1 MFNINKIINIIILLL
16 VFISNSA
23 LAASVTGTVFED
35 ITGDGLTDGDATFN
49 DNLGDQRG
57 LPGVTVT
64 IYLDDGD
71 NLPDSGDT
79 VVATDVTDT
88 NGNYSFTG
96 LANAVYWVAS
106 DAPTTAS
113 NGSGGLVAE
122 QTIGMEALSTIPTPF
137 AIQSYCAD
145 GAGGSVLTTNATHS
159 FDVCYGGKTATGVDV
174 TTDAGTRE
182 HITGLYLDYNLGN
195 LSFGFSFNVVVN
207 TEFSGVGSYQQFLL
221 NANAYSGAN
230 TMRFVPVV
238 PPNRASWW
246 EVENQDF
253 DFVMLVFPTITEGN
267 ITIDGTAHDFSDAT
281 LLRDLDSTL
290 LGSVTTV
297 GADWNSRS
305 ISQVDA
311 PDFAINH
318 IADNCLRSYYGQT
331 QAESSTWSGCSG
343 IELAAN
349 VHNVTIRDIAIYAD
363 DSDGTVAGPA
373 FFAPDS
379 IQNFDF
385 TNNVIGVLP
394 TGADANNQIY
404 RGVIINNGISWG
416 AEQDYDAS
424 GQIDN
429 NYFNNTWDTAIIIWY
444 LTGPTDSRTKFV
456 ITDNYIVNVDGSGM
470 VFERGMN
477 ALTVQ
482 GNYIDNAGFAGI
494 DNTSGAAYLDVLQNT
509 VTNTRGFYIKSDNN
523 YDNSTNSE
531 WFPSAGISLGYTAH
545 TNAEFNKV
553 INGAAGVNGIDYAAG
568 ASRAIKVSQNQFD
581 GNGGIAIDIGENNGI
596 ETNSHQGDSTG
607 CYLATYHGSPTVTG
621 PSIPIITTA
630 TIDGNTL
637 TVEGTMCNGAA
648 IQETSYELQFYVITS
663 GAGDTSTASTTAE
676 PVGGWSFMT
685 NIGNEITGLTYG
697 EGTTYLGRLTNQTNG
712 TFSGT
717 ITVSG
722 ISAGAQ
728 IGAISLSDS
737 NSSGSFYA
745 GQTSEFSATQAVTST
760 VADYGDAPDSG
771 AGIGTGNY
779 RTLLADNGPSH
790 TISTSL
796 LIGTNATDEESD
808 ALGTGVTTADGDNND
823 ATNDEDSV
831 SNLTIEDT
839 ATTFSETI
847 DVTNTTGS
855 TAYLYA
861 WIDWDDSG
869 TFDVD
874 EFVSNGTGTDGQI
887 DIADSATS
895 ASIDWSSISGLSS
908 GDQRYMRIRIS
919 DTELALGGASGNTE
933 DPRSFGIG
941 GSGEVEDHIVSVIA
955 TPPPP
960 AIDTDNDGVTDDIDI
975 DDDND
980 GILDIVELES
990 CKDPTEVSINW
1001 DIETERTI
1009 ASVLSKITKGEQFV
1023 TSGPGGN
1030 ISPAGGAW
1038 NFNATSTVNN
1048 ISDAVSS
1055 DAYQQGSFTVG
1066 SDPLYV
1072 TSSLYYTISV
1082 SSFAVYIDDDPAFG
1096 SPDILSDGTT
1106 YTTANSYLTTG
1117 GPSNESSWRRIPLSY
1132 GDSYVLQPNTTY
1144 YVRFYM
1150 LTTNSSHDLLGIGVN
1165 LGLTGCSLDPD
1176 GDGISNHLDLDSDGD
1191 GIPDNIEAQTTLG
1204 YIPSNSDSA
1213 ATYTTNSG
1221 LNSAYTA
1228 TNGLTPENTDT
1239 TDDPDYL
1246 DLDSDNQGGNDT
1258 AEAGLTL
1265 SGTVGT
1271 NGLDNNYDNGDDFAD
1286 VNGSFDNTQADNFP
1300 DFDGDVSSGGDVDW
1314 RDTSVLAD
1322 YGDAPDVGVSVG
1334 GGDYRTIAADNGPFH
1349 SVVSATIFIG
1359 TTAPDGELDGAQST
1373 NADGDDLDGTDDED
1387 SLGITQL
1394 YETSTTFSYNQLVNN
1409 SSGSDAYLYAWVDW
1423 DNSGTFDKDEFVE
1436 GGVST
1441 GDPIVI
1447 PTGSSNVGTSML
1459 WSTLP
1464 ALSSMDEYYLRVRIS
1479 DQILT
1484 DSASG
1489 SDEDPRSLGNGGSG
1503 EVEDQILMV
1512 EIEPTLPQVYCAVSS
1527 NAETGEQ
1534 ITQLDGYNDNPAD
1547 GFSGTSIVGDE
1558 LYSQAGSGQPSKRFE
1573 LEILAP
1579 NQQITYPIGIEI
1591 EMRLRNLNT
1600 GDGDALFWITDHTN
1614 MNGILIGDN
1623 AVYLGVDALWN
1634 GTNSTVAS
1642 YSQSPVT
1649 IMGNTAGYMTTSY
1662 KRYRLKMFVQ
1672 SDNSVTM
1679 QAITMNDDGSIIETS
1694 PVVAGDQTFN
1704 PNNGI
1709 YFAHTGHN
1717 NDPAAQRHIFGEIT
1731 VVATNGLACDYGD
1744 APDANVGTTLGDY
1757 KTRAAS
1763 NGPSHAIDGTIYLGS
1778 TGPDSESDAFGD
1790 GTDTSFD
1797 GSGDDTKG
1805 AVPDD
1810 EDAITGTLSLSGS
1823 DLSFNVACN
1832 DFSSGSGDLGATVHA
1847 WVDANSNGDFEVSE
1861 YTSSTCNDTSATA
1874 NGTASLSWTGLQ
1886 RAAGDSYIRLRI
1898 TNHTL
1903 TDADNLG
1910 SDDRAYD
1917 SVSNGEVED
1926 HPITIN
1932 PFISGFVFND
1942 DGSGGG
1948 TITNGIRDG
1957 TETGLGVAVPIIAYN
1972 TATTA
1977 CYVTTS
1983 DPTTGAY
1990 LIDLPSVGTYKVY
2003 EAANE
2008 TDLISPTC
2016 PPTAGILDSATGTYI
2031 NATIGDPATYASSSA
2046 NIVEVVV
2053 TGGSSSTVDF
2063 GDFVVNSFDVCA
2075 TPAYLTQSNGP
2086 GTTALNAVNLAT
2098 GDVTLLDP
2106 SITMGAALGYSMHT
2120 NTLTAVQG
2128 TSTLTLLDGSYTTF
2142 SLPITNSTLPS
2153 GSNNGDI
2160 DDNGILYTHYS
2171 GNFYLYD
2178 TNPNSETYLT
2188 QIGILPT
2195 TSLNYAD
2202 IAFNPI
2208 DGQIYAVS
2216 VVDNTLYRFDP
2227 TTGTRTSLG
2236 ALVGLPIG
2244 PFGAAYFDDQGYFY
2258 ISENPSPGR
2267 IYRIDVLDGSKP
2279 AGSYT
2284 ATLFSQTN
2292 ASAAG
2297 NDGARCRYAPVPLD
2311 WADAP
2316 TTNGYFTELINNGPR
2331 HQTDVGLPYLGGNTP
2346 DNENDGQPTTI
2357 ADGDDAN
2364 GLTPD
2369 DEDGFLQ
2376 PTISGILV
2384 AGDTLSL
2391 TVPVITSSNDNLYAW
2406 IDFDASGTFD
2416 ADERQTV
2423 NVTASGNEQ
2432 LDFTVP
2438 ADVQLVDT
2446 FVRLRICSSGEACDQ
2461 PTGSAGDGEVEDH
2474 LISLKPPGDLALM
2487 LALDPSANV
2496 TLGIPF
2502 NVVVSVENMGATVA
2516 LNTKVTLPIPA
2527 GYSFVKAYAGDGVT
2541 EITTYDPVTGEL
2553 DLGAVGLGFNDY
2565 AVIRLAPQSLT
2576 APAISAEIIETS
2588 INDIDSTPNNGFGN
2602 GEDDTDTVTPI
2613 ISNTVQPGT
2622 CDAPRAFA
2630 AGNAYLDTN
2639 GEYVVT
2645 PNATNQYGFLW
2656 SYGFIDLNQPFYI
2669 ELAVYL
2675 GDRSANV
2682 VPPFNIEAGGDG
2694 MTFVLSNDPRG
2705 LNAQGGLG
2713 GYLGVDGIGNANIF
2727 GSTET
2732 RIAPSMVV
2740 EFDTFDNTYIAA
2752 TDDAVGGQH
2761 IDHTAVYLNGD
2772 VYTPSAGNTLIA
2784 ATSVANGELED
2795 GRYHITQFEWDPST
2809 NTMMYYMDGVLV
2821 GSFTRDLIA
2830 DLGGNLV
2837 RFGFTGSTGDAYN
2850 LQKGCFTAAPNVLGT
2865 DLGDAP
2871 DTTVGTGINNYT
2883 TTYENDGAMHVQAD
2897 TDDNGFID
2905 LRMGNL
2911 WDADLGNLQDIGAI
2925 ADDNN
2930 NFDDEDGVTLVQS
2943 ATKGENF
2950 DITVN
2955 VVEDSGR
2962 TSTGQR
2968 LYAWLDFNLDGDWD
2982 DAGEQVVADTS
2993 AAIGNNS
3000 YSVPIPA
3007 GAVVG
3012 YSYLRVRLCS
3022 DVGCDSPIGLANDG
3036 EVEDYRVLISDL
3048 VGNNQCDL
3056 IMQTRLPVS
3065 ATDYTYTSLDVPSN
3079 PITFTDIVNPIT
3091 IVNQSNIANINA
3103 LGFNRING
3111 LIYGTFTDMSQADR
3125 IHHLF
3130 VTDKTGTSF
3139 IDLGE
3144 IRAESAT
3151 TIRRLQDGD
3160 SFDFAAGDS
3169 LRHTGYSSTSTVLSS
3184 PTAGDVTADGNH
3196 LIVWRTSWDSLVKI
3210 DLNTQTFTTV
3220 PLDIATMGGSY
3231 GGGSI
3236 EVGADLAI
3244 SSQSGLGYLVDLN
3257 GDNLYTVNLSTGAV
3271 TAQALTYF
3279 GAEPTL
3285 DTNGKLQAGA
3295 LVMDNAVSLYALTN
3309 GGNHDTD
3316 NNGVIDL
3323 NERAVVYR
3331 INVMTQEVE
3340 YVTASD
3346 QGSLQGNDGAGCYD
3360 STDYG
3365 DAAASYG
3372 QASHAY
3378 FDVAVDG
3385 TADLYLGARW
3395 DPEFGPWLSVDA
3407 SGDDNNGQDDED
3419 LVIPAQI
3426 IVETS
3431 TTLPIQVVG
3440 DGFVSIWVD
3449 LNNDGDFADS
3459 NEQLINDQAV
3469 TTGNNSISVILD
3481 AASAEGFN
3489 GNTVMR
3495 VRLCSSANS
3504 CNTFD
3509 GAANDGEVED
3519 HWFELLN
3526 RIVLSGVVFEDNG
3539 VGGATA
3545 AHDGLQEGSEV
3556 GLGNFTVTVTF
3567 NDTGVTG
3574 FTSGDVIAT
3583 DLTSGDGSY
3592 QFVIGVDFSGKD
3604 LLLDV
3609 VKQADWIDISEA
3621 DVTGITQVTSS
3632 SVTDSQMSVNASAG
3646 DDISGL
3652 DFGKVQEP
3660 RMEPDNFSEAEP
3672 GKSVLFSHKFTAAT
3686 AGSVNFSIINT
3697 EVEPANDGWNAV
3709 LYQDNDCNGVID
3721 GADAQIVNPVAVSGN
3736 TAVCLLSKVF
3746 VPADAPLNAL
3756 YHYDIAADMIF
3767 ADSAAT
3773 GHGVTRQV
3781 LDKDTVR
3788 VTFSGAG
3795 ELKLEKTV
3803 RNITQG
3809 TAVGVS
3815 NQGRPGDVLEYT
3827 ITFTNV
3833 GSGDLTEVSI
3843 FDSTPSYTELSQA
3856 IDCTSGSIP
3865 ASLTCIPVTANGTN
3879 AVGYEGE
3886 VRWDMT
3892 GSLLA
3897 GEQGTVVYLV
3907 VIK

>member
-79 VVATDVTDT
+79 VVATDVTDA

-122 QTIGMEALSTIPTPF
+122 QTFGMSAVGSIPTAF
-137 AIQSYCAD
+137 AIQSYCSD
-145 GAGGSVLTTNATHS
+145 GAGGSVLTTDATHS
-159 FDVCYGGKTATGVDV
+159 FDVCYGGKTAIGADV

-182 HITGLYLDYNLGN
+182 HITGLYLDYNLSN

-221 NANAYSGAN
+221 NANTYNGAN

-246 EVENQDF
+246 EVQNLD
-253 DFVMLVFPTITEGN
+253 LLAFPAITDGN

-290 LGSVTTV
+290 LGTATTV

-305 ISQVDA
+305 ISRVDA

-318 IADNCLRSYYGQT
+318 ITNNCERSFYQEPAD
-331 QAESSTWSGCSG
+331 ESSTWTGCAG
-343 IELAAN
+343 IELASN
-349 VHNVTIRDIAIYAD
+349 VHNVTIRDMAIYAD

-373 FFAPDS
+373 FFAPDG

-394 TGADANNQIY
+394 TGVDANNQIY
-404 RGVIINNGISWG
+404 RGVIINNGINWG

-456 ITDNYIVNVDGSGM
+456 ITDNYIINVDGSGM
-470 VFERGMN
+470 VFDRGMN

-494 DNTSGAAYLDVLQNT
+494 DNAAGNSYLDILQNT

-523 YDNSTNSE
+523 YDNSRNSE
-531 WFPSAGISLGYTAH
+531 WYPKSGISLGYGAH
-545 TNAEFNKV
+545 INAEYNKV
-553 INGAAGVNGIDYAAG
+553 INGGTDVNGIDLASG
-568 ASRAIKVSQNQFD
+568 ASRAIKVSQNQFG
-581 GNGGIAIDIGENNGI
+581 GNGGIAIDVGENDGI
-596 ETNSHQGDSTG
+596 DTTSHQGDSTG
-607 CYLATYHGSPTVTG
+607 CYLATYHGTPTVTG

-637 TVEGTMCNGAA
+637 TVTGTMCNGAA

-663 GAGDTSTASTTAE
+663 GTGDTSTASNTPN
-676 PVGGWSFMT
+676 PVGGWSFMPS
-685 NIGNEITGLTYG
+685 IGNEITGLTYG

-712 TFSGT
+712 TFSGS

-722 ISAGAQ
+722 VTAGAQ
-728 IGAISLSDS
+728 IGAIALSDS
-737 NSSGSFYA
+737 NSAGALYA
-745 GQTSEFSATQAVTST
+745 GQTSEFSATELVTLT
-760 VADYGDAPDSG
+760 VADYGDAPD
-771 AGIGTGNY
+771 AGVGTGTGNY
-779 RTLLADNGPSH
+779 RTLLADNGPFH
-790 TISTSL
+790 DTSTTD
-796 LIGTNATDEESD
+796 IYVGT
-808 ALGTGVTTADGDNND
+808 
-823 ATNDEDSV
+823 
-831 SNLTIEDT
+831 
-839 ATTFSETI
+839 
-847 DVTNTTGS
+847 
-855 TAYLYA
+855 
-861 WIDWDDSG
+861 
-869 TFDVD
+869 
-874 EFVSNGTGTDGQI
+874 
-887 DIADSATS
+887 
-895 ASIDWSSISGLSS
+895 
-908 GDQRYMRIRIS
+908 
-919 DTELALGGASGNTE
+919 
-933 DPRSFGIG
+933 
-941 GSGEVEDHIVSVIA
+941 
-955 TPPPP
+955 TPP
-960 AIDTDNDGVTDDIDI
+960 DTD
-975 DDDND
+975 
-980 GILDIVELES
+980 
-990 CKDPTEVSINW
+990 
-1001 DIETERTI
+1001 
-1009 ASVLSKITKGEQFV
+1009 
-1023 TSGPGGN
+1023 
-1030 ISPAGGAW
+1030 
-1038 NFNATSTVNN
+1038 
-1048 ISDAVSS
+1048 
-1055 DAYQQGSFTVG
+1055 
-1066 SDPLYV
+1066 
-1072 TSSLYYTISV
+1072 
-1082 SSFAVYIDDDPAFG
+1082 
-1096 SPDILSDGTT
+1096 
-1106 YTTANSYLTTG
+1106 
-1117 GPSNESSWRRIPLSY
+1117 
-1132 GDSYVLQPNTTY
+1132 
-1144 YVRFYM
+1144 
-1150 LTTNSSHDLLGIGVN
+1150 
-1165 LGLTGCSLDPD
+1165 
-1176 GDGISNHLDLDSDGD
+1176 
-1191 GIPDNIEAQTTLG
+1191 
-1204 YIPSNSDSA
+1204 
-1213 ATYTTNSG
+1213 
-1221 LNSAYTA
+1221 
-1228 TNGLTPENTDT
+1228 
-1239 TDDPDYL
+1239 
-1246 DLDSDNQGGNDT
+1246 
-1258 AEAGLTL
+1258 
-1265 SGTVGT
+1265 
-1271 NGLDNNYDNGDDFAD
+1271 
-1286 VNGSFDNTQADNFP
+1286 
-1300 DFDGDVSSGGDVDW
+1300 
-1314 RDTSVLAD
+1314 
-1322 YGDAPDVGVSVG
+1322 
-1334 GGDYRTIAADNGPFH
+1334 
-1349 SVVSATIFIG
+1349 
-1359 TTAPDGELDGAQST
+1359 LDGLPST

-1387 SLGITQL
+1387 SLGVTQL

-1436 GGVST
+1436 GGVSA

-1464 ALSSMDEYYLRVRIS
+1464 ALSSLDEYYLRVRIS

-1484 DSASG
+1484 DSATG
-1489 SDEDPRSLGNGGSG
+1489 SDEDPRSFGDGGVG
-1503 EVEDQILMV
+1503 EVEDQILTV
-1512 EIEPTLPQVYCAVSS
+1512 EIEPSLPQLLCATSQQT
-1527 NAETGEQ
+1527 ETGAE
-1534 ITQLDGYNDNPAD
+1534 ITTLSNYNANPAD

-1558 LYSQAGSGQPSKRFE
+1558 LYSSAANAAGNPLKRFE
-1573 LEILAP
+1573 LEILEP
-1579 NQQITYPIGIEI
+1579 GQSFTYPIGIEI
-1591 EMRLRNLNT
+1591 EFRLRNT
-1600 GDGDALFWITDHTN
+1600 DGGDSDPMFWLTDHSN
-1614 MNGILIGDN
+1614 MNGVLIGDN
-1623 AVYLGVDALWN
+1623 SLWVGTHATWN
-1634 GTNSTVAS
+1634 GTN
-1642 YSQSPVT
+1642 QT
-1649 IMGNTAGYMTTSY
+1649 INFTNTAVNPMSNTAGMMTTSY
-1662 KRYRLKMFVQ
+1662 KRYRMKMFVQ
-1672 SDNSVTM
+1672 SDNSTTIQLITM
-1679 QAITMNDDGSIIETS
+1679 QDDGTVIETS
-1694 PVVAGDQTFN
+1694 PVHTGVLPLN

-1709 YFAHTGHN
+1709 YFAHTTHF
-1717 NDPAAQRHIFGEIT
+1717 NDPASQNYVFGGT
-1731 VVATNGLACDYGD
+1731 NFVVTDSGNCDYGD
-1744 APDANVGTTLGDY
+1744 APDALAGTSMGNY
-1757 KTRAAS
+1757 ETRAATG
-1763 NGPSHAIDGTIYLGS
+1763 GPAHTIDGVIYLGS
-1778 TGPDSESDAFGD
+1778 NAPDTDSDGFFDGIDDNGNGSDDDSE
-1790 GTDTSFD
+1790 
-1797 GSGDDTKG
+1797 G
-1805 AVPDD
+1805 ATPDD
-1810 EDAITGTLSLSGS
+1810 EDAITGILSLSGS
-1823 DLSFNVACN
+1823 DLSFNVSCN

-1847 WVDANSNGDFEVSE
+1847 WVDANNNGDFEVSE
-1861 YTSSTCNDTSATA
+1861 YTSSACNDTSAAA

-1886 RAAGDSYIRLRI
+1886 RVAGDSYIRLRI

-1948 TITNGIRDG
+1948 TATNGIRDG

-1990 LIDLPSVGTYKVY
+1990 FIDLPSTGTYKVY

-2008 TDLISPTC
+2008 TDLVSPTC
-2016 PPTAGILDSATGTYI
+2016 PPTAGTLDPATGTYI
-2031 NATIGDPATYASSSA
+2031 NATIADPATYLSSSA
-2046 NIVEVVV
+2046 NVVEVNV
-2053 TGGSSSTVDF
+2053 SSGAAVTVDF
-2063 GDFVVNSFDVCA
+2063 GDFVVNSFDTCS
-2075 TPAYLTQSNGP
+2075 TSAYLAQSGE
-2086 GTTALNAVNLAT
+2086 LNAVNLAT

-2106 SITMGAALGYSMHT
+2106 SVTQGSTLGYSMHSNTLAAVQGT
-2120 NTLTAVQG
+2120 NTLTI
-2128 TSTLTLLDGSYTTF
+2128 LDSAYNVY
-2142 SLPITNSTLPS
+2142 SLPISNSTMPS
-2153 GSNNGDI
+2153 ASNNGDI
-2160 DDNGILYTHYS
+2160 DDDGILYVHNS

-2188 QIGILPT
+2188 QVGILPT
-2195 TSLNYAD
+2195 ISLNYAD
-2202 IAFNPI
+2202 IAFNPV

-2216 VVDNTLYRFDP
+2216 TASNTLYRFDP

-2236 ALVGLPIG
+2236 ALASIPSG
-2244 PFGAAYFDDQGYFY
+2244 PFGAMYFDDQGYFY
-2258 ISENPSPGR
+2258 ISENPAPGR

-2316 TTNGYFTELINNGPR
+2316 TVDGYATELTADGPR
-2331 HQTDVGLPYLGGNTP
+2331 HQTDVGLPYLGVNEP
-2346 DNENDGQPTTI
+2346 DNESDGQPTNI
-2357 ADGDDAN
+2357 ADGDDTN

-2369 DEDGFLQ
+2369 DEDGFSQ
-2376 PTISGILV
+2376 PTISDILV

-2446 FVRLRICSSGEACDQ
+2446 FVRLRICSSGEVCDQ
-2461 PTGSAGDGEVEDH
+2461 PTGSSGDGEVEDH
-2474 LISLKPPGDLALM
+2474 LISLKPVGDLELM
-2487 LALDPSANV
+2487 LAMDPSVNV

-2502 NVVVSVENMGATVA
+2502 NVVVSVENKGATTA
-2516 LNTKVTLPIPA
+2516 SDTKVTLPIPT

-2553 DLGAVGLGFNDY
+2553 DLGAIGFGFNDY
-2565 AVIRLAPQSLT
+2565 AVIRLAPQELS
-2576 APAISAEIIETS
+2576 APAINAEIIETGIS
-2588 INDIDSTPNNGFGN
+2588 DIDSTPNNGFGN
-2602 GEDDTDTVTPI
+2602 GEDDTDAVTPV
-2613 ISNTVQPGT
+2613 ISNIIQPNV
-2622 CDAPRAFA
+2622 CDAPVVFE
-2630 AGNAYLDTN
+2630 GGDAYLAAN
-2639 GEYVVT
+2639 GEYIVT
-2645 PNATNQYGFLW
+2645 PNTTNQQGYLW
-2656 SYGFIDLNQPFYI
+2656 SYGYIDLNRPMYA

-2675 GDRSANV
+2675 GDRSCNTGC
-2682 VPPFNIEAGGDG
+2682 PNGIESGADG
-2694 MTFVLSNDPRG
+2694 MTFVLSSDPRD
-2705 LNAQGGLG
+2705 LNAFGAFGGGLG
-2713 GYLGVDGIGNANIF
+2713 VGDIF
-2727 GSTET
+2727 GATPV
-2732 RIAPSMVV
+2732 APSVV
-2740 EFDTFDNTYIAA
+2740 FEFDTFDNTYIGA
-2752 TDDAVGGQH
+2752 TDDAVGGQY

-2772 VYTPSAGNTLIA
+2772 VYTPDAANTLIS
-2784 ATSVANGELED
+2784 ATSVAGGELED
-2795 GRYHITQFEWDPST
+2795 GRYHIAQFEWDPTT
-2809 NTMMYYMDGVLV
+2809 NLFTYYMDGVMV
-2821 GSFTRDLIA
+2821 GQFTRDIRN
-2830 DLGGNLV
+2830 DIGNNMV
-2837 RFGFTGSTGDAYN
+2837 RFGFTGSTGDGYN
-2850 LQKGCFTAAPNVLGT
+2850 LQKGCFTKAPNVLGS

-2883 TTYENDGAMHVQAD
+2883 TTYENDGAQHVQAD
-2897 TDDNGFID
+2897 TDDNGLID

-2930 NFDDEDGVTLVQS
+2930 NFDDEDGVTIVQS

-2950 DITVN
+2950 NISVN
-2955 VVEDSGR
+2955 VVEDAGR
-2962 TSTGQR
+2962 TSIGQR

-3012 YSYLRVRLCS
+3012 YSYLRIRLCS

-3056 IMQTRLPVS
+3056 IVQTRLPIS
-3065 ATDYTYTSLDVPSN
+3065 ATDYSYNSLDVTVD
-3079 PITFTDIVNPIT
+3079 PITFTDIVNPINIT
-3091 IVNQSNIANINA
+3091 NQSNIANINA
-3103 LGFNRING
+3103 IGFNRVNG

-3151 TIRRLQDGD
+3151 TIRRLQDGE

-3184 PTAGDVTADGNH
+3184 PIAGDVTADGNH

-3309 GGNHDTD
+3309 GGNHDTNQD
-3316 NNGVIDL
+3316 GTIDL

-3346 QGSLQGNDGAGCYD
+3346 EGSLQGNDGAGCYD

-3378 FDVAVDG
+3378 LDAALDG
-3385 TADLYLGARW
+3385 IADLSLGSRW
-3395 DPEFGPWLSVDA
+3395 DPEFTQWISADA
-3407 SGDDNNGQDDED
+3407 SGDDTHGQDDED
-3419 LVIPAQI
+3419 LNIPAQI

-3431 TTLPIQVVG
+3431 TTLPIQVIG

-3509 GAANDGEVED
+3509 GAASDGEVED

-3592 QFVIGVDFSGKD
+3592 QFVIDVDFSGKD

-3609 VKQADWIDISEA
+3609 IKQADWIDISEA

-3709 LYQDNDCNGVID
+3709 LYQDNDCNGAID

-3756 YHYDIAADMIF
+3756 YHYDIAADMTF

-3788 VTFSGAG
+3788 ATFSGAG

-3907 VIK
+3907 VIR

>member
-1 MFNINKIINIIILLL
+1 
-16 VFISNSA
+16 
-23 LAASVTGTVFED
+23 
-35 ITGDGLTDGDATFN
+35 
-49 DNLGDQRG
+49 
-57 LPGVTVT
+57 
-64 IYLDDGD
+64 
-71 NLPDSGDT
+71 
-79 VVATDVTDT
+79 
-88 NGNYSFTG
+88 
-96 LANAVYWVAS
+96 
-106 DAPTTAS
+106 
-113 NGSGGLVAE
+113 
-122 QTIGMEALSTIPTPF
+122 
-137 AIQSYCAD
+137 
-145 GAGGSVLTTNATHS
+145 
-159 FDVCYGGKTATGVDV
+159 
-174 TTDAGTRE
+174 
-182 HITGLYLDYNLGN
+182 
-195 LSFGFSFNVVVN
+195 
-207 TEFSGVGSYQQFLL
+207 
-221 NANAYSGAN
+221 
-230 TMRFVPVV
+230 
-238 PPNRASWW
+238 
-246 EVENQDF
+246 
-253 DFVMLVFPTITEGN
+253 
-267 ITIDGTAHDFSDAT
+267 
-281 LLRDLDSTL
+281 
-290 LGSVTTV
+290 
-297 GADWNSRS
+297 
-305 ISQVDA
+305 
-311 PDFAINH
+311 
-318 IADNCLRSYYGQT
+318 
-331 QAESSTWSGCSG
+331 
-343 IELAAN
+343 
-349 VHNVTIRDIAIYAD
+349 
-363 DSDGTVAGPA
+363 
-373 FFAPDS
+373 
-379 IQNFDF
+379 
-385 TNNVIGVLP
+385 
-394 TGADANNQIY
+394 
-404 RGVIINNGISWG
+404 
-416 AEQDYDAS
+416 
-424 GQIDN
+424 
-429 NYFNNTWDTAIIIWY
+429 
-444 LTGPTDSRTKFV
+444 
-456 ITDNYIVNVDGSGM
+456 
-470 VFERGMN
+470 MN

-494 DNTSGAAYLDVLQNT
+494 DNAAGSSYLDILQNT

-523 YDNSTNSE
+523 YDNSRNSE
-531 WFPSAGISLGYTAH
+531 WYPKSGISLGYGAH
-545 TNAEFNKV
+545 INAEYNKV
-553 INGAAGVNGIDYAAG
+553 INGGTDVNGIDLAPG
-568 ASRAIKVSQNQFD
+568 ASRAIKVSQNQFG
-581 GNGGIAIDIGENNGI
+581 GNGGIAIDVGENDGI
-596 ETNSHQGDSTG
+596 DTTSHQGDSTG

-887 DIADSATS
+887 DIADSTTTTALT
-895 ASIDWSSISGLSS
+895 WSGLSGLNI
-908 GDQRYMRIRIS
+908 GDQHYLRIRIS
-919 DTELALGGASGNTE
+919 DTELALGGFSGSTE
-933 DPRSFGIG
+933 DPRSFGAG
-941 GSGEVEDHIVSVIA
+941 GSGEVEDHIITVIEE
-955 TPPPP
+955 TPPVVVPL
-960 AIDTDNDGVTDDIDI
+960 DTDNDGVIDEIDI

-980 GILDIVELES
+980 GILDVDEGYTCSNTPVFES
-990 CKDPTEVSINW
+990 AWEIKVYQGGSGPSCGDQLG
-1001 DIETERTI
+1001 I
-1009 ASVLSKITKGEQFV
+1009 ASAVEIASGTMDEFPGELRV
-1023 TSGPGGN
+1023 DWYNGGASTLLTTLNSNGGN
-1030 ISPAGGAW
+1030 VVGSNPTGTHWIVRHEHTFSAGEAGLYDLLPSSTTHDSKMGIKVEPDGTETLLFCEPQWTVPSPGVTDIQFNEGDKLRLYINEYAGG
-1038 NFNATSTVNN
+1038 N
-1048 ISDAVSS
+1048 
-1055 DAYQQGSFTVG
+1055 QG
-1066 SDPLYV
+1066 L
-1072 TSSLYYTISV
+1072 TINLGGAS
-1082 SSFAVYIDDDPAFG
+1082 G
-1096 SPDILSDGTT
+1096 QT
-1106 YTTANSYLTTG
+1106 YCT
-1117 GPSNESSWRRIPLSY
+1117 PLS
-1132 GDSYVLQPNTTY
+1132 L
-1144 YVRFYM
+1144 
-1150 LTTNSSHDLLGIGVN
+1150 I
-1165 LGLTGCSLDPD
+1165 DPD
-1176 GDGISNHLDLDSDGD
+1176 NDGIPNHLDLDSDGD

-1204 YIPSNSDSA
+1204 YISPNNDDA
-1213 ATYTTNSG
+1213 ATYTANNG
-1221 LNSAYTA
+1221 LNTAYLA
-1228 TNGLTPENTDT
+1228 TNGLSPVNTDT
-1239 TDDPDYL
+1239 TDNPDYL

-1265 SGTVGT
+1265 LGTVGT
-1271 NGLDNNYDNGDDFAD
+1271 NGLDNNYDNGDDFTD
-1286 VNGSFDNTQADNFP
+1286 VNGSFDNTQVDNFP

-1322 YGDAPDVGVSVG
+1322 YGDAPDVGVGVG
-1334 GGDYRTIAADNGPFH
+1334 GGDYRTIAANNGPYH
-1349 SVVSATIFIG
+1349 SIVSGAIFIG
-1359 TTAPDGELDGAQST
+1359 TTAPDGELDGAQSIT
-1373 NADGDDLDGTDDED
+1373 ADGDDLDGTDDED
-1387 SLGITQL
+1387 ALGVTQL

-1484 DSASG
+1484 DSATG

-1503 EVEDQILMV
+1503 EVEDQILTV
-1512 EIEPTLPQVYCAVSS
+1512 EIEPSLPQLLCATSQQT
-1527 NAETGEQ
+1527 ETGAE
-1534 ITQLDGYNDNPAD
+1534 ITTLSNYNANPAD

-1558 LYSQAGSGQPSKRFE
+1558 LYSSAANAAGNPLKRFE
-1573 LEILAP
+1573 LEILEP
-1579 NQQITYPIGIEI
+1579 GQSFTYPIGIEI
-1591 EMRLRNLNT
+1591 EFRLRNT
-1600 GDGDALFWITDHTN
+1600 DGGDSDPMFWLTDHSN
-1614 MNGILIGDN
+1614 MNGVLIGDN
-1623 AVYLGVDALWN
+1623 ALYVGSHATWN
-1634 GTNSTVAS
+1634 GTN
-1642 YSQSPVT
+1642 QT
-1649 IMGNTAGYMTTSY
+1649 INFTNVVVNPMTNTAGMMTTSY
-1662 KRYRLKMFVQ
+1662 KRYRMKMFVQ
-1672 SDNSVTM
+1672 SDNSTTIQLITM
-1679 QAITMNDDGSIIETS
+1679 QDDGTVIETS
-1694 PVVAGDQTFN
+1694 PVHTGVLPLN

-1709 YFAHTGHN
+1709 YFAHTTHF
-1717 NDPAAQRHIFGEIT
+1717 NDPASQNYVFGGT
-1731 VVATNGLACDYGD
+1731 NFVVTDSGNCDYGD
-1744 APDANVGTTLGDY
+1744 APDALAGTSMGNY
-1757 KTRAAS
+1757 ETRAATG
-1763 NGPSHAIDGTIYLGS
+1763 GPAHTIDGVIYLGS
-1778 TGPDSESDAFGD
+1778 NAPDTDTDGFFDGVDDNGNGSDDDSE
-1790 GTDTSFD
+1790 
-1797 GSGDDTKG
+1797 G
-1805 AVPDD
+1805 ATPDD
-1810 EDAITGTLSLSGS
+1810 EDAITGILSLSGS
-1823 DLSFNVACN
+1823 DLSFNVSCN

-1886 RAAGDSYIRLRI
+1886 RVAGDSYIRLRI

-2008 TDLISPTC
+2008 TNLVSPTC
-2016 PPTAGILDSATGTYI
+2016 PPTAGTLDSATGTYI
-2031 NATIGDPATYASSSA
+2031 NATIADPATYLSSSA
-2046 NIVEVVV
+2046 NVVEVNV
-2053 TGGSSSTVDF
+2053 SSGAAVTVDF
-2063 GDFVVNSFDVCA
+2063 GDFVVNSFDTCS
-2075 TPAYLTQSNGP
+2075 TSAYLAQSGE
-2086 GTTALNAVNLAT
+2086 LNAVNLAT

-2106 SITMGAALGYSMHT
+2106 SVTQGSTLGYSMHSNTLAAVQGT
-2120 NTLTAVQG
+2120 NTLTI
-2128 TSTLTLLDGSYTTF
+2128 LDSAYNVY
-2142 SLPITNSTLPS
+2142 SLPISNSTMPS
-2153 GSNNGDI
+2153 ASNNGDI
-2160 DDNGILYTHYS
+2160 DDDGILYVHNS

-2188 QIGILPT
+2188 QVGILPT
-2195 TSLNYAD
+2195 ISLNYAD
-2202 IAFNPI
+2202 IAFNPV

-2216 VVDNTLYRFDP
+2216 TASNTLYRFDP

-2236 ALVGLPIG
+2236 ALAGIPSG
-2244 PFGAAYFDDQGYFY
+2244 PFGAMYFDDQGYFY
-2258 ISENPSPGR
+2258 ISENPAPGR
-2267 IYRIDVLDGSKP
+2267 IYRIDVLNGSKP

-2311 WADAP
+2311 WGDAP
-2316 TTNGYFTELINNGPR
+2316 TADGYATELTEDGPR
-2331 HQTDVGLPYLGGNTP
+2331 HQTDVGLPYLGVNDP
-2346 DNENDGQPTTI
+2346 DNESDGQPTNI
-2357 ADGDDAN
+2357 ADGDDTN

-2369 DEDGFLQ
+2369 DEDGFIQ
-2376 PTISGILV
+2376 PTINGILV
-2384 AGDTLSL
+2384 SGDTVSL
-2391 TVPVITSSNDNLYAW
+2391 TVPVTSSGNDNLYGW

-2416 ADERQTV
+2416 ADEIQTV
-2423 NVTASGNEQ
+2423 TVTASGNEQ
-2432 LDFTVP
+2432 LDFIVP
-2438 ADVQLVDT
+2438 VDVQLADS
-2446 FVRLRICSSGEACDQ
+2446 FVRLRICSSTETCDS
-2461 PTGSAGDGEVEDH
+2461 PTGSAADGEVEDH
-2474 LISLKPPGDLALM
+2474 LISLKPIGDLELS
-2487 LALDPSANV
+2487 LAMDPGVNV

-2502 NVVVSVENMGATVA
+2502 NVIVSVENKGATIA
-2516 LNTKVTLPIPA
+2516 YDTKVTLPIPT

-2553 DLGAVGLGFNDY
+2553 GLGAIGLGFNDY
-2565 AVIRLAPQSLT
+2565 AVIRLAPQDLS
-2576 APAISAEIIETS
+2576 APAINAEIIETGIS
-2588 INDIDSTPNNGFGN
+2588 DIDSTPNNGFGN
-2602 GEDDTDTVTPI
+2602 GEDDTDTVTPV
-2613 ISNTVQPGT
+2613 ISNIIQPNV
-2622 CDAPRAFA
+2622 CDAPVVFE
-2630 AGNAYLDTN
+2630 GGDAYLAAN
-2639 GEYVVT
+2639 GEYIVT
-2645 PNATNQYGFLW
+2645 PNTTNQQGYLW
-2656 SYGFIDLNQPFYI
+2656 SYGYIDLNRPMYA

-2675 GDRSANV
+2675 GDRSCNTGC
-2682 VPPFNIEAGGDG
+2682 PNGIESGADG
-2694 MTFVLSNDPRG
+2694 MTFVLSSDPRD
-2705 LNAQGGLG
+2705 LNAFGAFGGGLG
-2713 GYLGVDGIGNANIF
+2713 VGDIF
-2727 GSTET
+2727 GATPV
-2732 RIAPSMVV
+2732 APSVV
-2740 EFDTFDNTYIAA
+2740 FEFDTFDNTYIGA
-2752 TDDAVGGQH
+2752 TDDAVGGQY

-2772 VYTPSAGNTLIA
+2772 VYTPDVANTLIP
-2784 ATSVANGELED
+2784 ATSVAGGELED
-2795 GRYHITQFEWDPST
+2795 GRYHIAQFEWDPTT
-2809 NTMMYYMDGVLV
+2809 NQFTYYMDGVMV
-2821 GSFTRDLIA
+2821 GQFTRDIRN
-2830 DLGGNLV
+2830 DIGNNMV
-2837 RFGFTGSTGDAYN
+2837 RFGFTGSTGDGYN
-2850 LQKGCFTAAPNVLGT
+2850 LQKGCFTKAPNVLGS

-2883 TTYENDGAMHVQAD
+2883 TTYENDGAQHVQAD

-2905 LRMGNL
+2905 LRIGNL
-2911 WDADLGNLQDIGAI
+2911 WDADLGDLQDIGAI

-3007 GAVVG
+3007 SAVVG

-3056 IMQTRLPVS
+3056 IVQTRLPIA
-3065 ATDYTYTSLDVPSN
+3065 ATDYSYNSLDVTVD
-3079 PITFTDIVNPIT
+3079 PITFSDIVNPISIT
-3091 IVNQSNIANINA
+3091 NQSNIANINA

-3151 TIRRLQDGD
+3151 TIRRLQDGE

-3309 GGNHDTD
+3309 GGNHDTNQD
-3316 NNGVIDL
+3316 GTIEL

-3346 QGSLQGNDGAGCYD
+3346 EGSLQGNDGAGCYD

-3378 FDVAVDG
+3378 LDAALDG
-3385 TADLYLGARW
+3385 IADLALGSRW
-3395 DPEFGPWLSVDA
+3395 DPEFTQWISADA
-3407 SGDDNNGQDDED
+3407 SGDDTHGQDDED
-3419 LVIPAQI
+3419 LNIPAQI

-3459 NEQLINDQAV
+3459 NEQLIDDQAV

-3632 SVTDSQMSVNASAG
+3632 SVTDSQMSVNANAG

-3672 GKSVLFSHKFTAAT
+3672 GKSVLFPHKFTAAT

-3709 LYQDNDCNGVID
+3709 LYQDNDCNGAID

-3756 YHYDIAADMIF
+3756 YHYDIAADMTF

-3788 VTFSGAG
+3788 ATFSGAG

-3843 FDSTPSYTELSQA
+3843 FDSTPSYTELSQE
-3856 IDCTSGSIP
+3856 IDCTSGSVP

-3907 VIK
+3907 VIR

>member
-23 LAASVTGTVFED
+23 LAASVSGTIFED
-35 ITGDGLTDGDATFN
+35 ITGDGLTDGDFTFN

-79 VVATDVTDT
+79 VVATDVTDA
-88 NGNYSFTG
+88 NGEYSFTG

-137 AIQSYCAD
+137 AVQSYCAD
-145 GAGGSVLTTNATHS
+145 GAGGSVLTTNTTHN
-159 FDVCYGGKTATGVDV
+159 FDVCYGGKTATGADV

-182 HITGLYLDYNLGN
+182 HITGLYLDYDLGN
-195 LSFGFSFNVVVN
+195 LSFGFSFNIVVN
-207 TEFSGVGSYQQFLL
+207 TEFDGVGSYQQFLL

-290 LGSVTTV
+290 LGTTTTV

-394 TGADANNQIY
+394 TGVDANNQIY
-404 RGVIINNGISWG
+404 RGVIINNGINWG

-456 ITDNYIVNVDGSGM
+456 ITDNYIINVDGSGM

-494 DNTSGAAYLDVLQNT
+494 DNTSGASYLDILQNT

-553 INGAAGVNGIDYAAG
+553 INGATGVNGIDYAAG
-568 ASRAIKVSQNQFD
+568 ASRAIKVSQNQFG

-596 ETNSHQGDSTG
+596 ETNSHQGDSSG

-663 GAGDTSTASTTAE
+663 GTGDTSTASTTAE
-676 PVGGWSFMT
+676 PVGGWSFMPS
-685 NIGNEITGLTYG
+685 IGNEITGLTYG

-722 ISAGAQ
+722 VSAGAQ
-728 IGAISLSDS
+728 IGAIALSDS
-737 NSSGSFYA
+737 NSAGAFYA

-771 AGIGTGNY
+771 VGIGTGNY
-779 RTLLADNGPSH
+779 RTLLADNGPFH
-790 TISTSL
+790 DTS
-796 LIGTNATDEESD
+796 ATDIYV
-808 ALGTGVTTADGDNND
+808 GT
-823 ATNDEDSV
+823 
-831 SNLTIEDT
+831 
-839 ATTFSETI
+839 
-847 DVTNTTGS
+847 
-855 TAYLYA
+855 
-861 WIDWDDSG
+861 
-869 TFDVD
+869 
-874 EFVSNGTGTDGQI
+874 
-887 DIADSATS
+887 
-895 ASIDWSSISGLSS
+895 
-908 GDQRYMRIRIS
+908 
-919 DTELALGGASGNTE
+919 
-933 DPRSFGIG
+933 
-941 GSGEVEDHIVSVIA
+941 
-955 TPPPP
+955 TPP
-960 AIDTDNDGVTDDIDI
+960 DTD
-975 DDDND
+975 
-980 GILDIVELES
+980 
-990 CKDPTEVSINW
+990 
-1001 DIETERTI
+1001 
-1009 ASVLSKITKGEQFV
+1009 
-1023 TSGPGGN
+1023 
-1030 ISPAGGAW
+1030 
-1038 NFNATSTVNN
+1038 
-1048 ISDAVSS
+1048 
-1055 DAYQQGSFTVG
+1055 
-1066 SDPLYV
+1066 
-1072 TSSLYYTISV
+1072 
-1082 SSFAVYIDDDPAFG
+1082 
-1096 SPDILSDGTT
+1096 
-1106 YTTANSYLTTG
+1106 
-1117 GPSNESSWRRIPLSY
+1117 
-1132 GDSYVLQPNTTY
+1132 
-1144 YVRFYM
+1144 
-1150 LTTNSSHDLLGIGVN
+1150 
-1165 LGLTGCSLDPD
+1165 
-1176 GDGISNHLDLDSDGD
+1176 
-1191 GIPDNIEAQTTLG
+1191 
-1204 YIPSNSDSA
+1204 
-1213 ATYTTNSG
+1213 
-1221 LNSAYTA
+1221 
-1228 TNGLTPENTDT
+1228 
-1239 TDDPDYL
+1239 
-1246 DLDSDNQGGNDT
+1246 
-1258 AEAGLTL
+1258 
-1265 SGTVGT
+1265 
-1271 NGLDNNYDNGDDFAD
+1271 
-1286 VNGSFDNTQADNFP
+1286 
-1300 DFDGDVSSGGDVDW
+1300 
-1314 RDTSVLAD
+1314 
-1322 YGDAPDVGVSVG
+1322 
-1334 GGDYRTIAADNGPFH
+1334 
-1349 SVVSATIFIG
+1349 
-1359 TTAPDGELDGAQST
+1359 LDGLPST

-1464 ALSSMDEYYLRVRIS
+1464 TLSSMDEYYLRVRIS

-1484 DSASG
+1484 DSATG

-1503 EVEDQILMV
+1503 EVEDQILTV
-1512 EIEPTLPQVYCAVSS
+1512 EIEPTLPQVYCAVSN

-1623 AVYLGVDALWN
+1623 TIYLGVDALWN

-1649 IMGNTAGYMTTSY
+1649 TMGNAAGYMTTSY

-1694 PVVAGDQTFN
+1694 PVVAGDQTFD

-1861 YTSSTCNDTSATA
+1861 YTSSSCNDTSAAT

-1886 RAAGDSYIRLRI
+1886 RVAGDSYIRLRI

-2008 TDLISPTC
+2008 TNLVSPTC
-2016 PPTAGILDSATGTYI
+2016 PPTAGTLDSATGTYI
-2031 NATIGDPATYASSSA
+2031 NATIGDPATYTSSSA

-2053 TGGSSSTVDF
+2053 TAGSSSTVDF

-2075 TPAYLTQSNGP
+2075 TPAYLYQSGE
-2086 GTTALNAVNLAT
+2086 LNAVNLAT
-2098 GDVTLLDP
+2098 GNITQLAPSVTVG
-2106 SITMGAALGYSMHT
+2106 TTLGYSMHS
-2120 NTLTAVQG
+2120 NTLAAVQG
-2128 TSTLTLLDGSYTTF
+2128 TNVLTILDAAYNTF
-2142 SLPITNSTLPS
+2142 SLPILNSTMPS

-2160 DDNGILYTHYS
+2160 DDNGILYAHNG
-2171 GNFYLYD
+2171 GNFYLFD

-2188 QIGILPT
+2188 QVGTLPT

-2316 TTNGYFTELINNGPR
+2316 TVDGYATELTADGPR

-2346 DNENDGQPTTI
+2346 DNENDGQPTAT
-2357 ADGDDAN
+2357 ADGDDTN

-2369 DEDGFLQ
+2369 DEDGFSQ

-2446 FVRLRICSSGEACDQ
+2446 FVRLRICSSGEVCAQ

-2474 LISLKPPGDLALM
+2474 LISLKPVGDLELM
-2487 LALDPSANV
+2487 LAMDPSVNV

-2502 NVVVSVENMGATVA
+2502 NVVVSVENKGATTA
-2516 LNTKVTLPIPA
+2516 SDTKVTLPIPT

-2553 DLGAVGLGFNDY
+2553 DLGVIGFGFNDY
-2565 AVIRLAPQSLT
+2565 AVIRLAPQDLS
-2576 APAISAEIIETS
+2576 APAINAEIIETG

-2602 GEDDTDTVTPI
+2602 GEDDTDTVTPV
-2613 ISNTVQPGT
+2613 ISNIIQPNV
-2622 CDAPRAFA
+2622 CDAPVVFE
-2630 AGNAYLDTN
+2630 GGDAYLAAN
-2639 GEYVVT
+2639 GEYIVT
-2645 PNATNQYGFLW
+2645 PNTTNQQGYLW
-2656 SYGFIDLNQPFYI
+2656 SYGYIDLNRPMYA

-2675 GDRSANV
+2675 GDRSCNTGC
-2682 VPPFNIEAGGDG
+2682 PNGIESGADG
-2694 MTFVLSNDPRG
+2694 MTFVLSSDPRD
-2705 LNAQGGLG
+2705 LNAFGAFGGGLG
-2713 GYLGVDGIGNANIF
+2713 VGDIF
-2727 GSTET
+2727 GATPV
-2732 RIAPSMVV
+2732 APSVV
-2740 EFDTFDNTYIAA
+2740 FEFDTFDNTYIGA
-2752 TDDAVGGQH
+2752 TDDAVGGQY

-2772 VYTPSAGNTLIA
+2772 VYTPDVANTLIP
-2784 ATSVANGELED
+2784 ATSVAGGELED
-2795 GRYHITQFEWDPST
+2795 GRYHIAQFEWDPTT
-2809 NTMMYYMDGVLV
+2809 NQFTYYMDGVMV
-2821 GSFTRDLIA
+2821 GQFTRDIRN
-2830 DLGGNLV
+2830 DIGNNMV
-2837 RFGFTGSTGDAYN
+2837 RFGFTGSTGDGYN
-2850 LQKGCFTAAPNVLGT
+2850 LQKGCFTKAPNVLGS

-2883 TTYENDGAMHVQAD
+2883 TTYENDGAQHVQAD

-2905 LRMGNL
+2905 LRIGNL
-2911 WDADLGNLQDIGAI
+2911 WDADLGDLQDIGAI

-3000 YSVPIPA
+3000 YSVPIPVS
-3007 GAVVG
+3007 AVVG

-3056 IMQTRLPVS
+3056 IVQTRLPIA
-3065 ATDYTYTSLDVPSN
+3065 ATDYSYNSLDVTVD
-3079 PITFTDIVNPIT
+3079 PITFSDIVNPISIT
-3091 IVNQSNIANINA
+3091 NQSNIANINA

-3151 TIRRLQDGD
+3151 TIRRLQDGE

-3309 GGNHDTD
+3309 GGNHDTNQD
-3316 NNGVIDL
+3316 GTIDL

-3378 FDVAVDG
+3378 LDAALDG
-3385 TADLYLGARW
+3385 IADLALGSRW
-3395 DPEFGPWLSVDA
+3395 DPEFTQWISADA
-3407 SGDDNNGQDDED
+3407 SGDDTHGQDDED
-3419 LVIPAQI
+3419 LNIPAQI

-3632 SVTDSQMSVNASAG
+3632 SVTDSQMSVNANAG

-3672 GKSVLFSHKFTAAT
+3672 GKSVLFPHKFTAAT

-3721 GADAQIVNPVAVSGN
+3721 GTDAQIVNPVAVSGN

-3756 YHYDIAADMIF
+3756 YHYDIAADMTF
-3767 ADSAAT
+3767 ADSTAT

-3788 VTFSGAG
+3788 ATFSGAG

-3856 IDCTSGSIP
+3856 IDCTSGSVP

-3907 VIK
+3907 VIR

>member
-35 ITGDGLTDGDATFN
+35 ITGDGLTDGDFTFN

-79 VVATDVTDT
+79 VVATDVTDA
-88 NGNYSFTG
+88 NGEYSFTG

-145 GAGGSVLTTNATHS
+145 GTGGSVLTTNATHN
-159 FDVCYGGKTATGVDV
+159 FDVCYGGKTATGADV
-174 TTDAGTRE
+174 TTNAGTRE
-182 HITGLYLDYNLGN
+182 HITGLYLDYDLGN

-207 TEFSGVGSYQQFLL
+207 TEFDGVGSYQQFLL
-221 NANAYSGAN
+221 NANAYNGAN

-253 DFVMLVFPTITEGN
+253 DFVMVVFPTITDGN

-290 LGSVTTV
+290 LGTTTTV

-311 PDFAINH
+311 PDFAINN

-331 QAESSTWSGCSG
+331 LAESSSWSGCSG

-404 RGVIINNGISWG
+404 RGVIINNGINWG

-456 ITDNYIVNVDGSGM
+456 ITDNYIINVDGSGM

-494 DNTSGAAYLDVLQNT
+494 DNTSGASYLDISQNT

-553 INGAAGVNGIDYAAG
+553 INGATGVNGIDYAAG
-568 ASRAIKVSQNQFD
+568 ASRAIKVSQNQFG

-596 ETNSHQGDSTG
+596 ETNSHQGDSSG

-676 PVGGWSFMT
+676 PVGGWSFMPS
-685 NIGNEITGLTYG
+685 IGNEITGLTYG

-717 ITVSG
+717 IAVSG
-722 ISAGAQ
+722 VSAGAQ

-737 NSSGSFYA
+737 NSAGAFYA
-745 GQTSEFSATQAVTST
+745 GQTSEFSATQAVTSTT

-887 DIADSATS
+887 DIADSTTTTALT
-895 ASIDWSSISGLSS
+895 WSGLSGLNI
-908 GDQRYMRIRIS
+908 GDQHYLRIRIS
-919 DTELALGGASGNTE
+919 DTELALGGFSGSTE
-933 DPRSFGIG
+933 DPRSFGAG
-941 GSGEVEDHIVSVIA
+941 GSGEVEDHIITVIEE
-955 TPPPP
+955 TPPVVVPL
-960 AIDTDNDGVTDDIDI
+960 DTDNDGVIDEIDI

-980 GILDIVELES
+980 GILDVDEGYTCSNTPVFES
-990 CKDPTEVSINW
+990 AWEIKVYQGGSGPSCGDQLG
-1001 DIETERTI
+1001 I
-1009 ASVLSKITKGEQFV
+1009 ASAVEIASGTMDEFPGELRV
-1023 TSGPGGN
+1023 DWYNGGASTLLTTLNSNGGN
-1030 ISPAGGAW
+1030 VVGSNPTGTHWIVRHEHTFSAGEAGLYDLLPSSTTHDSKMGIKVEPDGTETLLFCEPQWTVPSPGVTDIQFNEGDKLRLYINEYAGG
-1038 NFNATSTVNN
+1038 N
-1048 ISDAVSS
+1048 
-1055 DAYQQGSFTVG
+1055 QG
-1066 SDPLYV
+1066 L
-1072 TSSLYYTISV
+1072 TINLGGAS
-1082 SSFAVYIDDDPAFG
+1082 G
-1096 SPDILSDGTT
+1096 QT
-1106 YTTANSYLTTG
+1106 YCT
-1117 GPSNESSWRRIPLSY
+1117 PLS
-1132 GDSYVLQPNTTY
+1132 L
-1144 YVRFYM
+1144 
-1150 LTTNSSHDLLGIGVN
+1150 I
-1165 LGLTGCSLDPD
+1165 DPD
-1176 GDGISNHLDLDSDGD
+1176 NDGIPNHLDLDSDGD

-1204 YIPSNSDSA
+1204 YISPNNDDA
-1213 ATYTTNSG
+1213 ATYTANNG
-1221 LNSAYTA
+1221 LNTAYLA
-1228 TNGLTPENTDT
+1228 TNGLSPVNTDT
-1239 TDDPDYL
+1239 TDNPDYL

-1271 NGLDNNYDNGDDFAD
+1271 NGLDNNYDNGDDFTD
-1286 VNGSFDNTQADNFP
+1286 VNGSFDNTQVDNFP

-1322 YGDAPDVGVSVG
+1322 YGDAPDVGVGVG
-1334 GGDYRTIAADNGPFH
+1334 GGDYRTIAANNGPYH
-1349 SVVSATIFIG
+1349 SIVSGAIFIG

-1484 DSASG
+1484 DSATG

-1503 EVEDQILMV
+1503 EVEDQILTV
-1512 EIEPTLPQVYCAVSS
+1512 EIEPTLPQVYCAVSN

-1534 ITQLDGYNDNPAD
+1534 ITQLDGYNDNTAD

-1623 AVYLGVDALWN
+1623 TIYLGVDALWN

-1649 IMGNTAGYMTTSY
+1649 IMGNAAGYMTTSY

-1694 PVVAGDQTFN
+1694 PVVAGDQTFD

-1861 YTSSTCNDTSATA
+1861 YTSSSCNDTSAAT

-1886 RAAGDSYIRLRI
+1886 RVAGDSYIRLRI

-2008 TDLISPTC
+2008 TNLVSPTC
-2016 PPTAGILDSATGTYI
+2016 PPTAGTLDSATGTYI
-2031 NATIGDPATYASSSA
+2031 NATIGDPATYTSSSA

-2053 TGGSSSTVDF
+2053 TAGSSSTVDF

-2075 TPAYLTQSNGP
+2075 TPAYLYQSGE
-2086 GTTALNAVNLAT
+2086 LNAVNLAT
-2098 GDVTLLDP
+2098 GNITQLAPSVTVG
-2106 SITMGAALGYSMHT
+2106 TTLGYSMHS
-2120 NTLTAVQG
+2120 NTLAAVQG
-2128 TSTLTLLDGSYTTF
+2128 TNVLTILDAAYNTF
-2142 SLPITNSTLPS
+2142 SLPILNSTMPS

-2160 DDNGILYTHYS
+2160 DDNGILYAHNG
-2171 GNFYLYD
+2171 GNFYLFD

-2188 QIGILPT
+2188 QVGTLPT

-2208 DGQIYAVS
+2208 DGQIYAIS
-2216 VVDNTLYRFDP
+2216 TADNTLYRFDP

-2316 TTNGYFTELINNGPR
+2316 TVDGYATELTADGPR

-2346 DNENDGQPTTI
+2346 DNENDGQPTAT
-2357 ADGDDAN
+2357 ADGDDTN

-2369 DEDGFLQ
+2369 DEDGFSQ

-2446 FVRLRICSSGEACDQ
+2446 FVRLRICSSGEVCAQ

-2474 LISLKPPGDLALM
+2474 LISLKPVGDLELM
-2487 LALDPSANV
+2487 LAMDPSVNV

-2502 NVVVSVENMGATVA
+2502 NVVVSVENKGATTA
-2516 LNTKVTLPIPA
+2516 SDTKVTLPIPT

-2553 DLGAVGLGFNDY
+2553 DLGVIGFGFNDY
-2565 AVIRLAPQSLT
+2565 AVIRLAPQDLS
-2576 APAISAEIIETS
+2576 APAINAEIIETG

-2602 GEDDTDTVTPI
+2602 GEDDTDTVTPV
-2613 ISNTVQPGT
+2613 ISNIIQPNV
-2622 CDAPRAFA
+2622 CDAPVVFE
-2630 AGNAYLDTN
+2630 GGDAYLAAN
-2639 GEYVVT
+2639 GEYIVT
-2645 PNATNQYGFLW
+2645 PNTTNQQGYLW
-2656 SYGFIDLNQPFYI
+2656 SYGYIDLNRPMYA

-2675 GDRSANV
+2675 GDRSCNTGC
-2682 VPPFNIEAGGDG
+2682 PNGIESGADG
-2694 MTFVLSNDPRG
+2694 MTFVLSSDPRD
-2705 LNAQGGLG
+2705 LNAFGAFGGGLG
-2713 GYLGVDGIGNANIF
+2713 VGDIF
-2727 GSTET
+2727 GATPV
-2732 RIAPSMVV
+2732 APSVV
-2740 EFDTFDNTYIAA
+2740 FEFDTFDNTYIGA
-2752 TDDAVGGQH
+2752 TDDAVGGQY

-2772 VYTPSAGNTLIA
+2772 VYTPDVANTLIP
-2784 ATSVANGELED
+2784 ATSVAGGELED
-2795 GRYHITQFEWDPST
+2795 GRYHIAQFEWDPTT
-2809 NTMMYYMDGVLV
+2809 NQFTYYMDGVMV
-2821 GSFTRDLIA
+2821 GQFTRDIRN
-2830 DLGGNLV
+2830 DIGNNMV
-2837 RFGFTGSTGDAYN
+2837 RFGFTGSTGDGYN
-2850 LQKGCFTAAPNVLGT
+2850 LQKGCFTKAPNVLGS

-2883 TTYENDGAMHVQAD
+2883 TTYENDGAQHVQAD
-2897 TDDNGFID
+2897 TDDNGLID

-2911 WDADLGNLQDIGAI
+2911 WDADLGDLQDIGAI

-2982 DAGEQVVADTS
+2982 DVGEQVVADTS
-2993 AAIGNNS
+2993 AAIGNNN

-3022 DVGCDSPIGLANDG
+3022 DVGC
-3036 EVEDYRVLISDL
+3036 
-3048 VGNNQCDL
+3048 
-3056 IMQTRLPVS
+3056 
-3065 ATDYTYTSLDVPSN
+3065 
-3079 PITFTDIVNPIT
+3079 
-3091 IVNQSNIANINA
+3091 
-3103 LGFNRING
+3103 
-3111 LIYGTFTDMSQADR
+3111 
-3125 IHHLF
+3125 
-3130 VTDKTGTSF
+3130 
-3139 IDLGE
+3139 
-3144 IRAESAT
+3144 
-3151 TIRRLQDGD
+3151 
-3160 SFDFAAGDS
+3160 
-3169 LRHTGYSSTSTVLSS
+3169 
-3184 PTAGDVTADGNH
+3184 
-3196 LIVWRTSWDSLVKI
+3196 
-3210 DLNTQTFTTV
+3210 
-3220 PLDIATMGGSY
+3220 
-3231 GGGSI
+3231 
-3236 EVGADLAI
+3236 
-3244 SSQSGLGYLVDLN
+3244 
-3257 GDNLYTVNLSTGAV
+3257 
-3271 TAQALTYF
+3271 
-3279 GAEPTL
+3279 
-3285 DTNGKLQAGA
+3285 
-3295 LVMDNAVSLYALTN
+3295 
-3309 GGNHDTD
+3309 
-3316 NNGVIDL
+3316 
-3323 NERAVVYR
+3323 
-3331 INVMTQEVE
+3331 
-3340 YVTASD
+3340 
-3346 QGSLQGNDGAGCYD
+3346 
-3360 STDYG
+3360 
-3365 DAAASYG
+3365 
-3372 QASHAY
+3372 
-3378 FDVAVDG
+3378 
-3385 TADLYLGARW
+3385 
-3395 DPEFGPWLSVDA
+3395 
-3407 SGDDNNGQDDED
+3407 
-3419 LVIPAQI
+3419 
-3426 IVETS
+3426 
-3431 TTLPIQVVG
+3431 
-3440 DGFVSIWVD
+3440 
-3449 LNNDGDFADS
+3449 
-3459 NEQLINDQAV
+3459 
-3469 TTGNNSISVILD
+3469 
-3481 AASAEGFN
+3481 
-3489 GNTVMR
+3489 
-3495 VRLCSSANS
+3495 
-3504 CNTFD
+3504 
-3509 GAANDGEVED
+3509 
-3519 HWFELLN
+3519 
-3526 RIVLSGVVFEDNG
+3526 
-3539 VGGATA
+3539 
-3545 AHDGLQEGSEV
+3545 
-3556 GLGNFTVTVTF
+3556 
-3567 NDTGVTG
+3567 
-3574 FTSGDVIAT
+3574 
-3583 DLTSGDGSY
+3583 
-3592 QFVIGVDFSGKD
+3592 
-3604 LLLDV
+3604 
-3609 VKQADWIDISEA
+3609 
-3621 DVTGITQVTSS
+3621 
-3632 SVTDSQMSVNASAG
+3632 
-3646 DDISGL
+3646 
-3652 DFGKVQEP
+3652 
-3660 RMEPDNFSEAEP
+3660 
-3672 GKSVLFSHKFTAAT
+3672 
-3686 AGSVNFSIINT
+3686 
-3697 EVEPANDGWNAV
+3697 
-3709 LYQDNDCNGVID
+3709 
-3721 GADAQIVNPVAVSGN
+3721 
-3736 TAVCLLSKVF
+3736 
-3746 VPADAPLNAL
+3746 
-3756 YHYDIAADMIF
+3756 
-3767 ADSAAT
+3767 
-3773 GHGVTRQV
+3773 
-3781 LDKDTVR
+3781 
-3788 VTFSGAG
+3788 
-3795 ELKLEKTV
+3795 
-3803 RNITQG
+3803 
-3809 TAVGVS
+3809 
-3815 NQGRPGDVLEYT
+3815 
-3827 ITFTNV
+3827 
-3833 GSGDLTEVSI
+3833 
-3843 FDSTPSYTELSQA
+3843 
-3856 IDCTSGSIP
+3856 
-3865 ASLTCIPVTANGTN
+3865 
-3879 AVGYEGE
+3879 
-3886 VRWDMT
+3886 
-3892 GSLLA
+3892 
-3897 GEQGTVVYLV
+3897 
-3907 VIK
+3907 

>member
-23 LAASVTGTVFED
+23 LAASVSGTVFED
-35 ITGDGLTDGDATFN
+35 ITGDGLTDGDFTFN

-79 VVATDVTDT
+79 VVATDVTDA
-88 NGNYSFTG
+88 NGEYSFTG

-145 GAGGSVLTTNATHS
+145 GTGGSVLTTNATHN
-159 FDVCYGGKTATGVDV
+159 FDVCYGGKTATGADV
-174 TTDAGTRE
+174 TTNAGTRE
-182 HITGLYLDYNLGN
+182 HITGLYLDYDLGN

-207 TEFSGVGSYQQFLL
+207 TEFDGVGSYQQFLL
-221 NANAYSGAN
+221 NANAYNGAN

-253 DFVMLVFPTITEGN
+253 DFVMVVFPTITDGN

-290 LGSVTTV
+290 LGTTTTV

-331 QAESSTWSGCSG
+331 LAESSSWSGCSG

-404 RGVIINNGISWG
+404 RGVIINNGINWG

-444 LTGPTDSRTKFV
+444 LTSPTDSRTKFV
-456 ITDNYIVNVDGSGM
+456 ITDNYIINVDGSGM

-494 DNTSGAAYLDVLQNT
+494 DNTSGASYLDILQNT

-553 INGAAGVNGIDYAAG
+553 INGATGVNGIDYAAG
-568 ASRAIKVSQNQFD
+568 ASRAIKVSQNQFG

-596 ETNSHQGDSTG
+596 ETNSHQGDSSG

-663 GAGDTSTASTTAE
+663 GTGDTSTASTTAE
-676 PVGGWSFMT
+676 PVGGWSFMPS
-685 NIGNEITGLTYG
+685 IGNEITGLTYG

-717 ITVSG
+717 IAVSG
-722 ISAGAQ
+722 VSAGAQ
-728 IGAISLSDS
+728 IGAIALSDS
-737 NSSGSFYA
+737 NSAGAFYA

-760 VADYGDAPDSG
+760 TVADYGDAPDSG
-771 AGIGTGNY
+771 VGIGTGNY
-779 RTLLADNGPSH
+779 RTLLADNGPFH
-790 TISTSL
+790 DTS
-796 LIGTNATDEESD
+796 ATDIYV
-808 ALGTGVTTADGDNND
+808 GT
-823 ATNDEDSV
+823 
-831 SNLTIEDT
+831 
-839 ATTFSETI
+839 
-847 DVTNTTGS
+847 
-855 TAYLYA
+855 
-861 WIDWDDSG
+861 
-869 TFDVD
+869 
-874 EFVSNGTGTDGQI
+874 
-887 DIADSATS
+887 
-895 ASIDWSSISGLSS
+895 
-908 GDQRYMRIRIS
+908 
-919 DTELALGGASGNTE
+919 
-933 DPRSFGIG
+933 
-941 GSGEVEDHIVSVIA
+941 
-955 TPPPP
+955 TPP
-960 AIDTDNDGVTDDIDI
+960 DTD
-975 DDDND
+975 
-980 GILDIVELES
+980 
-990 CKDPTEVSINW
+990 
-1001 DIETERTI
+1001 
-1009 ASVLSKITKGEQFV
+1009 
-1023 TSGPGGN
+1023 
-1030 ISPAGGAW
+1030 
-1038 NFNATSTVNN
+1038 
-1048 ISDAVSS
+1048 
-1055 DAYQQGSFTVG
+1055 
-1066 SDPLYV
+1066 
-1072 TSSLYYTISV
+1072 
-1082 SSFAVYIDDDPAFG
+1082 
-1096 SPDILSDGTT
+1096 
-1106 YTTANSYLTTG
+1106 
-1117 GPSNESSWRRIPLSY
+1117 
-1132 GDSYVLQPNTTY
+1132 
-1144 YVRFYM
+1144 
-1150 LTTNSSHDLLGIGVN
+1150 
-1165 LGLTGCSLDPD
+1165 
-1176 GDGISNHLDLDSDGD
+1176 
-1191 GIPDNIEAQTTLG
+1191 
-1204 YIPSNSDSA
+1204 
-1213 ATYTTNSG
+1213 
-1221 LNSAYTA
+1221 
-1228 TNGLTPENTDT
+1228 
-1239 TDDPDYL
+1239 
-1246 DLDSDNQGGNDT
+1246 
-1258 AEAGLTL
+1258 
-1265 SGTVGT
+1265 
-1271 NGLDNNYDNGDDFAD
+1271 
-1286 VNGSFDNTQADNFP
+1286 
-1300 DFDGDVSSGGDVDW
+1300 
-1314 RDTSVLAD
+1314 
-1322 YGDAPDVGVSVG
+1322 
-1334 GGDYRTIAADNGPFH
+1334 
-1349 SVVSATIFIG
+1349 
-1359 TTAPDGELDGAQST
+1359 LDGLPST

-1464 ALSSMDEYYLRVRIS
+1464 TLSSMDEYYLRVRIS

-1484 DSASG
+1484 DSATG

-1503 EVEDQILMV
+1503 EVEDQILTV
-1512 EIEPTLPQVYCAVSS
+1512 EIEPTLPQVYCAVSN

-1623 AVYLGVDALWN
+1623 TIYLGVDALWN

-1649 IMGNTAGYMTTSY
+1649 TMGNAAGYMTTSY

-1694 PVVAGDQTFN
+1694 PVVAGDQTFD

-1874 NGTASLSWTGLQ
+1874 NGTSSLSWTGLQ
-1886 RAAGDSYIRLRI
+1886 RVAGDSYIRLRI

-1990 LIDLPSVGTYKVY
+1990 FIDLPSTGTYKVY

-2008 TDLISPTC
+2008 TNLVSPTC
-2016 PPTAGILDSATGTYI
+2016 PPTAGTLDSATGTYI
-2031 NATIGDPATYASSSA
+2031 NATIGDPATYTSSSA

-2053 TGGSSSTVDF
+2053 TAGSSSTVDF

-2075 TPAYLTQSNGP
+2075 TPAYLYQSGE
-2086 GTTALNAVNLAT
+2086 LNAVNLAT
-2098 GDVTLLDP
+2098 GNITQLAPSVTVG
-2106 SITMGAALGYSMHT
+2106 TTLGYSMHS
-2120 NTLTAVQG
+2120 NTLAAVQG
-2128 TSTLTLLDGSYTTF
+2128 TNVLTILDAAYNTF
-2142 SLPITNSTLPS
+2142 SLPILNSTMPS

-2160 DDNGILYTHYS
+2160 DDNGILYAHNG
-2171 GNFYLYD
+2171 GNFYLFD

-2188 QIGILPT
+2188 QVGTLPT

-2316 TTNGYFTELINNGPR
+2316 TVDGYATELTADGPR

-2346 DNENDGQPTTI
+2346 DNENDGQPTAT
-2357 ADGDDAN
+2357 ADGDDTN

-2369 DEDGFLQ
+2369 DEDGFSQ

-2446 FVRLRICSSGEACDQ
+2446 FVRLRICSSGEVCAQ

-2474 LISLKPPGDLALM
+2474 LISLKPVGDLELM
-2487 LALDPSANV
+2487 LAMDPSVNV

-2502 NVVVSVENMGATVA
+2502 NVVVSVENKGATTA
-2516 LNTKVTLPIPA
+2516 SDTKVTLPIPT

-2553 DLGAVGLGFNDY
+2553 DLGVIGFGFNDY
-2565 AVIRLAPQSLT
+2565 AVIRLAPQDLS
-2576 APAISAEIIETS
+2576 APAINAEIIETG

-2602 GEDDTDTVTPI
+2602 GEDDTDTVTPV
-2613 ISNTVQPGT
+2613 ISNIIQPNV
-2622 CDAPRAFA
+2622 CDAPVVFE
-2630 AGNAYLDTN
+2630 GGDAYLAAN
-2639 GEYVVT
+2639 GEYIVT
-2645 PNATNQYGFLW
+2645 PNTTNQQGYLW
-2656 SYGFIDLNQPFYI
+2656 SYGYIDLNRPMYA

-2675 GDRSANV
+2675 GDRSCNTGC
-2682 VPPFNIEAGGDG
+2682 PNGIESGADG
-2694 MTFVLSNDPRG
+2694 MTFVLSSDPRD
-2705 LNAQGGLG
+2705 LNAFGAFGGGLG
-2713 GYLGVDGIGNANIF
+2713 VGDIF
-2727 GSTET
+2727 GATPV
-2732 RIAPSMVV
+2732 APSVV
-2740 EFDTFDNTYIAA
+2740 FEFDTFDNTYIGA
-2752 TDDAVGGQH
+2752 TDDAVGGQY

-2772 VYTPSAGNTLIA
+2772 VYTPDVANTLIP
-2784 ATSVANGELED
+2784 ATSVAGGELED
-2795 GRYHITQFEWDPST
+2795 GRYHIAQFEWDPTT
-2809 NTMMYYMDGVLV
+2809 NQFTYYMDGVMV
-2821 GSFTRDLIA
+2821 GQFTRDIRN
-2830 DLGGNLV
+2830 DIGNNMV
-2837 RFGFTGSTGDAYN
+2837 RFGFTGSTGDGYN
-2850 LQKGCFTAAPNVLGT
+2850 LQKGCFTKAPNVLGS

-2982 DAGEQVVADTS
+2982 DAGEQVIADTS

-3103 LGFNRING
+3103 LGFNRISG

-3151 TIRRLQDGD
+3151 SIRRLQDGE

-3309 GGNHDTD
+3309 GGNHDTNQD
-3316 NNGVIDL
+3316 GTIDL

-3378 FDVAVDG
+3378 LDAALDG
-3385 TADLYLGARW
+3385 IADLALGSRW
-3395 DPEFGPWLSVDA
+3395 DPEFTQWISADA
-3407 SGDDNNGQDDED
+3407 SGDDTHGQDDED
-3419 LVIPAQI
+3419 LNIPAQI

-3756 YHYDIAADMIF
+3756 YHYDIAADMTF

-3788 VTFSGAG
+3788 ATFSGAG

-3833 GSGDLTEVSI
+3833 GTGDLTEVSI

-3856 IDCTSGSIP
+3856 IDCTSGSVP

-3897 GEQGTVVYLV
+3897 GEPGTVVYLV
-3907 VIK
+3907 VIR

>member
-23 LAASVTGTVFED
+23 LAASVSGTIFED
-35 ITGDGLTDGDATFN
+35 ITGDGLTDGDFTFN

-79 VVATDVTDT
+79 VVATDVTDA
-88 NGNYSFTG
+88 NGEYSFTG

-137 AIQSYCAD
+137 AVQSYCAD
-145 GAGGSVLTTNATHS
+145 GAGGSVLTTNTTHN
-159 FDVCYGGKTATGVDV
+159 FDVCYGGKTATGADV

-182 HITGLYLDYNLGN
+182 HITGLYLDYDLGN
-195 LSFGFSFNVVVN
+195 LSFGFSFNIVVN
-207 TEFSGVGSYQQFLL
+207 TEFDGVGSYQQFLL

-290 LGSVTTV
+290 LGTTTTV

-394 TGADANNQIY
+394 TGVDANNQIY
-404 RGVIINNGISWG
+404 RGVIINNGINWG

-456 ITDNYIVNVDGSGM
+456 ITDNYIINVDGSGM

-494 DNTSGAAYLDVLQNT
+494 DNTSGASYLDILQNT

-553 INGAAGVNGIDYAAG
+553 INGATGVNGIDYAAG
-568 ASRAIKVSQNQFD
+568 ASRAIKVSQNQFG

-596 ETNSHQGDSTG
+596 ETNSHQGDSSG

-663 GAGDTSTASTTAE
+663 GTGDTSTASTTAE
-676 PVGGWSFMT
+676 PVGGWSFMPS
-685 NIGNEITGLTYG
+685 IGNEITGLTYG

-717 ITVSG
+717 IAVSG
-722 ISAGAQ
+722 VSAGAQ
-728 IGAISLSDS
+728 IGAIALSDS
-737 NSSGSFYA
+737 NSAGAFYA

-760 VADYGDAPDSG
+760 TVADYGDAPDSG
-771 AGIGTGNY
+771 VGIGTGNY

-887 DIADSATS
+887 DIADSTTTTALT
-895 ASIDWSSISGLSS
+895 WSGLSGLNI
-908 GDQRYMRIRIS
+908 GDQHYLRIRIS
-919 DTELALGGASGNTE
+919 DTELALGGFSGSTE
-933 DPRSFGIG
+933 DPRSFGAG
-941 GSGEVEDHIVSVIA
+941 GSGEVEDHIITVIEE
-955 TPPPP
+955 TPPVVVPL
-960 AIDTDNDGVTDDIDI
+960 DTDNDGVIDEIDI

-980 GILDIVELES
+980 GILDVDEGYTCSNTPVFES
-990 CKDPTEVSINW
+990 AWEIKVYQGGSGPSCGDQLG
-1001 DIETERTI
+1001 I
-1009 ASVLSKITKGEQFV
+1009 ASAVEIASGTMDEFPGELRV
-1023 TSGPGGN
+1023 DWYNGGASTLLTTLNSNGGN
-1030 ISPAGGAW
+1030 VVGSNPTGTHWIVRHEHTFSAGEAGLYDLLPSSTTHDSKMGIKVEPDGTETLLFCEPQWTVPSPGVTDIQFNEGDKLRLYINEYAGG
-1038 NFNATSTVNN
+1038 N
-1048 ISDAVSS
+1048 
-1055 DAYQQGSFTVG
+1055 QG
-1066 SDPLYV
+1066 L
-1072 TSSLYYTISV
+1072 TINLGGAS
-1082 SSFAVYIDDDPAFG
+1082 G
-1096 SPDILSDGTT
+1096 QT
-1106 YTTANSYLTTG
+1106 YCT
-1117 GPSNESSWRRIPLSY
+1117 PLS
-1132 GDSYVLQPNTTY
+1132 L
-1144 YVRFYM
+1144 
-1150 LTTNSSHDLLGIGVN
+1150 I
-1165 LGLTGCSLDPD
+1165 DPD
-1176 GDGISNHLDLDSDGD
+1176 NDGIPNHLDLDSDGD

-1204 YIPSNSDSA
+1204 YISPNNDDA
-1213 ATYTTNSG
+1213 ATYTANNG
-1221 LNSAYTA
+1221 LNTAYLA
-1228 TNGLTPENTDT
+1228 TNGLSPVNTDT
-1239 TDDPDYL
+1239 TDNPDYL

-1271 NGLDNNYDNGDDFAD
+1271 NGLDNNYDNGDDFTD
-1286 VNGSFDNTQADNFP
+1286 VNGSFDNTQVDNFP

-1322 YGDAPDVGVSVG
+1322 YGDAPDVGVGVG
-1334 GGDYRTIAADNGPFH
+1334 GGDYRTIAANNGPYH
-1349 SVVSATIFIG
+1349 SIVSGAIFIG

-1484 DSASG
+1484 DSATG

-1503 EVEDQILMV
+1503 EVEDQILTV
-1512 EIEPTLPQVYCAVSS
+1512 EIEPTLPQVYCAVSN

-1534 ITQLDGYNDNPAD
+1534 ITQLDGYNDNTAD

-1623 AVYLGVDALWN
+1623 TIYLGVDALWN

-1649 IMGNTAGYMTTSY
+1649 IMGNAAGYMTTSY

-1694 PVVAGDQTFN
+1694 PVVAGDQTFD

-1763 NGPSHAIDGTIYLGS
+1763 NGPSHAIDDTIYLGS

-1861 YTSSTCNDTSATA
+1861 YTSSSCNDTSAAT

-1886 RAAGDSYIRLRI
+1886 RVAGDSYIRLRI

-2008 TDLISPTC
+2008 TNLVSPTC
-2016 PPTAGILDSATGTYI
+2016 PPTAGTLDSATGTYI
-2031 NATIGDPATYASSSA
+2031 NATIGDPATYTSSSA

-2053 TGGSSSTVDF
+2053 TAGSSSTVDF

-2075 TPAYLTQSNGP
+2075 TPAYLYQSGE
-2086 GTTALNAVNLAT
+2086 LNAVNLAT
-2098 GDVTLLDP
+2098 GNITQLAPSVTVG
-2106 SITMGAALGYSMHT
+2106 TTLGYSMHS
-2120 NTLTAVQG
+2120 NTLAAVQG
-2128 TSTLTLLDGSYTTF
+2128 TNVLTILDAAYNTF
-2142 SLPITNSTLPS
+2142 SLPILNSTMPS

-2160 DDNGILYTHYS
+2160 DDNGILYAHNG
-2171 GNFYLYD
+2171 GNFYLFD

-2188 QIGILPT
+2188 QVGTLPT

-2316 TTNGYFTELINNGPR
+2316 TVDGYATELTADGPR

-2346 DNENDGQPTTI
+2346 DNENDGQPTAT
-2357 ADGDDAN
+2357 ADGDDTN

-2369 DEDGFLQ
+2369 DEDGFSQ

-2446 FVRLRICSSGEACDQ
+2446 FVRLRICSSGEVCAQ

-2474 LISLKPPGDLALM
+2474 LISLKPVGDLELM
-2487 LALDPSANV
+2487 LAMDPSVNV

-2502 NVVVSVENMGATVA
+2502 NVVVSVENKGATTA
-2516 LNTKVTLPIPA
+2516 SDTKVTLPIPT

-2553 DLGAVGLGFNDY
+2553 DLGVIGFGFNDY
-2565 AVIRLAPQSLT
+2565 AVIRLAPQDLS
-2576 APAISAEIIETS
+2576 APAINAEIIETG

-2602 GEDDTDTVTPI
+2602 GEDDTDTVTPV
-2613 ISNTVQPGT
+2613 ISNIIQPNV
-2622 CDAPRAFA
+2622 CDAPVVFE
-2630 AGNAYLDTN
+2630 GGDAYLAAN
-2639 GEYVVT
+2639 GEYIVT
-2645 PNATNQYGFLW
+2645 PNTTNQQGYLW
-2656 SYGFIDLNQPFYI
+2656 SYGYIDLNRPMYA

-2675 GDRSANV
+2675 GDRSCNTGC
-2682 VPPFNIEAGGDG
+2682 PNGIESGADG
-2694 MTFVLSNDPRG
+2694 MTFVLSSDPRD
-2705 LNAQGGLG
+2705 LNAFGAFGGGLG
-2713 GYLGVDGIGNANIF
+2713 VGDIF
-2727 GSTET
+2727 GATPV
-2732 RIAPSMVV
+2732 APSVV
-2740 EFDTFDNTYIAA
+2740 FEFDTFDNTYIGA
-2752 TDDAVGGQH
+2752 TDDAVGGQY

-2772 VYTPSAGNTLIA
+2772 VYTPDVANTLIP
-2784 ATSVANGELED
+2784 ATSVAGGELED
-2795 GRYHITQFEWDPST
+2795 GRYHIAQFEWDPTT
-2809 NTMMYYMDGVLV
+2809 NQFTYYMDGVMV
-2821 GSFTRDLIA
+2821 GQFTRDIRN
-2830 DLGGNLV
+2830 DIGNNMV
-2837 RFGFTGSTGDAYN
+2837 RFGFTGSTGDGYN
-2850 LQKGCFTAAPNVLGT
+2850 LQKGCFTKAPNVLGS

-2905 LRMGNL
+2905 LRIGNL
-2911 WDADLGNLQDIGAI
+2911 WDADLGDLQDIGAI

-3056 IMQTRLPVS
+3056 IVQTRLPIA
-3065 ATDYTYTSLDVPSN
+3065 ATDYSYNSLDVTVD
-3079 PITFTDIVNPIT
+3079 PITFSDIVNPISIT
-3091 IVNQSNIANINA
+3091 NQSNIANINA

-3151 TIRRLQDGD
+3151 TIRRLQDGE

-3309 GGNHDTD
+3309 GGNHDTNQD
-3316 NNGVIDL
+3316 GTIDL

-3378 FDVAVDG
+3378 LDAALDG
-3385 TADLYLGARW
+3385 IADLALGSRW
-3395 DPEFGPWLSVDA
+3395 DPEFTQWISADA
-3407 SGDDNNGQDDED
+3407 SGDDTHGQDDED
-3419 LVIPAQI
+3419 LNIPAQI

-3469 TTGNNSISVILD
+3469 TMGNNSISVILD

-3632 SVTDSQMSVNASAG
+3632 SVIDSQMSVNANAG

-3672 GKSVLFSHKFTAAT
+3672 GKSVLFPHKFTAAT

-3721 GADAQIVNPVAVSGN
+3721 GTDAQIVNPVAVSGN

-3756 YHYDIAADMIF
+3756 YHYDIAADMTF

-3788 VTFSGAG
+3788 ATFSGAG

-3856 IDCTSGSIP
+3856 IDCTSGSVP

-3907 VIK
+3907 VIR

>member
-1 MFNINKIINIIILLL
+1 MVDQQLMSDEFFHNELNVHYSISSISDFIIYLNTHSKFDSVDYFSHGRSGEIRFGRDTITLNNIYSYQTEIQQLGKVLGVDSTLNLLACDLGKTEDGKKLLAIFAQLAGITVYASDDKTGSLELNGDWDLELVYGEPDEKFIPLDLYVDYSGIL
-16 VFISNSA
+16 A
-23 LAASVTGTVFED
+23 D
-35 ITGDGLTDGDATFN
+35 TDGD
-49 DNLGDQRG
+49 
-57 LPGVTVT
+57 
-64 IYLDDGD
+64 
-71 NLPDSGDT
+71 
-79 VVATDVTDT
+79 
-88 NGNYSFTG
+88 
-96 LANAVYWVAS
+96 
-106 DAPTTAS
+106 
-113 NGSGGLVAE
+113 
-122 QTIGMEALSTIPTPF
+122 
-137 AIQSYCAD
+137 
-145 GAGGSVLTTNATHS
+145 
-159 FDVCYGGKTATGVDV
+159 GVD
-174 TTDAGTRE
+174 DA
-182 HITGLYLDYNLGN
+182 
-195 LSFGFSFNVVVN
+195 
-207 TEFSGVGSYQQFLL
+207 
-221 NANAYSGAN
+221 
-230 TMRFVPVV
+230 
-238 PPNRASWW
+238 
-246 EVENQDF
+246 
-253 DFVMLVFPTITEGN
+253 
-267 ITIDGTAHDFSDAT
+267 
-281 LLRDLDSTL
+281 
-290 LGSVTTV
+290 
-297 GADWNSRS
+297 
-305 ISQVDA
+305 
-311 PDFAINH
+311 
-318 IADNCLRSYYGQT
+318 
-331 QAESSTWSGCSG
+331 
-343 IELAAN
+343 
-349 VHNVTIRDIAIYAD
+349 
-363 DSDGTVAGPA
+363 
-373 FFAPDS
+373 
-379 IQNFDF
+379 
-385 TNNVIGVLP
+385 
-394 TGADANNQIY
+394 
-404 RGVIINNGISWG
+404 
-416 AEQDYDAS
+416 
-424 GQIDN
+424 
-429 NYFNNTWDTAIIIWY
+429 
-444 LTGPTDSRTKFV
+444 
-456 ITDNYIVNVDGSGM
+456 
-470 VFERGMN
+470 
-477 ALTVQ
+477 
-482 GNYIDNAGFAGI
+482 
-494 DNTSGAAYLDVLQNT
+494 
-509 VTNTRGFYIKSDNN
+509 
-523 YDNSTNSE
+523 
-531 WFPSAGISLGYTAH
+531 
-545 TNAEFNKV
+545 
-553 INGAAGVNGIDYAAG
+553 
-568 ASRAIKVSQNQFD
+568 
-581 GNGGIAIDIGENNGI
+581 
-596 ETNSHQGDSTG
+596 
-607 CYLATYHGSPTVTG
+607 
-621 PSIPIITTA
+621 
-630 TIDGNTL
+630 
-637 TVEGTMCNGAA
+637 
-648 IQETSYELQFYVITS
+648 
-663 GAGDTSTASTTAE
+663 
-676 PVGGWSFMT
+676 
-685 NIGNEITGLTYG
+685 
-697 EGTTYLGRLTNQTNG
+697 
-712 TFSGT
+712 
-717 ITVSG
+717 
-722 ISAGAQ
+722 
-728 IGAISLSDS
+728 
-737 NSSGSFYA
+737 
-745 GQTSEFSATQAVTST
+745 
-760 VADYGDAPDSG
+760 
-771 AGIGTGNY
+771 
-779 RTLLADNGPSH
+779 
-790 TISTSL
+790 
-796 LIGTNATDEESD
+796 
-808 ALGTGVTTADGDNND
+808 
-823 ATNDEDSV
+823 
-831 SNLTIEDT
+831 
-839 ATTFSETI
+839 
-847 DVTNTTGS
+847 
-855 TAYLYA
+855 
-861 WIDWDDSG
+861 
-869 TFDVD
+869 
-874 EFVSNGTGTDGQI
+874 
-887 DIADSATS
+887 
-895 ASIDWSSISGLSS
+895 
-908 GDQRYMRIRIS
+908 
-919 DTELALGGASGNTE
+919 
-933 DPRSFGIG
+933 
-941 GSGEVEDHIVSVIA
+941 
-955 TPPPP
+955 
-960 AIDTDNDGVTDDIDI
+960 IDI

-980 GILDIVELES
+980 GILDTDEIVCEVDVPLDLSGITAGSPDES
-990 CKDPTEVSINW
+990 NTPLLTTMFDG
-1001 DIETERTI
+1001 
-1009 ASVLSKITKGEQFV
+1009 VLSG
-1023 TSGPGGN
+1023 TSTG
-1030 ISPAGGAW
+1030 SPAGTNTGQIRLSVAGGVGEQMVYTITFADPVKLILSQSDSFSWFDSSDEWSVSVTGAILSVY
-1038 NFNATSTVNN
+1038 NPAITHARLGGTSPELQNIVGDNTSSVSFQPLATGGHIPAVDSQWSITS
-1048 ISDAVSS
+1048 SDFVSS
-1055 DAYQQGSFTVG
+1055 
-1066 SDPLYV
+1066 V
-1072 TSSLYYTISV
+1072 TLTYSNS
-1082 SSFAVYIDDDPAFG
+1082 
-1096 SPDILSDGTT
+1096 TT
-1106 YTTANSYLTTG
+1106 
-1117 GPSNESSWRRIPLSY
+1117 P
-1132 GDSYVLQPNTTY
+1132 
-1144 YVRFYM
+1144 
-1150 LTTNSSHDLLGIGVN
+1150 TNSSPIKLRTTCVSDDVDN
-1165 LGLTGCSLDPD
+1165 
-1176 GDGISNHLDLDSDGD
+1176 DGIYNHIDLDADGD
-1191 GIPDNIEAQTTLG
+1191 GIPDNIEAQTTIG
-1204 YIPSNSDSA
+1204 YVASNTDSI
-1213 ATYTTNSG
+1213 ATYTANNG
-1221 LNSAYTA
+1221 INSAYLG
-1228 TNGLTPENTDT
+1228 GLTPVNTDG
-1239 TDDPDYL
+1239 TDEPDFR
-1246 DLDSDNQGGNDT
+1246 DLNSDNQGANDT
-1258 AEAGLTL
+1258 TEAGLTL
-1265 SGTVGT
+1265 LGLVGI
-1271 NGLDNNYDNGDDFAD
+1271 NGLHGNLESSDDYLD
-1286 VNGSFDNTQADNFP
+1286 VNGIFDNTQTDNFP
-1300 DFDGDVSSGGDVDW
+1300 DPDNDVTGYGDVEFRDVVVSCDISGLAGATTKTSTEFVTISGTPLRIDHIASGGNGVGYNGGQQSFQYTSYSCGGTFPFMHVNDGSNGEYCNYKDYLVSNVTGSGSTVDPYVIW
-1314 RDTSVLAD
+1314 SSRYWDRDGNNLFDNSDIRIVTKITYTNGDEFFDQQYCVDSADGSNSSSIGLAQGFDTYLNGGDQGAAFTIPYNTANYQPASPPYSLVGVTKNYTINDQFMGYLELDRSWDRYFSGQYSTMIGTNLNSSPFLLDNTLNTNTGTDNGIGVQWGLGVINDASIHSVRLLFSTLGGAIFQAND
-1322 YGDAPDVGVSVG
+1322 YDLGDAPDTSTGTAS
-1334 GGDYRTIAADNGPFH
+1334 GDYQTLYDNGGAGHAFNDTDGDSQNDIVLGLLWDNDDGNLHNIAA
-1349 SVVSATIFIG
+1349 
-1359 TTAPDGELDGAQST
+1359 TA
-1373 NADGDDLDGTDDED
+1373 DDLDSSDDED
-1387 SLGITQL
+1387 GVTWTDSFIRGGSADTSITITKDP
-1394 YETSTTFSYNQLVNN
+1394 ESTLV
-1409 SSGSDAYLYAWVDW
+1409 GLRLYAWADWNQDGDW
-1423 DNSGTFDKDEFVE
+1423 DDVNEQVITDTSATSGTQNY
-1436 GGVST
+1436 T
-1441 GDPIVI
+1441 ITI
-1447 PTGSSNVGTSML
+1447 PAAASLGNT
-1459 WSTLP
+1459 
-1464 ALSSMDEYYLRVRIS
+1464 YLRVRVCS
-1479 DQILT
+1479 DT
-1484 DSASG
+1484 DCNSTTG
-1489 SDEDPRSLGNGGSG
+1489 LVDDG
-1503 EVEDQILMV
+1503 EVED
-1512 EIEPTLPQVYCAVSS
+1512 
-1527 NAETGEQ
+1527 
-1534 ITQLDGYNDNPAD
+1534 
-1547 GFSGTSIVGDE
+1547 
-1558 LYSQAGSGQPSKRFE
+1558 
-1573 LEILAP
+1573 
-1579 NQQITYPIGIEI
+1579 
-1591 EMRLRNLNT
+1591 
-1600 GDGDALFWITDHTN
+1600 
-1614 MNGILIGDN
+1614 
-1623 AVYLGVDALWN
+1623 YL
-1634 GTNSTVAS
+1634 
-1642 YSQSPVT
+1642 
-1649 IMGNTAGYMTTSY
+1649 
-1662 KRYRLKMFVQ
+1662 
-1672 SDNSVTM
+1672 
-1679 QAITMNDDGSIIETS
+1679 
-1694 PVVAGDQTFN
+1694 
-1704 PNNGI
+1704 
-1709 YFAHTGHN
+1709 
-1717 NDPAAQRHIFGEIT
+1717 IT
-1731 VVATNGLACDYGD
+1731 VVAA
-1744 APDANVGTTLGDY
+1744 
-1757 KTRAAS
+1757 
-1763 NGPSHAIDGTIYLGS
+1763 
-1778 TGPDSESDAFGD
+1778 
-1790 GTDTSFD
+1790 
-1797 GSGDDTKG
+1797 
-1805 AVPDD
+1805 
-1810 EDAITGTLSLSGS
+1810 
-1823 DLSFNVACN
+1823 
-1832 DFSSGSGDLGATVHA
+1832 
-1847 WVDANSNGDFEVSE
+1847 
-1861 YTSSTCNDTSATA
+1861 
-1874 NGTASLSWTGLQ
+1874 Q
-1886 RAAGDSYIRLRI
+1886 
-1898 TNHTL
+1898 
-1903 TDADNLG
+1903 
-1910 SDDRAYD
+1910 
-1917 SVSNGEVED
+1917 
-1926 HPITIN
+1926 
-1932 PFISGFVFND
+1932 ISGFVFND

-1948 TITNGIRDG
+1948 TATNGIKDG
-1957 TETGLGVAVPIIAYN
+1957 SETGLGVAVPIVAYN
-1972 TATTA
+1972 TTTGLCYAAISDATTGSYTITA
-1977 CYVTTS
+1977 
-1983 DPTTGAY
+1983 GIA
-1990 LIDLPSVGTYKVY
+1990 GTYKVY
-2003 EAANE
+2003 EAVNE
-2008 TDLISPTC
+2008 TNIASPTC
-2016 PPTAGILDSATGTYI
+2016 PPTAPTLDTNTGSYVGG
-2031 NATIGDPATYASSSA
+2031 TIGDPSTFQSSSA
-2046 NIVEVVV
+2046 NIVTVSAGVV
-2053 TGGSSSTVDF
+2053 TNVNF
-2063 GDFVVNSFDVCA
+2063 GDFAVSSFDICSSA
-2075 TPAYLTQSNGP
+2075 AYLTQSSG
-2086 GTTALNAVNLAT
+2086 GVTQLNAVNLAT
-2098 GDVTLLDP
+2098 GSIDLLTSPVTAG
-2106 SITMGAALGYSMHT
+2106 SAVGYSMVT
-2120 NTLTAVQG
+2120 NTLAGMQG
-2128 TSTLTLLDGSYTTF
+2128 TSTLNLFDSAYNTY
-2142 SLPITNSTLPS
+2142 SLSITNSTMPS
-2153 GSNNGDI
+2153 GANNGDI
-2160 DDNGILYTHYS
+2160 DDNGILYAHNGGT
-2171 GNFYLYD
+2171 FYLFD

-2188 QIGILPT
+2188 QVGTLPT

-2208 DGQIYAVS
+2208 DGFIYS
-2216 VVDNTLYRFDP
+2216 VPSDGSRILYRFNP
-2227 TTGTRTSLG
+2227 TTGVRTSLG
-2236 ALVGLPIG
+2236 LLSGIATG
-2244 PFGAAYFDDQGYFY
+2244 PYGAMYFDDQGYMY

-2316 TTNGYFTELINNGPR
+2316 TVDGYATELTADGPR

-2346 DNENDGQPTTI
+2346 DNENDGQPTAT
-2357 ADGDDAN
+2357 ADGDDTN
-2364 GLTPD
+2364 GVTPD
-2369 DEDGFLQ
+2369 DEDGFTQ
-2376 PTISGILV
+2376 PSIPTILV

-2391 TVPVITSSNDNLYAW
+2391 TVPVVTSGSDNLYGW
-2406 IDFDASGTFD
+2406 IDFDLDGVFD
-2416 ADERQTV
+2416 NDETATVTV
-2423 NVTASGNEQ
+2423 NASGNST
-2432 LDFTVP
+2432 LNFTVP
-2438 ADVQLVDT
+2438 ADVQIMDT
-2446 FVRLRICSSGEACDQ
+2446 FARLRICSSGEVCDQ

-2487 LALDPSANV
+2487 LALDPSANA

-2740 EFDTFDNTYIAA
+2740 EFDTFDNTYIGA
-2752 TDDAVGGQH
+2752 TDDLDDGLGKL
-2761 IDHTAVYLNGD
+2761 DHTAVYLHGD

-2784 ATSVANGELED
+2784 ANPVNGGELED

-3103 LGFNRING
+3103 LGFNRISG

-3151 TIRRLQDGD
+3151 TIRRLQDGE

-3419 LVIPAQI
+3419 LVIPTQI

-3556 GLGNFTVTVTF
+3556 SLGNFTVTVTF

-3609 VKQADWIDISEA
+3609 VKQADWIDIS
-3621 DVTGITQVTSS
+3621 
-3632 SVTDSQMSVNASAG
+3632 
-3646 DDISGL
+3646 
-3652 DFGKVQEP
+3652 
-3660 RMEPDNFSEAEP
+3660 
-3672 GKSVLFSHKFTAAT
+3672 
-3686 AGSVNFSIINT
+3686 
-3697 EVEPANDGWNAV
+3697 
-3709 LYQDNDCNGVID
+3709 
-3721 GADAQIVNPVAVSGN
+3721 
-3736 TAVCLLSKVF
+3736 
-3746 VPADAPLNAL
+3746 
-3756 YHYDIAADMIF
+3756 
-3767 ADSAAT
+3767 
-3773 GHGVTRQV
+3773 
-3781 LDKDTVR
+3781 
-3788 VTFSGAG
+3788 
-3795 ELKLEKTV
+3795 
-3803 RNITQG
+3803 
-3809 TAVGVS
+3809 
-3815 NQGRPGDVLEYT
+3815 
-3827 ITFTNV
+3827 
-3833 GSGDLTEVSI
+3833 
-3843 FDSTPSYTELSQA
+3843 
-3856 IDCTSGSIP
+3856 
-3865 ASLTCIPVTANGTN
+3865 
-3879 AVGYEGE
+3879 
-3886 VRWDMT
+3886 
-3892 GSLLA
+3892 
-3897 GEQGTVVYLV
+3897 
-3907 VIK
+3907 

>member
-23 LAASVTGTVFED
+23 LAASVSGTVFED
-35 ITGDGLTDGDATFN
+35 ITGDGLTDGDFTFN

-79 VVATDVTDT
+79 VVATDVTDA
-88 NGNYSFTG
+88 NGEYSFTG

-145 GAGGSVLTTNATHS
+145 GAGGSVLTTNATHN
-159 FDVCYGGKTATGVDV
+159 FDVCYGGKTATGADV
-174 TTDAGTRE
+174 TINAGTRE
-182 HITGLYLDYNLGN
+182 HITGLYLDYDLGN

-207 TEFSGVGSYQQFLL
+207 TEFDGVGSYQQFLL
-221 NANAYSGAN
+221 NANSYNGAN

-253 DFVMLVFPTITEGN
+253 DFVMVVFPTITDGN

-290 LGSVTTV
+290 LGTTTTV

-311 PDFAINH
+311 PDFAINN

-331 QAESSTWSGCSG
+331 LAESSSWSGCSG

-404 RGVIINNGISWG
+404 RGVIINNGINWG

-444 LTGPTDSRTKFV
+444 LTSPTDSRTKFV
-456 ITDNYIVNVDGSGM
+456 ITDNYIINVDGSGM

-494 DNTSGAAYLDVLQNT
+494 DNTSGASYLDILQNT

-553 INGAAGVNGIDYAAG
+553 INGATGVNGIDYAAG
-568 ASRAIKVSQNQFD
+568 ASRAIKVSQNQFG

-596 ETNSHQGDSTG
+596 ETNSHQGDSSG

-663 GAGDTSTASTTAE
+663 GTGDTSTASTTAE
-676 PVGGWSFMT
+676 PVGGWSFMPS
-685 NIGNEITGLTYG
+685 IGNEITGLTYG

-717 ITVSG
+717 IAVSG
-722 ISAGAQ
+722 VSAGAQ

-737 NSSGSFYA
+737 NSAGAFYA

-771 AGIGTGNY
+771 VGIGTGNY
-779 RTLLADNGPSH
+779 RTLLADNGPFH
-790 TISTSL
+790 DTS
-796 LIGTNATDEESD
+796 ATDIYV
-808 ALGTGVTTADGDNND
+808 GT
-823 ATNDEDSV
+823 
-831 SNLTIEDT
+831 
-839 ATTFSETI
+839 
-847 DVTNTTGS
+847 
-855 TAYLYA
+855 
-861 WIDWDDSG
+861 
-869 TFDVD
+869 
-874 EFVSNGTGTDGQI
+874 
-887 DIADSATS
+887 
-895 ASIDWSSISGLSS
+895 
-908 GDQRYMRIRIS
+908 
-919 DTELALGGASGNTE
+919 
-933 DPRSFGIG
+933 
-941 GSGEVEDHIVSVIA
+941 
-955 TPPPP
+955 TPP
-960 AIDTDNDGVTDDIDI
+960 DTD
-975 DDDND
+975 
-980 GILDIVELES
+980 
-990 CKDPTEVSINW
+990 
-1001 DIETERTI
+1001 
-1009 ASVLSKITKGEQFV
+1009 
-1023 TSGPGGN
+1023 
-1030 ISPAGGAW
+1030 
-1038 NFNATSTVNN
+1038 
-1048 ISDAVSS
+1048 
-1055 DAYQQGSFTVG
+1055 
-1066 SDPLYV
+1066 
-1072 TSSLYYTISV
+1072 
-1082 SSFAVYIDDDPAFG
+1082 
-1096 SPDILSDGTT
+1096 
-1106 YTTANSYLTTG
+1106 
-1117 GPSNESSWRRIPLSY
+1117 
-1132 GDSYVLQPNTTY
+1132 
-1144 YVRFYM
+1144 
-1150 LTTNSSHDLLGIGVN
+1150 
-1165 LGLTGCSLDPD
+1165 
-1176 GDGISNHLDLDSDGD
+1176 
-1191 GIPDNIEAQTTLG
+1191 
-1204 YIPSNSDSA
+1204 
-1213 ATYTTNSG
+1213 
-1221 LNSAYTA
+1221 
-1228 TNGLTPENTDT
+1228 
-1239 TDDPDYL
+1239 
-1246 DLDSDNQGGNDT
+1246 
-1258 AEAGLTL
+1258 
-1265 SGTVGT
+1265 
-1271 NGLDNNYDNGDDFAD
+1271 
-1286 VNGSFDNTQADNFP
+1286 
-1300 DFDGDVSSGGDVDW
+1300 
-1314 RDTSVLAD
+1314 
-1322 YGDAPDVGVSVG
+1322 
-1334 GGDYRTIAADNGPFH
+1334 
-1349 SVVSATIFIG
+1349 
-1359 TTAPDGELDGAQST
+1359 LDGLPST

-1387 SLGITQL
+1387 SLGVTQL

-1484 DSASG
+1484 DSATG

-1503 EVEDQILMV
+1503 EVEDQILTV
-1512 EIEPTLPQVYCAVSS
+1512 EIEPTLPQVYCAVSN

-1623 AVYLGVDALWN
+1623 TIYLGVDALWN

-1649 IMGNTAGYMTTSY
+1649 IMGNAAGYMTTSY

-1694 PVVAGDQTFN
+1694 PVVAGDQTFD

-1861 YTSSTCNDTSATA
+1861 YTSSSCNDTSAAT

-1886 RAAGDSYIRLRI
+1886 RVAGDSYIRLRI

-2016 PPTAGILDSATGTYI
+2016 PPTAGTLDSATGTYI
-2031 NATIGDPATYASSSA
+2031 NATIGDPATYTSSSA

-2053 TGGSSSTVDF
+2053 TAGSSSTVDF

-2075 TPAYLTQSNGP
+2075 TPAYLYQSGE
-2086 GTTALNAVNLAT
+2086 LNAVNLAT
-2098 GDVTLLDP
+2098 GNITQLAPSVTVG
-2106 SITMGAALGYSMHT
+2106 TTLGYSMHS
-2120 NTLTAVQG
+2120 NTLAAVQG
-2128 TSTLTLLDGSYTTF
+2128 TNVLTILDAAYNTF
-2142 SLPITNSTLPS
+2142 SLPILNSTMPS

-2160 DDNGILYTHYS
+2160 DDNGILYAHNG
-2171 GNFYLYD
+2171 GNFYLFD

-2188 QIGILPT
+2188 QVGTLPT

-2316 TTNGYFTELINNGPR
+2316 TVDGYATELIADGPR

-2346 DNENDGQPTTI
+2346 DNENDGQPTAT
-2357 ADGDDAN
+2357 ADGDDTN

-2369 DEDGFLQ
+2369 DEDGFSQ

-2446 FVRLRICSSGEACDQ
+2446 FVRLRICSSGEVCAQ

-2474 LISLKPPGDLALM
+2474 LISLKPVGDLELM
-2487 LALDPSANV
+2487 LAMDPSVNV

-2502 NVVVSVENMGATVA
+2502 NVVVSVENKGATTA
-2516 LNTKVTLPIPA
+2516 SDTKVTLPIPT

-2553 DLGAVGLGFNDY
+2553 DLGVIGFGFNDY
-2565 AVIRLAPQSLT
+2565 AVIRLAPQDLS
-2576 APAISAEIIETS
+2576 APAINAEIIETG

-2602 GEDDTDTVTPI
+2602 GEDDTDTVTPV
-2613 ISNTVQPGT
+2613 ISNIIQPNV
-2622 CDAPRAFA
+2622 CDAPVVFE
-2630 AGNAYLDTN
+2630 GGDAYLAAN
-2639 GEYVVT
+2639 GEYIVT
-2645 PNATNQYGFLW
+2645 PNTTNQQGYLW
-2656 SYGFIDLNQPFYI
+2656 SYGYIDLNRPMYA

-2675 GDRSANV
+2675 GDRSCNTGC
-2682 VPPFNIEAGGDG
+2682 PNGIESGADG
-2694 MTFVLSNDPRG
+2694 MTFVLSSDPRD
-2705 LNAQGGLG
+2705 LNAFGAFGGGLG
-2713 GYLGVDGIGNANIF
+2713 VGDIF
-2727 GSTET
+2727 GATPV
-2732 RIAPSMVV
+2732 APSVV
-2740 EFDTFDNTYIAA
+2740 FEFDTFDNTYIGA
-2752 TDDAVGGQH
+2752 TDDAVGGQY

-2772 VYTPSAGNTLIA
+2772 VYTPDVANTLIP
-2784 ATSVANGELED
+2784 ATSVAGGELED
-2795 GRYHITQFEWDPST
+2795 GRYHIAQFEWDPTT
-2809 NTMMYYMDGVLV
+2809 NQFTYYMDGVMV
-2821 GSFTRDLIA
+2821 GQFTRDIRN
-2830 DLGGNLV
+2830 DIGNNMV
-2837 RFGFTGSTGDAYN
+2837 RFGFTGSTGDGYN
-2850 LQKGCFTAAPNVLGT
+2850 LQKGCFTKAPNVLGS

-2883 TTYENDGAMHVQAD
+2883 TTYENDGAQHVQAD
-2897 TDDNGFID
+2897 TDDNGLID
-2905 LRMGNL
+2905 LRIGNL
-2911 WDADLGNLQDIGAI
+2911 WDADLGDLQDIGAI

-3000 YSVPIPA
+3000 YSVPIPVS
-3007 GAVVG
+3007 AVVG

-3056 IMQTRLPVS
+3056 IVQTRLPIA
-3065 ATDYTYTSLDVPSN
+3065 ATDYSYNSLDVTVD
-3079 PITFTDIVNPIT
+3079 PITFSDIVNPISIT
-3091 IVNQSNIANINA
+3091 NQSNIANINA

-3151 TIRRLQDGD
+3151 TIRRLQDGE

-3257 GDNLYTVNLSTGAV
+3257 GDNLYTVNLSTGA
-3271 TAQALTYF
+3271 
-3279 GAEPTL
+3279 
-3285 DTNGKLQAGA
+3285 
-3295 LVMDNAVSLYALTN
+3295 
-3309 GGNHDTD
+3309 
-3316 NNGVIDL
+3316 
-3323 NERAVVYR
+3323 
-3331 INVMTQEVE
+3331 
-3340 YVTASD
+3340 
-3346 QGSLQGNDGAGCYD
+3346 
-3360 STDYG
+3360 
-3365 DAAASYG
+3365 
-3372 QASHAY
+3372 
-3378 FDVAVDG
+3378 
-3385 TADLYLGARW
+3385 
-3395 DPEFGPWLSVDA
+3395 
-3407 SGDDNNGQDDED
+3407 
-3419 LVIPAQI
+3419 
-3426 IVETS
+3426 
-3431 TTLPIQVVG
+3431 
-3440 DGFVSIWVD
+3440 
-3449 LNNDGDFADS
+3449 
-3459 NEQLINDQAV
+3459 
-3469 TTGNNSISVILD
+3469 
-3481 AASAEGFN
+3481 
-3489 GNTVMR
+3489 
-3495 VRLCSSANS
+3495 
-3504 CNTFD
+3504 
-3509 GAANDGEVED
+3509 
-3519 HWFELLN
+3519 
-3526 RIVLSGVVFEDNG
+3526 
-3539 VGGATA
+3539 
-3545 AHDGLQEGSEV
+3545 
-3556 GLGNFTVTVTF
+3556 
-3567 NDTGVTG
+3567 
-3574 FTSGDVIAT
+3574 
-3583 DLTSGDGSY
+3583 
-3592 QFVIGVDFSGKD
+3592 
-3604 LLLDV
+3604 
-3609 VKQADWIDISEA
+3609 
-3621 DVTGITQVTSS
+3621 
-3632 SVTDSQMSVNASAG
+3632 
-3646 DDISGL
+3646 
-3652 DFGKVQEP
+3652 
-3660 RMEPDNFSEAEP
+3660 
-3672 GKSVLFSHKFTAAT
+3672 
-3686 AGSVNFSIINT
+3686 
-3697 EVEPANDGWNAV
+3697 
-3709 LYQDNDCNGVID
+3709 
-3721 GADAQIVNPVAVSGN
+3721 
-3736 TAVCLLSKVF
+3736 
-3746 VPADAPLNAL
+3746 
-3756 YHYDIAADMIF
+3756 
-3767 ADSAAT
+3767 
-3773 GHGVTRQV
+3773 
-3781 LDKDTVR
+3781 
-3788 VTFSGAG
+3788 
-3795 ELKLEKTV
+3795 
-3803 RNITQG
+3803 
-3809 TAVGVS
+3809 
-3815 NQGRPGDVLEYT
+3815 
-3827 ITFTNV
+3827 
-3833 GSGDLTEVSI
+3833 
-3843 FDSTPSYTELSQA
+3843 
-3856 IDCTSGSIP
+3856 
-3865 ASLTCIPVTANGTN
+3865 
-3879 AVGYEGE
+3879 
-3886 VRWDMT
+3886 
-3892 GSLLA
+3892 
-3897 GEQGTVVYLV
+3897 
-3907 VIK
+3907 

>member
-79 VVATDVTDT
+79 VVATDITDA

-137 AIQSYCAD
+137 AVQSYCAD

-159 FDVCYGGKTATGVDV
+159 FDVCYGGKTATGADV

-207 TEFSGVGSYQQFLL
+207 TAFDGVGSYQQFLL
-221 NANAYSGAN
+221 NANAYNGAN

-246 EVENQDF
+246 EVQNLD
-253 DFVMLVFPTITEGN
+253 LLAFPAITDGN

-290 LGSVTTV
+290 LGTATTV

-305 ISQVDA
+305 ISRVDA

-318 IADNCLRSYYGQT
+318 ITNNCERSFYQEPAD
-331 QAESSTWSGCSG
+331 ESSTWTGCAG
-343 IELAAN
+343 IELASN

-363 DSDGTVAGPA
+363 DSDGIVAGPA
-373 FFAPDS
+373 FFAPDGV
-379 IQNFDF
+379 QNFDF
-385 TNNVIGVLP
+385 VNNIIGVLP
-394 TGADANNQIY
+394 TGVDANNQIY
-404 RGVIINNGISWG
+404 RGVIINNGINWG

-456 ITDNYIVNVDGSGM
+456 ITDNYIINVDGSGM
-470 VFERGMN
+470 VFDRGMN

-494 DNTSGAAYLDVLQNT
+494 DNAAGNSYLDILQNT
-509 VTNTRGFYIKSDNN
+509 ITNTRGFYIKSDNN
-523 YDNSTNSE
+523 YDNSRNSE
-531 WFPSAGISLGYTAH
+531 WYPKSGISLGYGAH
-545 TNAEFNKV
+545 INAEYNKV
-553 INGAAGVNGIDYAAG
+553 INGGTDVNGIDLAPG
-568 ASRAIKVSQNQFD
+568 ASRAIKVSQNQFG
-581 GNGGIAIDIGENNGI
+581 GNGGIAIDVGENDGI
-596 ETNSHQGDSTG
+596 DTTSHQGDSTG

-648 IQETSYELQFYVITS
+648 IQETSYELQFYIITS
-663 GAGDTSTASTTAE
+663 GTGDTSTASNTPS
-676 PVGGWSFMT
+676 PVGGWGFMPS
-685 NIGNEITGLTYG
+685 IGNEITGLTYG

-722 ISAGAQ
+722 VSAGAQ
-728 IGAISLSDS
+728 IGAIALSDS
-737 NSSGSFYA
+737 NSAGAFYA
-745 GQTSEFSATQAVTST
+745 GQTSEFSATELVTLT

-771 AGIGTGNY
+771 VGIGTGNY
-779 RTLLADNGPSH
+779 RTLLADNGPFH
-790 TISTSL
+790 DTS
-796 LIGTNATDEESD
+796 ATDIYV
-808 ALGTGVTTADGDNND
+808 GT
-823 ATNDEDSV
+823 
-831 SNLTIEDT
+831 
-839 ATTFSETI
+839 
-847 DVTNTTGS
+847 
-855 TAYLYA
+855 
-861 WIDWDDSG
+861 
-869 TFDVD
+869 
-874 EFVSNGTGTDGQI
+874 
-887 DIADSATS
+887 
-895 ASIDWSSISGLSS
+895 
-908 GDQRYMRIRIS
+908 
-919 DTELALGGASGNTE
+919 
-933 DPRSFGIG
+933 
-941 GSGEVEDHIVSVIA
+941 
-955 TPPPP
+955 TPP
-960 AIDTDNDGVTDDIDI
+960 DT
-975 DDDND
+975 
-980 GILDIVELES
+980 
-990 CKDPTEVSINW
+990 
-1001 DIETERTI
+1001 
-1009 ASVLSKITKGEQFV
+1009 
-1023 TSGPGGN
+1023 
-1030 ISPAGGAW
+1030 
-1038 NFNATSTVNN
+1038 
-1048 ISDAVSS
+1048 
-1055 DAYQQGSFTVG
+1055 
-1066 SDPLYV
+1066 
-1072 TSSLYYTISV
+1072 
-1082 SSFAVYIDDDPAFG
+1082 
-1096 SPDILSDGTT
+1096 
-1106 YTTANSYLTTG
+1106 
-1117 GPSNESSWRRIPLSY
+1117 
-1132 GDSYVLQPNTTY
+1132 
-1144 YVRFYM
+1144 
-1150 LTTNSSHDLLGIGVN
+1150 
-1165 LGLTGCSLDPD
+1165 
-1176 GDGISNHLDLDSDGD
+1176 DSDGL
-1191 GIPDNIEAQTTLG
+1191 P
-1204 YIPSNSDSA
+1204 
-1213 ATYTTNSG
+1213 
-1221 LNSAYTA
+1221 
-1228 TNGLTPENTDT
+1228 
-1239 TDDPDYL
+1239 
-1246 DLDSDNQGGNDT
+1246 
-1258 AEAGLTL
+1258 
-1265 SGTVGT
+1265 
-1271 NGLDNNYDNGDDFAD
+1271 
-1286 VNGSFDNTQADNFP
+1286 
-1300 DFDGDVSSGGDVDW
+1300 
-1314 RDTSVLAD
+1314 
-1322 YGDAPDVGVSVG
+1322 
-1334 GGDYRTIAADNGPFH
+1334 
-1349 SVVSATIFIG
+1349 
-1359 TTAPDGELDGAQST
+1359 ST

-1489 SDEDPRSLGNGGSG
+1489 TDEDPRSLGNGGSG
-1503 EVEDQILMV
+1503 EVEDQILTV

-1649 IMGNTAGYMTTSY
+1649 IMGNAAGYMTTSY

-1886 RAAGDSYIRLRI
+1886 RVAGDSYIRLRI

-1948 TITNGIRDG
+1948 TIANGIRDG
-1957 TETGLGVAVPIIAYN
+1957 TETGFGVAVPIIAYN

-2008 TDLISPTC
+2008 TDLVSPTC
-2016 PPTAGILDSATGTYI
+2016 PPTAGTLDSATGTYI
-2031 NATIGDPATYASSSA
+2031 NATIGDPATYTSSSA
-2046 NIVEVVV
+2046 NIVEVIV
-2053 TGGSSSTVDF
+2053 TAGSSSTVDF

-2075 TPAYLTQSNGP
+2075 TPAYLYQSGE
-2086 GTTALNAVNLAT
+2086 LNAVNLAT
-2098 GDVTLLDP
+2098 GNITQLAPSVTVG
-2106 SITMGAALGYSMHT
+2106 TTLGYSMHS
-2120 NTLTAVQG
+2120 NTLAAVQG
-2128 TSTLTLLDGSYTTF
+2128 TNVLTILDAAYNTF
-2142 SLPITNSTLPS
+2142 SLPISNSTMPS
-2153 GSNNGDI
+2153 SSNNGDI
-2160 DDNGILYTHYS
+2160 DDNGILYAHNG
-2171 GNFYLYD
+2171 GNFYLFD

-2188 QIGILPT
+2188 QVGTLPT

-2208 DGQIYAVS
+2208 DGQIYAIS
-2216 VVDNTLYRFDP
+2216 TADNTLYRFDP

-2316 TTNGYFTELINNGPR
+2316 TVDGYATELTADGPR

-2346 DNENDGQPTTI
+2346 DNENDGQPTAT
-2357 ADGDDAN
+2357 ADGDDTN

-2369 DEDGFLQ
+2369 DEDGFSQ

-2446 FVRLRICSSGEACDQ
+2446 FVRLRICSSGEVCAQ

-2474 LISLKPPGDLALM
+2474 LISLKPVGDLELM
-2487 LALDPSANV
+2487 LAMDPSVNV

-2502 NVVVSVENMGATVA
+2502 NVVVSVENKGATTA
-2516 LNTKVTLPIPA
+2516 SDTKVTLPIPT

-2553 DLGAVGLGFNDY
+2553 DLGVIGFGFNDY
-2565 AVIRLAPQSLT
+2565 AVIRLAPQDLS
-2576 APAISAEIIETS
+2576 APAINAEIIETG

-2602 GEDDTDTVTPI
+2602 GEDDTDTVTPV
-2613 ISNTVQPGT
+2613 ISNIIQPNV
-2622 CDAPRAFA
+2622 CDAPVVFE
-2630 AGNAYLDTN
+2630 GGDAYLAAN
-2639 GEYVVT
+2639 GEYIVT
-2645 PNATNQYGFLW
+2645 PNTTNQQGYLW
-2656 SYGFIDLNQPFYI
+2656 SYGYIDLNRPMYA

-2675 GDRSANV
+2675 GDRSCNTGC
-2682 VPPFNIEAGGDG
+2682 PNGIESGADG
-2694 MTFVLSNDPRG
+2694 MTFVLSSDPRD
-2705 LNAQGGLG
+2705 LNAFGAFGGGLG
-2713 GYLGVDGIGNANIF
+2713 VGDIF
-2727 GSTET
+2727 GATPV
-2732 RIAPSMVV
+2732 APSVV
-2740 EFDTFDNTYIAA
+2740 FEFDTFDNTYIGA
-2752 TDDAVGGQH
+2752 TDDAVGGQY

-2772 VYTPSAGNTLIA
+2772 VYTPDVANTLIP
-2784 ATSVANGELED
+2784 ATSVAGGELED
-2795 GRYHITQFEWDPST
+2795 GRYHIAQFEWDPTT
-2809 NTMMYYMDGVLV
+2809 NQFTYYMDGVMV
-2821 GSFTRDLIA
+2821 GQFTRDIRN
-2830 DLGGNLV
+2830 DIGNNMV
-2837 RFGFTGSTGDAYN
+2837 RFGFTGSTGDGYN
-2850 LQKGCFTAAPNVLGT
+2850 LQKGCFTKAPNVLGS

-2883 TTYENDGAMHVQAD
+2883 TTYENDGAQHVQAD
-2897 TDDNGFID
+2897 TDDNGLID

-2911 WDADLGNLQDIGAI
+2911 WDADLGDLQDIGAI

-3056 IMQTRLPVS
+3056 IVQTRLPIA
-3065 ATDYTYTSLDVPSN
+3065 ATDYSYNSLDVTVD
-3079 PITFTDIVNPIT
+3079 PITFSDIVNPISIT
-3091 IVNQSNIANINA
+3091 NQSNIANINA

-3151 TIRRLQDGD
+3151 TIRRLQDGE

-3309 GGNHDTD
+3309 GGNHDTNQD
-3316 NNGVIDL
+3316 GTIDL

-3378 FDVAVDG
+3378 LDAALDG
-3385 TADLYLGARW
+3385 IADLALGSRW
-3395 DPEFGPWLSVDA
+3395 DPEFTQWLSVDA
-3407 SGDDNNGQDDED
+3407 SGDDTHGQDDED
-3419 LVIPAQI
+3419 LNIPAQI

-3632 SVTDSQMSVNASAG
+3632 SVTDSQMSVNANAG

-3709 LYQDNDCNGVID
+3709 LYQDNDCNGAID

-3756 YHYDIAADMIF
+3756 YHYDIAADMTF

-3788 VTFSGAG
+3788 ATFSGAG

-3856 IDCTSGSIP
+3856 IDCTSGSVP

-3879 AVGYEGE
+3879 AVGYKGE

-3892 GSLLA
+3892 GSLFA

>member
-79 VVATDVTDT
+79 VVATDITDA

-137 AIQSYCAD
+137 AVQSYCAD

-159 FDVCYGGKTATGVDV
+159 FDVCYGGKTATGADV

-207 TEFSGVGSYQQFLL
+207 TAFDGVGSYQQFLL
-221 NANAYSGAN
+221 NANAYNGAN

-246 EVENQDF
+246 EVQNLD
-253 DFVMLVFPTITEGN
+253 LLAFPAITDGN

-290 LGSVTTV
+290 LGTATTV

-305 ISQVDA
+305 ISRVDA

-318 IADNCLRSYYGQT
+318 ITNNCERSFYQEPAD
-331 QAESSTWSGCSG
+331 ESSTWTGCAG
-343 IELAAN
+343 IELASN

-363 DSDGTVAGPA
+363 DSDGIVAGPA
-373 FFAPDS
+373 FFAPDGV
-379 IQNFDF
+379 QNFDF
-385 TNNVIGVLP
+385 VNNIIGVLP
-394 TGADANNQIY
+394 TGVDANNQIY
-404 RGVIINNGISWG
+404 RGVIINNGINWG

-456 ITDNYIVNVDGSGM
+456 ITDNYIINVDGSGM
-470 VFERGMN
+470 VFDRGMN

-494 DNTSGAAYLDVLQNT
+494 DNAAGNSYLDILQNT
-509 VTNTRGFYIKSDNN
+509 ITNTRGFYIKSDNN
-523 YDNSTNSE
+523 YDNSRNSE
-531 WFPSAGISLGYTAH
+531 WYPKSGISLGYGAH
-545 TNAEFNKV
+545 INAEYNKV
-553 INGAAGVNGIDYAAG
+553 INGGTDVNGIDLAPG
-568 ASRAIKVSQNQFD
+568 ASRAIKVSQNQFG
-581 GNGGIAIDIGENNGI
+581 GNGGIAIDVGENDGI
-596 ETNSHQGDSTG
+596 DTTSHQGDSTG

-648 IQETSYELQFYVITS
+648 IQETSYELQFYIITS
-663 GAGDTSTASTTAE
+663 GTGDTSTASNTPS
-676 PVGGWSFMT
+676 PVGGWGFMPS
-685 NIGNEITGLTYG
+685 IGNEITGLTYG

-722 ISAGAQ
+722 VSAGAQ
-728 IGAISLSDS
+728 IGAIALSDS
-737 NSSGSFYA
+737 NSAGAFYA
-745 GQTSEFSATQAVTST
+745 GQTSEFSATELVTLT

-771 AGIGTGNY
+771 VGIGTGNY
-779 RTLLADNGPSH
+779 RTLLADNGPFH
-790 TISTSL
+790 DTS
-796 LIGTNATDEESD
+796 ATDIYV
-808 ALGTGVTTADGDNND
+808 GT
-823 ATNDEDSV
+823 
-831 SNLTIEDT
+831 
-839 ATTFSETI
+839 
-847 DVTNTTGS
+847 
-855 TAYLYA
+855 
-861 WIDWDDSG
+861 
-869 TFDVD
+869 
-874 EFVSNGTGTDGQI
+874 
-887 DIADSATS
+887 
-895 ASIDWSSISGLSS
+895 
-908 GDQRYMRIRIS
+908 
-919 DTELALGGASGNTE
+919 
-933 DPRSFGIG
+933 
-941 GSGEVEDHIVSVIA
+941 
-955 TPPPP
+955 TPP
-960 AIDTDNDGVTDDIDI
+960 DTD
-975 DDDND
+975 
-980 GILDIVELES
+980 
-990 CKDPTEVSINW
+990 
-1001 DIETERTI
+1001 
-1009 ASVLSKITKGEQFV
+1009 
-1023 TSGPGGN
+1023 
-1030 ISPAGGAW
+1030 
-1038 NFNATSTVNN
+1038 
-1048 ISDAVSS
+1048 
-1055 DAYQQGSFTVG
+1055 
-1066 SDPLYV
+1066 
-1072 TSSLYYTISV
+1072 
-1082 SSFAVYIDDDPAFG
+1082 
-1096 SPDILSDGTT
+1096 
-1106 YTTANSYLTTG
+1106 
-1117 GPSNESSWRRIPLSY
+1117 
-1132 GDSYVLQPNTTY
+1132 
-1144 YVRFYM
+1144 
-1150 LTTNSSHDLLGIGVN
+1150 
-1165 LGLTGCSLDPD
+1165 
-1176 GDGISNHLDLDSDGD
+1176 
-1191 GIPDNIEAQTTLG
+1191 
-1204 YIPSNSDSA
+1204 
-1213 ATYTTNSG
+1213 
-1221 LNSAYTA
+1221 
-1228 TNGLTPENTDT
+1228 
-1239 TDDPDYL
+1239 
-1246 DLDSDNQGGNDT
+1246 
-1258 AEAGLTL
+1258 
-1265 SGTVGT
+1265 
-1271 NGLDNNYDNGDDFAD
+1271 
-1286 VNGSFDNTQADNFP
+1286 
-1300 DFDGDVSSGGDVDW
+1300 
-1314 RDTSVLAD
+1314 
-1322 YGDAPDVGVSVG
+1322 
-1334 GGDYRTIAADNGPFH
+1334 
-1349 SVVSATIFIG
+1349 
-1359 TTAPDGELDGAQST
+1359 LDGLPST

-1503 EVEDQILMV
+1503 EVEDQILTV

-1623 AVYLGVDALWN
+1623 TIYLGVDALWN

-1649 IMGNTAGYMTTSY
+1649 IMGNAAGYMTTSY

-1886 RAAGDSYIRLRI
+1886 RVAGDSYIRLRI

-1983 DPTTGAY
+1983 DPATGAY

-2008 TDLISPTC
+2008 TNLVSPTC
-2016 PPTAGILDSATGTYI
+2016 PPTAGTLDSATGTYI
-2031 NATIGDPATYASSSA
+2031 NATIGDPATYTSSSA

-2053 TGGSSSTVDF
+2053 TAGSSSTVDF

-2075 TPAYLTQSNGP
+2075 TPAYLYQSGE
-2086 GTTALNAVNLAT
+2086 LNAVNLAT
-2098 GDVTLLDP
+2098 GNITQLAPSVTVG
-2106 SITMGAALGYSMHT
+2106 TTLGYSMHS
-2120 NTLTAVQG
+2120 NTLAAVQG
-2128 TSTLTLLDGSYTTF
+2128 TNVLTILDAAYNTF
-2142 SLPITNSTLPS
+2142 SLPILNSTMPS

-2160 DDNGILYTHYS
+2160 DDNGILYAHNG
-2171 GNFYLYD
+2171 GNFYLFD

-2188 QIGILPT
+2188 QVGTLPT

-2316 TTNGYFTELINNGPR
+2316 TVDGYATELTADGPR

-2346 DNENDGQPTTI
+2346 DNENDGQPTAT
-2357 ADGDDAN
+2357 ADGDDTN

-2369 DEDGFLQ
+2369 DEDGFSQ

-2446 FVRLRICSSGEACDQ
+2446 FVRLRICSSGEVCAQ

-2474 LISLKPPGDLALM
+2474 LISLKPVGDLALM

-2553 DLGAVGLGFNDY
+2553 DVGAVGLGFNDY
-2565 AVIRLAPQSLT
+2565 AVIRLAPQDLS
-2576 APAISAEIIETS
+2576 APAINAEIIETG

-2897 TDDNGFID
+2897 TDDNGLID

-2911 WDADLGNLQDIGAI
+2911 WDADLGDLQDIGAI

-2943 ATKGENF
+2943 ATKGEDF

-3056 IMQTRLPVS
+3056 IVQTRLPIA
-3065 ATDYTYTSLDVPSN
+3065 ATDYSYNSLDVTVD
-3079 PITFTDIVNPIT
+3079 PITFSDIVNPISIT
-3091 IVNQSNIANINA
+3091 NQSNIANINA
-3103 LGFNRING
+3103 LGFNRISG

-3151 TIRRLQDGD
+3151 TIRRLQDGE

-3309 GGNHDTD
+3309 GGNHDTNQD
-3316 NNGVIDL
+3316 GTIDL

-3395 DPEFGPWLSVDA
+3395 DPEFTQWISADA
-3407 SGDDNNGQDDED
+3407 SGDDTHGQDDED
-3419 LVIPAQI
+3419 LNIPAQI

-3632 SVTDSQMSVNASAG
+3632 SVTDSQMSVNANAG

-3660 RMEPDNFSEAEP
+3660 RMEPDNFSESEP

-3709 LYQDNDCNGVID
+3709 LYQDNDCNGAID

-3756 YHYDIAADMIF
+3756 YHYDIAADMTF
-3767 ADSAAT
+3767 TDSAAT

-3788 VTFSGAG
+3788 ATFSGAG

-3809 TAVGVS
+3809 TAIGVS

-3833 GSGDLTEVSI
+3833 GSGDLTDVSI

-3892 GSLLA
+3892 GSLFA

>member
-1 MFNINKIINIIILLL
+1 MPLLFSPKGFSAEGVGL
-16 VFISNSA
+16 TFQGNLLEIGGNGGNAFSSITCPSGQLITGFDFYNSNTGGSLDGTA
-23 LAASVTGTVFED
+23 LRGRCSEVMVSGGTATLSFSGVTAWGGPPSGTLYTGNCPANQAVVGVDAQTTTWPVMGWFRLYCANVSYNTGTDRIE
-35 ITGDGLTDGDATFN
+35 IAAAPASPSTGIIGPNYAYGGTYYN
-49 DNLGDQRG
+49 R
-57 LPGVTVT
+57 
-64 IYLDDGD
+64 
-71 NLPDSGDT
+71 
-79 VVATDVTDT
+79 VVATTGQALGGFSGRSGAALDKVIFEA
-88 NGNYSFTG
+88 YSFTQG
-96 LANAVYWVAS
+96 SLTLNAVVNPGGSAVPGDFTLIATDSDSVAVNFTS
-106 DAPTTAS
+106 GETKAMTPSSYTLSWAGPAGYTLNNLSCSNPFTLS
-113 NGSGGLVAE
+113 NGS
-122 QTIGMEALSTIPTPF
+122 
-137 AIQSYCAD
+137 D
-145 GAGGSVLTTNATHS
+145 
-159 FDVCYGGKTATGVDV
+159 
-174 TTDAGTRE
+174 
-182 HITGLYLDYNLGN
+182 
-195 LSFGFSFNVVVN
+195 
-207 TEFSGVGSYQQFLL
+207 
-221 NANAYSGAN
+221 
-230 TMRFVPVV
+230 
-238 PPNRASWW
+238 
-246 EVENQDF
+246 
-253 DFVMLVFPTITEGN
+253 
-267 ITIDGTAHDFSDAT
+267 
-281 LLRDLDSTL
+281 
-290 LGSVTTV
+290 
-297 GADWNSRS
+297 
-305 ISQVDA
+305 IS
-311 PDFAINH
+311 
-318 IADNCLRSYYGQT
+318 C
-331 QAESSTWSGCSG
+331 
-343 IELAAN
+343 
-349 VHNVTIRDIAIYAD
+349 
-363 DSDGTVAGPA
+363 
-373 FFAPDS
+373 
-379 IQNFDF
+379 
-385 TNNVIGVLP
+385 
-394 TGADANNQIY
+394 
-404 RGVIINNGISWG
+404 
-416 AEQDYDAS
+416 
-424 GQIDN
+424 
-429 NYFNNTWDTAIIIWY
+429 
-444 LTGPTDSRTKFV
+444 
-456 ITDNYIVNVDGSGM
+456 
-470 VFERGMN
+470 
-477 ALTVQ
+477 
-482 GNYIDNAGFAGI
+482 
-494 DNTSGAAYLDVLQNT
+494 
-509 VTNTRGFYIKSDNN
+509 
-523 YDNSTNSE
+523 
-531 WFPSAGISLGYTAH
+531 
-545 TNAEFNKV
+545 
-553 INGAAGVNGIDYAAG
+553 
-568 ASRAIKVSQNQFD
+568 
-581 GNGGIAIDIGENNGI
+581 
-596 ETNSHQGDSTG
+596 
-607 CYLATYHGSPTVTG
+607 TY
-621 PSIPIITTA
+621 
-630 TIDGNTL
+630 
-637 TVEGTMCNGAA
+637 
-648 IQETSYELQFYVITS
+648 
-663 GAGDTSTASTTAE
+663 
-676 PVGGWSFMT
+676 
-685 NIGNEITGLTYG
+685 
-697 EGTTYLGRLTNQTNG
+697 
-712 TFSGT
+712 
-717 ITVSG
+717 
-722 ISAGAQ
+722 
-728 IGAISLSDS
+728 
-737 NSSGSFYA
+737 
-745 GQTSEFSATQAVTST
+745 
-760 VADYGDAPDSG
+760 
-771 AGIGTGNY
+771 
-779 RTLLADNGPSH
+779 
-790 TISTSL
+790 
-796 LIGTNATDEESD
+796 
-808 ALGTGVTTADGDNND
+808 
-823 ATNDEDSV
+823 
-831 SNLTIEDT
+831 
-839 ATTFSETI
+839 
-847 DVTNTTGS
+847 
-855 TAYLYA
+855 
-861 WIDWDDSG
+861 
-869 TFDVD
+869 TFD
-874 EFVSNGTGTDGQI
+874 
-887 DIADSATS
+887 
-895 ASIDWSSISGLSS
+895 
-908 GDQRYMRIRIS
+908 
-919 DTELALGGASGNTE
+919 
-933 DPRSFGIG
+933 
-941 GSGEVEDHIVSVIA
+941 
-955 TPPPP
+955 PPP
-960 AIDTDNDGVTDDIDI
+960 
-975 DDDND
+975 
-980 GILDIVELES
+980 
-990 CKDPTEVSINW
+990 
-1001 DIETERTI
+1001 
-1009 ASVLSKITKGEQFV
+1009 SV
-1023 TSGPGGN
+1023 
-1030 ISPAGGAW
+1030 
-1038 NFNATSTVNN
+1038 
-1048 ISDAVSS
+1048 
-1055 DAYQQGSFTVG
+1055 
-1066 SDPLYV
+1066 
-1072 TSSLYYTISV
+1072 
-1082 SSFAVYIDDDPAFG
+1082 
-1096 SPDILSDGTT
+1096 
-1106 YTTANSYLTTG
+1106 
-1117 GPSNESSWRRIPLSY
+1117 
-1132 GDSYVLQPNTTY
+1132 
-1144 YVRFYM
+1144 
-1150 LTTNSSHDLLGIGVN
+1150 
-1165 LGLTGCSLDPD
+1165 
-1176 GDGISNHLDLDSDGD
+1176 
-1191 GIPDNIEAQTTLG
+1191 
-1204 YIPSNSDSA
+1204 
-1213 ATYTTNSG
+1213 
-1221 LNSAYTA
+1221 
-1228 TNGLTPENTDT
+1228 
-1239 TDDPDYL
+1239 
-1246 DLDSDNQGGNDT
+1246 
-1258 AEAGLTL
+1258 
-1265 SGTVGT
+1265 
-1271 NGLDNNYDNGDDFAD
+1271 
-1286 VNGSFDNTQADNFP
+1286 
-1300 DFDGDVSSGGDVDW
+1300 
-1314 RDTSVLAD
+1314 
-1322 YGDAPDVGVSVG
+1322 
-1334 GGDYRTIAADNGPFH
+1334 
-1349 SVVSATIFIG
+1349 
-1359 TTAPDGELDGAQST
+1359 
-1373 NADGDDLDGTDDED
+1373 
-1387 SLGITQL
+1387 
-1394 YETSTTFSYNQLVNN
+1394 
-1409 SSGSDAYLYAWVDW
+1409 
-1423 DNSGTFDKDEFVE
+1423 
-1436 GGVST
+1436 
-1441 GDPIVI
+1441 
-1447 PTGSSNVGTSML
+1447 
-1459 WSTLP
+1459 
-1464 ALSSMDEYYLRVRIS
+1464 
-1479 DQILT
+1479 
-1484 DSASG
+1484 
-1489 SDEDPRSLGNGGSG
+1489 
-1503 EVEDQILMV
+1503 
-1512 EIEPTLPQVYCAVSS
+1512 
-1527 NAETGEQ
+1527 
-1534 ITQLDGYNDNPAD
+1534 
-1547 GFSGTSIVGDE
+1547 
-1558 LYSQAGSGQPSKRFE
+1558 
-1573 LEILAP
+1573 
-1579 NQQITYPIGIEI
+1579 
-1591 EMRLRNLNT
+1591 
-1600 GDGDALFWITDHTN
+1600 
-1614 MNGILIGDN
+1614 
-1623 AVYLGVDALWN
+1623 
-1634 GTNSTVAS
+1634 
-1642 YSQSPVT
+1642 
-1649 IMGNTAGYMTTSY
+1649 
-1662 KRYRLKMFVQ
+1662 
-1672 SDNSVTM
+1672 
-1679 QAITMNDDGSIIETS
+1679 
-1694 PVVAGDQTFN
+1694 
-1704 PNNGI
+1704 
-1709 YFAHTGHN
+1709 
-1717 NDPAAQRHIFGEIT
+1717 
-1731 VVATNGLACDYGD
+1731 
-1744 APDANVGTTLGDY
+1744 
-1757 KTRAAS
+1757 
-1763 NGPSHAIDGTIYLGS
+1763 
-1778 TGPDSESDAFGD
+1778 
-1790 GTDTSFD
+1790 
-1797 GSGDDTKG
+1797 
-1805 AVPDD
+1805 
-1810 EDAITGTLSLSGS
+1810 
-1823 DLSFNVACN
+1823 
-1832 DFSSGSGDLGATVHA
+1832 
-1847 WVDANSNGDFEVSE
+1847 
-1861 YTSSTCNDTSATA
+1861 
-1874 NGTASLSWTGLQ
+1874 
-1886 RAAGDSYIRLRI
+1886 
-1898 TNHTL
+1898 
-1903 TDADNLG
+1903 
-1910 SDDRAYD
+1910 
-1917 SVSNGEVED
+1917 
-1926 HPITIN
+1926 
-1932 PFISGFVFND
+1932 SGFVFND

-1948 TITNGIRDG
+1948 SATNGIKDG
-1957 TETGLGVAVPIIAYN
+1957 SETGLGIAVPIVAYN
-1972 TATTA
+1972 TSTGQ
-1977 CYVTTS
+1977 CYATTS

-1990 LIDLPSVGTYKVY
+1990 SITLPVSGTYKVY
-2003 EAANE
+2003 EAVNE
-2008 TDLISPTC
+2008 TNIASPTC
-2016 PPTAGILDSATGTYI
+2016 PPTAPTLDTNTGSYVGG
-2031 NATIGDPATYASSSA
+2031 TIGDPSTFQSSSA
-2046 NIVEVVV
+2046 NIVTVTAGVV
-2053 TGGSSSTVDF
+2053 TNVNF
-2063 GDFVVNSFDVCA
+2063 GDFAVTSFDTCSSS
-2075 TPAYLTQSNGP
+2075 AYLTQSNG
-2086 GTTALNAVNLAT
+2086 GAMDLNAVNLAT
-2098 GDVTLLDP
+2098 GSVSLLTTP
-2106 SITMGAALGYSMHT
+2106 ITVGSAVGYSMIT
-2120 NTLTAVQG
+2120 NTLAGIEG
-2128 TSTLTLLDGSYTTF
+2128 TNTLRLFDSAYNSYALT
-2142 SLPITNSTLPS
+2142 ITNSTMPTNT
-2153 GSNNGDI
+2153 NNGDI
-2160 DDNGILYTHYS
+2160 DDNGILYAHNGGT
-2171 GNFYLYD
+2171 FYLFD

-2188 QIGILPT
+2188 QVGTLPT
-2195 TSLNYAD
+2195 TNLNYAD

-2208 DGQIYAVS
+2208 DGFIYS
-2216 VVDNTLYRFDP
+2216 VPSDASRRLFRFNP
-2227 TTGTRTSLG
+2227 TTGARTSLG
-2236 ALVGLPIG
+2236 VLAGIPNG
-2244 PFGAAYFDDQGYFY
+2244 PYGAMYFDDQGYMY

-2292 ASAAG
+2292 ASASG

-2316 TTNGYFTELINNGPR
+2316 TADGYATELIDNGPR
-2331 HQTDVGLPYLGGNTP
+2331 HMTEASTPYLGSNNP
-2346 DNENDGQPTTI
+2346 DNENDGQPTTS

-2364 GLTPD
+2364 GVTPD
-2369 DEDGFLQ
+2369 DEDGFNQ
-2376 PTISGILV
+2376 PSITTVLV

-2391 TVPVITSSNDNLYAW
+2391 TVPVVTSGSDNLYGW
-2406 IDFDASGTFD
+2406 IDFDLDGVFD
-2416 ADERQTV
+2416 NDETATV
-2423 NVTASGNEQ
+2423 IVNASGNST
-2432 LDFTVP
+2432 LNFTVP
-2438 ADVQLVDT
+2438 ADVQIMDT
-2446 FVRLRICSSGEACDQ
+2446 FARLRICSSGEVCAQ
-2461 PTGSAGDGEVEDH
+2461 PIGGAGDGEVEDH

-2740 EFDTFDNTYIAA
+2740 EFDTFDNTYIGA
-2752 TDDAVGGQH
+2752 TDDLDDGLGKL
-2761 IDHTAVYLNGD
+2761 DHTAVYLHGD

-2784 ATSVANGELED
+2784 ANPVNGGELED

-3065 ATDYTYTSLDVPSN
+3065 ASDYTYTSLDVPSN

-3103 LGFNRING
+3103 LGFNRISG

-3151 TIRRLQDGD
+3151 TIRRLQDGE

-3309 GGNHDTD
+3309 GGNHDTNQD
-3316 NNGVIDL
+3316 GTIDL

-3407 SGDDNNGQDDED
+3407 SGDDDNGQDDED

-3632 SVTDSQMSVNASAG
+3632 SVTDSQMSVNANAG

-3756 YHYDIAADMIF
+3756 YHYDIAADMTF

-3788 VTFSGAG
+3788 ATFSGAG

-3833 GSGDLTEVSI
+3833 GSDDLTEVSI

-3856 IDCTSGSIP
+3856 IDCTSGSVP
-3865 ASLTCIPVTANGTN
+3865 ASLSCIPVTANGTN
-3879 AVGYEGE
+3879 TVGYEGE

-3897 GEQGTVVYLV
+3897 GAQGTVTYQII
-3907 VIK
+3907 IK

>member
-1 MFNINKIINIIILLL
+1 MFNINKIINIIVLLL

-23 LAASVTGTVFED
+23 LAASVSGTVFED
-35 ITGDGLTDGDATFN
+35 ITGDGLTDGDFTFN

-79 VVATDVTDT
+79 VVATDVTDA
-88 NGNYSFTG
+88 NGEYSFTG

-145 GAGGSVLTTNATHS
+145 GTGGSVLTTNATHN
-159 FDVCYGGKTATGVDV
+159 FDVCYGGKTATGADV
-174 TTDAGTRE
+174 TTNAGTRE
-182 HITGLYLDYNLGN
+182 HITGLYLDYDLGN

-207 TEFSGVGSYQQFLL
+207 TEFDGVGSYQQFLL
-221 NANAYSGAN
+221 NANAYNGAN

-253 DFVMLVFPTITEGN
+253 DFVMVVFPTITDGN

-290 LGSVTTV
+290 LGTTTTV

-311 PDFAINH
+311 PDFAINN

-331 QAESSTWSGCSG
+331 LAESSSWSGCSG

-404 RGVIINNGISWG
+404 RGVIINNGINWG

-456 ITDNYIVNVDGSGM
+456 ITDNYIINVDGSGM

-494 DNTSGAAYLDVLQNT
+494 DNTSGAAYLDILQNT

-553 INGAAGVNGIDYAAG
+553 INGATGVNGIDYAAG
-568 ASRAIKVSQNQFD
+568 ASRAIKVSQNQFG

-596 ETNSHQGDSTG
+596 ETNSHQGDSSG

-663 GAGDTSTASTTAE
+663 GTGDTSTASTTAE
-676 PVGGWSFMT
+676 PVGGWSFMPS
-685 NIGNEITGLTYG
+685 IGNEITGLTYG

-712 TFSGT
+712 TFGGT

-722 ISAGAQ
+722 VSAGAQ

-737 NSSGSFYA
+737 NSAGAFYA
-745 GQTSEFSATQAVTST
+745 GQTSEFSATQAVIST

-771 AGIGTGNY
+771 VGTGTGNY

-796 LIGTNATDEESD
+796 LVGTNATDGESD

-887 DIADSATS
+887 DIADSTTTAALT
-895 ASIDWSSISGLSS
+895 WSSLSGLNI
-908 GDQRYMRIRIS
+908 GDQHYLRIRIS
-919 DTELALGGASGNTE
+919 DTELALGGVSGSTE
-933 DPRSFGIG
+933 DPRSFGVG
-941 GSGEVEDHIVSVIA
+941 GNGEVEDHIITVIEA
-955 TPPPP
+955 TPPVVVPL
-960 AIDTDNDGVTDDIDI
+960 DTDNDGVIDEIDI

-980 GILDIVELES
+980 GILDVDEGYTCSNTPVFES
-990 CKDPTEVSINW
+990 AW
-1001 DIETERTI
+1001 DIKVYQGGSGPSCGDQLGI
-1009 ASVLSKITKGEQFV
+1009 ASAVEIASGTMDEFPGELRV
-1023 TSGPGGN
+1023 DWYNGGASTLLTTLNSNGGN
-1030 ISPAGGAW
+1030 VVGSNPTGTHWIVRHEHTFSAGEAGLYDLLPSSTTHDSKMGIKVEPDGTETLLFCEPQWTVPSPGVTDIQFNEGDKLRLYINEYAGG
-1038 NFNATSTVNN
+1038 N
-1048 ISDAVSS
+1048 
-1055 DAYQQGSFTVG
+1055 QG
-1066 SDPLYV
+1066 L
-1072 TSSLYYTISV
+1072 TINLGGAS
-1082 SSFAVYIDDDPAFG
+1082 G
-1096 SPDILSDGTT
+1096 QT
-1106 YTTANSYLTTG
+1106 YCT
-1117 GPSNESSWRRIPLSY
+1117 PLS
-1132 GDSYVLQPNTTY
+1132 L
-1144 YVRFYM
+1144 
-1150 LTTNSSHDLLGIGVN
+1150 I
-1165 LGLTGCSLDPD
+1165 DPD
-1176 GDGISNHLDLDSDGD
+1176 NDGIPNHLDLDSDGD

-1204 YIPSNSDSA
+1204 YISPNNDDA
-1213 ATYTTNSG
+1213 ATYTANNG
-1221 LNSAYTA
+1221 LNTAYLA
-1228 TNGLTPENTDT
+1228 TNGLSPVNTDT
-1239 TDDPDYL
+1239 TDNPDYL

-1271 NGLDNNYDNGDDFAD
+1271 NGLDNNYDNGDDFTD

-1322 YGDAPDVGVSVG
+1322 YGDAPDVGVGVG
-1334 GGDYRTIAADNGPFH
+1334 GGDYRTIAANNGPYH
-1349 SVVSATIFIG
+1349 SIVSGAIFIG

-1484 DSASG
+1484 DSATG

-1503 EVEDQILMV
+1503 EVEDQILTV
-1512 EIEPTLPQVYCAVSS
+1512 EIEPTLPQVYCAVSN

-1534 ITQLDGYNDNPAD
+1534 ITQLDGYNDNTAD

-1623 AVYLGVDALWN
+1623 TIYLGVDALWN

-1649 IMGNTAGYMTTSY
+1649 IMGNAAGYMTTSY

-1694 PVVAGDQTFN
+1694 PVVAGDQTFD

-1861 YTSSTCNDTSATA
+1861 YTSSSCNDTSAAT

-1886 RAAGDSYIRLRI
+1886 RVAGDSYIRLRI

-1990 LIDLPSVGTYKVY
+1990 FIDLPSTGTYKVY

-2008 TDLISPTC
+2008 TNLVSPTC
-2016 PPTAGILDSATGTYI
+2016 PPTAGTLDSATGTYI
-2031 NATIGDPATYASSSA
+2031 NATIGDPATYTSSSA

-2053 TGGSSSTVDF
+2053 TAGSSSTVDF
-2063 GDFVVNSFDVCA
+2063 GNFVVNSFDVCA
-2075 TPAYLTQSNGP
+2075 TPAYLYQSGE
-2086 GTTALNAVNLAT
+2086 LNAVNLAT
-2098 GDVTLLDP
+2098 GNITQLAPSVTVG
-2106 SITMGAALGYSMHT
+2106 TTLGYSMHS
-2120 NTLTAVQG
+2120 NTLAAVQG
-2128 TSTLTLLDGSYTTF
+2128 TNVLTILDAAYNTF
-2142 SLPITNSTLPS
+2142 SLPILNSTMPS

-2160 DDNGILYTHYS
+2160 DDNGILYAHNG
-2171 GNFYLYD
+2171 GNFYLFD

-2188 QIGILPT
+2188 QVGTLPT

-2316 TTNGYFTELINNGPR
+2316 TVDGYATELTADGPR

-2346 DNENDGQPTTI
+2346 DNENDGQPTAT
-2357 ADGDDAN
+2357 ADGDDTN

-2369 DEDGFLQ
+2369 DEDGFSQ

-2446 FVRLRICSSGEACDQ
+2446 FVRLRICSSGEVCAQ

-2474 LISLKPPGDLALM
+2474 LISLKPVGDLELM
-2487 LALDPSANV
+2487 LAMDPSVNV

-2502 NVVVSVENMGATVA
+2502 NVVVSVENKGATTA
-2516 LNTKVTLPIPA
+2516 SDTKVTLPIPT

-2553 DLGAVGLGFNDY
+2553 DLGVIGFGFNDY
-2565 AVIRLAPQSLT
+2565 AVIRLAPQDLS
-2576 APAISAEIIETS
+2576 APAINAEIIETG

-2602 GEDDTDTVTPI
+2602 GEDDTDTVTPV
-2613 ISNTVQPGT
+2613 ISNIIQPNV
-2622 CDAPRAFA
+2622 CDAPVVFE
-2630 AGNAYLDTN
+2630 GGDAYLAAN
-2639 GEYVVT
+2639 GEYIVT
-2645 PNATNQYGFLW
+2645 PNTTNQQGYLW
-2656 SYGFIDLNQPFYI
+2656 SYGYIDLNRPMYA

-2675 GDRSANV
+2675 GDRSCNTGC
-2682 VPPFNIEAGGDG
+2682 PNGIESGADG
-2694 MTFVLSNDPRG
+2694 MTFVLSSDPRD
-2705 LNAQGGLG
+2705 LNAFGAFGGGLG
-2713 GYLGVDGIGNANIF
+2713 VGDIF
-2727 GSTET
+2727 GATPV
-2732 RIAPSMVV
+2732 APSIVF
-2740 EFDTFDNTYIAA
+2740 EFDTFDNTYIGA
-2752 TDDAVGGQH
+2752 TDDAVGGQY

-2772 VYTPSAGNTLIA
+2772 VYTPDVANTLIP
-2784 ATSVANGELED
+2784 ATSVAGGELED
-2795 GRYHITQFEWDPST
+2795 GRYHIAQFEWDPTT
-2809 NTMMYYMDGVLV
+2809 NQFTYYMDGVMV
-2821 GSFTRDLIA
+2821 GQFTRDIRN
-2830 DLGGNLV
+2830 DIGNNMV
-2837 RFGFTGSTGDAYN
+2837 RFGFTGSTGDGYN
-2850 LQKGCFTAAPNVLGT
+2850 LQKGCFTKAPNVLGS

-2883 TTYENDGAMHVQAD
+2883 TTYENDGAQHVQAD

-2905 LRMGNL
+2905 LRIGNL
-2911 WDADLGNLQDIGAI
+2911 WDADLGDLQDIGAI

-3007 GAVVG
+3007 SAVVG

-3056 IMQTRLPVS
+3056 IVQTRLPIA
-3065 ATDYTYTSLDVPSN
+3065 ATDYSYNSLDVTVD
-3079 PITFTDIVNPIT
+3079 PITFSDIVNPISIT
-3091 IVNQSNIANINA
+3091 NQSNIANINA

-3151 TIRRLQDGD
+3151 TIRRLQDGE

-3309 GGNHDTD
+3309 GGNHDTNQD
-3316 NNGVIDL
+3316 GTIDL

-3378 FDVAVDG
+3378 LDAALDG
-3385 TADLYLGARW
+3385 IADLALGSRW
-3395 DPEFGPWLSVDA
+3395 DPEFTQWISADA
-3407 SGDDNNGQDDED
+3407 SGDDTHGQDDED
-3419 LVIPAQI
+3419 LNIPAQI

-3632 SVTDSQMSVNASAG
+3632 SVTDSQMSVNANAG

-3672 GKSVLFSHKFTAAT
+3672 GKSVLFPHKFTAAT

-3721 GADAQIVNPVAVSGN
+3721 GTDAQIVNPVAVSGN

-3756 YHYDIAADMIF
+3756 YHYDIAADMTF
-3767 ADSAAT
+3767 ADSTAT

-3788 VTFSGAG
+3788 ATFSGAG

-3856 IDCTSGSIP
+3856 IDCTSGSVP

-3907 VIK
+3907 VIR

>member
-1 MFNINKIINIIILLL
+1 MFNINKIINIIVLLL

-23 LAASVTGTVFED
+23 LAASVSGTVFED
-35 ITGDGLTDGDATFN
+35 ITGDGLTDGDATLN
-49 DNLGDQRG
+49 DTLGDQRG
-57 LPGVTVT
+57 LSGVTVT

-71 NLPDSGDT
+71 NIPDSGDT
-79 VVATDVTDT
+79 VIATDVTDA
-88 NGNYSFTG
+88 NGNYSFSG

-122 QTIGMEALSTIPTPF
+122 QTIGMEALGSIPTPF
-137 AIQSYCAD
+137 AVQSYCAD
-145 GAGGSVLTTNATHS
+145 GAGGSVFTTNASHS
-159 FDVCYGGKTATGVDV
+159 FDVCYGGKTATGADV

-182 HITGLYLDYNLGN
+182 HITGLYLDYDLGN

-207 TEFSGVGSYQQFLL
+207 TEFTGVGSYQQFLL
-221 NANAYSGAN
+221 NANAYNGAN

-253 DFVMLVFPTITEGN
+253 DLLMVVFPIITDGN

-290 LGSVTTV
+290 LGTATTV

-404 RGVIINNGISWG
+404 RGVIINNGINWG

-456 ITDNYIVNVDGSGM
+456 ITDNYIINVDGSGM

-477 ALTVQ
+477 ALTAQ

-568 ASRAIKVSQNQFD
+568 ASRAIKVSQNQFG

-823 ATNDEDSV
+823 NINDEDSFAV
-831 SNLTIEDT
+831 QSINANDTSFSDTIT
-839 ATTFSETI
+839 
-847 DVTNTTGS
+847 VVNQTGS
-855 TAYLYA
+855 TAYFYA
-861 WIDWDDSG
+861 WIDWDNSG

-874 EFVSNGTGTDGQI
+874 EFVEGGSGTDGQI
-887 DIADSATS
+887 DVPDSATS
-895 ASIDWSSISGLSS
+895 VGINWTNLSTLTANS
-908 GDQRYMRIRIS
+908 QHYVRFRIS
-919 DTELALGGASGNTE
+919 ATELALGGITGSAE
-933 DPRSFGIG
+933 DPRSYGAG
-941 GSGEVEDHIVSVIA
+941 GLGEIEDHILSIGGYDFSIASCSNQGLLTQKWWIYDSTSQRAVFDFTNLTGGYPTITTAAAAGFSTGTGGTEGTVTITDPANGEVIIYGDGRAVFHGQTHQQISLPFATGASADFPIAITPKPGNDINKFYIFGNNFSTISAGELDFSTSTITSLGTVESASALESQLVVPHANRADSWLLTYNTSRQLRAHPLTSTGIGTPVVSA
-955 TPPPP
+955 TVGGSASNSKGAMDYSP
-960 AIDTDNDGVTDDIDI
+960 ASGKLAILHDNSPYRLIIGDFNAATGELFNVQQITTGVARIGSSPRWSPDGRRVFFENGSGGDNGPLTYYDVDTDTVTAVAAAPSNVQSIKFGPDGRLYAMSGSNVYVFDNIDTT
-975 DDDND
+975 
-980 GILDIVELES
+980 
-990 CKDPTEVSINW
+990 
-1001 DIETERTI
+1001 
-1009 ASVLSKITKGEQFV
+1009 
-1023 TSGPGGN
+1023 
-1030 ISPAGGAW
+1030 
-1038 NFNATSTVNN
+1038 
-1048 ISDAVSS
+1048 
-1055 DAYQQGSFTVG
+1055 
-1066 SDPLYV
+1066 
-1072 TSSLYYTISV
+1072 
-1082 SSFAVYIDDDPAFG
+1082 
-1096 SPDILSDGTT
+1096 
-1106 YTTANSYLTTG
+1106 
-1117 GPSNESSWRRIPLSY
+1117 
-1132 GDSYVLQPNTTY
+1132 
-1144 YVRFYM
+1144 
-1150 LTTNSSHDLLGIGVN
+1150 
-1165 LGLTGCSLDPD
+1165 
-1176 GDGISNHLDLDSDGD
+1176 
-1191 GIPDNIEAQTTLG
+1191 
-1204 YIPSNSDSA
+1204 
-1213 ATYTTNSG
+1213 
-1221 LNSAYTA
+1221 
-1228 TNGLTPENTDT
+1228 
-1239 TDDPDYL
+1239 
-1246 DLDSDNQGGNDT
+1246 
-1258 AEAGLTL
+1258 LTL
-1265 SGTVGT
+1265 STTLSKPGSIGVES
-1271 NGLDNNYDNGDDFAD
+1271 LPEIYAYCDF
-1286 VNGSFDNTQADNFP
+1286 
-1300 DFDGDVSSGGDVDW
+1300 SGGVVVD
-1314 RDTSVLAD
+1314 LD
-1322 YGDAPDVGVSVG
+1322 YGDAPDTGAGVATG
-1334 GGDYRTIAADNGPFH
+1334 NYRTLVSDSGPYHELSSDIYLGMTPADNDSGTLQD
-1349 SVVSATIFIG
+1349 SSAT
-1359 TTAPDGELDGAQST
+1359 
-1373 NADGDDLDGTDDED
+1373 ADDNDNINDED
-1387 SLGITQL
+1387 SPANVAL
-1394 YETSTTFSYNQLVNN
+1394 YATSTGFTQNQLVNN
-1409 SSGSDAYLYAWVDW
+1409 SSGADVYVYAWVDW
-1423 DNSGTFDKDEFVE
+1423 NENGRFDRDEFVE
-1436 GGVST
+1436 GGAGT
-1441 GDPIVI
+1441 GDALVI
-1447 PTGSSNVGTSML
+1447 PDGTT
-1459 WSTLP
+1459 STTLAWTSLP
-1464 ALSSMDEYYLRVRIS
+1464 SLLLNDTFIMRVRIS
-1479 DQILT
+1479 DQVLADVST
-1484 DSASG
+1484 G
-1489 SDEDPRSLGNGGSG
+1489 SNEDQRSLGDGGLG
-1503 EVEDQILMV
+1503 
-1512 EIEPTLPQVYCAVSS
+1512 EIEDHQLTVTTDPSLPRLLCAVSEQASTGAEITTLS
-1527 NAETGEQ
+1527 N
-1534 ITQLDGYNDNPAD
+1534 YNADPAD

-1558 LYSQAGSGQPSKRFE
+1558 LYSNAANSAGSPLKRFE
-1573 LEILAP
+1573 LEILEPGQAFS
-1579 NQQITYPIGIEI
+1579 YPVGIEI
-1591 EMRLRNLNT
+1591 EFRLRNSAG
-1600 GDGDALFWITDHTN
+1600 GDSDPMFWLTDHSN
-1614 MNGILIGDN
+1614 MNGVLIGDN
-1623 AVYLGVDALWN
+1623 ALWVGAHATWN
-1634 GTNSTVAS
+1634 GTNQTINYTNTVVNPMS
-1642 YSQSPVT
+1642 
-1649 IMGNTAGYMTTSY
+1649 NTAGMMTVSY
-1662 KRYRLKMFVQ
+1662 KRYRMKMYVQ
-1672 SDNSVTM
+1672 SDNSTTIQLTTM
-1679 QAITMNDDGSIIETS
+1679 QDDGTVIETS
-1694 PVVAGDQTFN
+1694 PVHTGVLTLN

-1709 YFAHTGHN
+1709 YFAHTTHI
-1717 NDPAAQRHIFGEIT
+1717 NDPSTQNYVFGGT
-1731 VVATNGLACDYGD
+1731 NFVVSDSGNCDYGD
-1744 APDANVGTTLGDY
+1744 APDTLAGTSSGNY
-1757 KTRAAS
+1757 ETRAATG
-1763 NGPSHAIDGTIYLGS
+1763 GPAHTIDGIIYLGS
-1778 TGPDSESDAFGD
+1778 NAPDTDSDGFFDGVDDNGNGSDDDSE
-1790 GTDTSFD
+1790 
-1797 GSGDDTKG
+1797 G
-1805 AVPDD
+1805 ATPDD

-1823 DLSFNVACN
+1823 DLSFNVSCN

-1847 WVDANSNGDFEVSE
+1847 WVDANNNGDFEVSE
-1861 YTSSTCNDTSATA
+1861 YTSSVCNDTSATA

-1886 RAAGDSYIRLRI
+1886 RVSGDSYIRLRI
-1898 TNHTL
+1898 TDSTL
-1903 TDADNLG
+1903 TDADNVG

-1942 DGSGGG
+1942 DGNGGG
-1948 TITNGIRDG
+1948 TATNGIRDG

-1990 LIDLPSVGTYKVY
+1990 FIDLPSTGTYKVY

-2008 TDLISPTC
+2008 TDLVSPTC
-2016 PPTAGILDSATGTYI
+2016 PPTAGTLDPATGTYI
-2031 NATIGDPATYASSSA
+2031 NATIADPATYLSSSA
-2046 NIVEVVV
+2046 NVVEVNV
-2053 TGGSSSTVDF
+2053 SSGAAVTVDF
-2063 GDFVVNSFDVCA
+2063 GDFVVNSFDTCS
-2075 TPAYLTQSNGP
+2075 TSAYLAQSGE
-2086 GTTALNAVNLAT
+2086 LNAVNLAT

-2106 SITMGAALGYSMHT
+2106 SVTQGSTLGYSMHSNTLAAVQGT
-2120 NTLTAVQG
+2120 NTLTI
-2128 TSTLTLLDGSYTTF
+2128 LDSAYNVY
-2142 SLPITNSTLPS
+2142 SLPISNSTMPS
-2153 GSNNGDI
+2153 SSNNGDI
-2160 DDNGILYTHYS
+2160 DDNGILYVHNS

-2188 QIGILPT
+2188 QVGTRPT

-2208 DGQIYAVS
+2208 DGQIYAIS
-2216 VVDNTLYRFDP
+2216 TASNTLYRFDP

-2236 ALVGLPIG
+2236 ALAGIPSG
-2244 PFGAAYFDDQGYFY
+2244 PFGAMYFDDQGYFY
-2258 ISENPSPGR
+2258 ISENPAPGR

-2292 ASAAG
+2292 SSASG

-2311 WADAP
+2311 WGDAP
-2316 TTNGYFTELINNGPR
+2316 TADGYATELTEDGPR
-2331 HQTDVGLPYLGGNTP
+2331 HQTDVGLPYLGVNDP
-2346 DNENDGQPTTI
+2346 DNESDGQPTNI
-2357 ADGDDAN
+2357 ADGDDTN

-2369 DEDGFLQ
+2369 DEDGFIQ
-2376 PTISGILV
+2376 PTINGILV
-2384 AGDTLSL
+2384 SGDTVSL
-2391 TVPVITSSNDNLYAW
+2391 TVPVTSSGNDNLYGW

-2423 NVTASGNEQ
+2423 TVTASGNEQ
-2432 LDFTVP
+2432 LDFIVP
-2438 ADVQLVDT
+2438 VDVQLADS
-2446 FVRLRICSSGEACDQ
+2446 FVRLRICSSTETCDS
-2461 PTGSAGDGEVEDH
+2461 PTGSAADGEVEDH
-2474 LISLKPPGDLALM
+2474 LISLKPVGDLELS
-2487 LALDPSANV
+2487 LAMDPGVNV

-2502 NVVVSVENMGATVA
+2502 NVIVSVENKGTTIAYD
-2516 LNTKVTLPIPA
+2516 TKVTLPIPT

-2553 DLGAVGLGFNDY
+2553 DLGAIGLGFNDY
-2565 AVIRLAPQSLT
+2565 AVIRLAPQDLS
-2576 APAISAEIIETS
+2576 APAINAEIIETGIS
-2588 INDIDSTPNNGFGN
+2588 DIDSTPNNGFGN
-2602 GEDDTDTVTPI
+2602 GEDDTDTVTPV
-2613 ISNTVQPGT
+2613 ISNIIQPNI
-2622 CDAPRAFA
+2622 CDAPVVFE
-2630 AGNAYLDTN
+2630 GGDAYLAAN
-2639 GEYVVT
+2639 GEYIVT
-2645 PNATNQYGFLW
+2645 PNTTNQQGYLW
-2656 SYGFIDLNQPFYI
+2656 SYGYIDLNRPMYA

-2675 GDRSANV
+2675 GDRSCNTGC
-2682 VPPFNIEAGGDG
+2682 PNGIESGADG
-2694 MTFVLSNDPRG
+2694 MTFVLSSDPRD
-2705 LNAQGGLG
+2705 LNAFGAFGGGLG
-2713 GYLGVDGIGNANIF
+2713 VGDIF
-2727 GSTET
+2727 GATPV
-2732 RIAPSMVV
+2732 APSVV
-2740 EFDTFDNTYIAA
+2740 FEFDTFDNTYIGA
-2752 TDDAVGGQH
+2752 TDDAVGGQY

-2772 VYTPSAGNTLIA
+2772 VYTPDAANTLIP
-2784 ATSVANGELED
+2784 ATSVAGGELED
-2795 GRYHITQFEWDPST
+2795 GRYHIAQFEWDPTT
-2809 NTMMYYMDGVLV
+2809 NQFTYYMDGVMI
-2821 GSFTRDLIA
+2821 GQFTRDIRN
-2830 DLGGNLV
+2830 DIGNNMV
-2837 RFGFTGSTGDAYN
+2837 RFGFTGSTGDGYN
-2850 LQKGCFTAAPNVLGT
+2850 LQKGCFTKAPNVLGS

-2871 DTTVGTGINNYT
+2871 DTTISTGINDYI
-2883 TTYENDGAMHVQAD
+2883 TTYENDGAQHVQAD
-2897 TDDNGFID
+2897 TDDNGMID

-2911 WDADLGNLQDIGAI
+2911 WDADFGDLQDIGAI
-2925 ADDNN
+2925 ADDNDN
-2930 NFDDEDGVTLVQS
+2930 LDDEDGVTIVQS

-2950 DITVN
+2950 NISVN
-2955 VVEDSGR
+2955 VVEDAGR
-2962 TSTGQR
+2962 TSIGQR

-2982 DAGEQVVADTS
+2982 DAGEQVVADAS

-3056 IMQTRLPVS
+3056 IVQTRLPIS
-3065 ATDYTYTSLDVPSN
+3065 ATDYSYNSLDVTVD
-3079 PITFTDIVNPIT
+3079 PITFTDIVNPINIT
-3091 IVNQSNIANINA
+3091 NQSNIANINA
-3103 LGFNRING
+3103 IGFNRING

-3151 TIRRLQDGD
+3151 TIRRLQDGE

-3184 PTAGDVTADGNH
+3184 PIAGDVTADGNH

-3309 GGNHDTD
+3309 GGNHDTNQD
-3316 NNGVIDL
+3316 GTIDL

-3346 QGSLQGNDGAGCYD
+3346 EGSLQGNDGAGCYD

-3378 FDVAVDG
+3378 LDAALDG
-3385 TADLYLGARW
+3385 IADLALGSRW
-3395 DPEFGPWLSVDA
+3395 DPEFTQWISADA
-3407 SGDDNNGQDDED
+3407 SGDDTHGQDDED
-3419 LVIPAQI
+3419 LNIPAQI
-3426 IVETS
+3426 IVETN

-3469 TTGNNSISVILD
+3469 ISGNNSISVILD

-3509 GAANDGEVED
+3509 GAASDGEVED

-3592 QFVIGVDFSGKD
+3592 QFVIDVDFSGKD

-3609 VKQADWIDISEA
+3609 IKQADWIDISEA

-3672 GKSVLFSHKFTAAT
+3672 GKSILFPHKFTAAT
-3686 AGSVNFSIINT
+3686 AGSVNFSIINPDAA
-3697 EVEPANDGWNAV
+3697 PANDGWNTV
-3709 LYQDNDCNGVID
+3709 LYLDNDCNGSID
-3721 GADAQIVNPVAVSGN
+3721 GSDAQIVNPVAVSGN

-3746 VPADAPLNAL
+3746 VPADAPLNAQ
-3756 YHYDIAADMIF
+3756 YHYDIAADMTF

-3773 GHGVTRQV
+3773 GHGVTRLV

-3788 VTFSGAG
+3788 ATFNGAG

-3856 IDCTSGSIP
+3856 IDCTSGSVP
-3865 ASLTCIPVTANGTN
+3865 ASLSCIPVTANGTN

-3897 GEQGTVVYLV
+3897 GEQGTVIYRVM
-3907 VIK
+3907 ID

>member
-23 LAASVTGTVFED
+23 LAASVSGTVFED
-35 ITGDGLTDGDATFN
+35 ITGDGLTDGDFTFN

-79 VVATDVTDT
+79 VVATDVTDA
-88 NGNYSFTG
+88 NGEYSFTG

-137 AIQSYCAD
+137 AVQSYCAD
-145 GAGGSVLTTNATHS
+145 GAGGSVLTTNTTHN
-159 FDVCYGGKTATGVDV
+159 FDVCYGGKTATGADV

-182 HITGLYLDYNLGN
+182 HITGLYLDYDLGN
-195 LSFGFSFNVVVN
+195 LSFGFSFNIVVN
-207 TEFSGVGSYQQFLL
+207 TEFDGVGSYQQFLL

-290 LGSVTTV
+290 LGTTTTV

-394 TGADANNQIY
+394 TGVDANNQIY
-404 RGVIINNGISWG
+404 RGVIINNGINWG

-456 ITDNYIVNVDGSGM
+456 ITDNYIINVDGSGM

-494 DNTSGAAYLDVLQNT
+494 DNTSGASYLDILQNT

-553 INGAAGVNGIDYAAG
+553 INGATGVNGIDYAAG
-568 ASRAIKVSQNQFD
+568 ASRAIKVSQNQFG

-596 ETNSHQGDSTG
+596 ETNSHQGDSSG

-663 GAGDTSTASTTAE
+663 GTGDTSTASTTAE
-676 PVGGWSFMT
+676 PVGGWSFMPS
-685 NIGNEITGLTYG
+685 IGNEITGLTYG

-717 ITVSG
+717 IAVSG
-722 ISAGAQ
+722 VSAGAQ
-728 IGAISLSDS
+728 IGAIALSDS
-737 NSSGSFYA
+737 NSAGAFYA

-760 VADYGDAPDSG
+760 TVADYGDAPDSG
-771 AGIGTGNY
+771 VGIGTGNY
-779 RTLLADNGPSH
+779 RTLLADNGPFH
-790 TISTSL
+790 DTS
-796 LIGTNATDEESD
+796 ATDIYV
-808 ALGTGVTTADGDNND
+808 GT
-823 ATNDEDSV
+823 
-831 SNLTIEDT
+831 
-839 ATTFSETI
+839 
-847 DVTNTTGS
+847 
-855 TAYLYA
+855 
-861 WIDWDDSG
+861 
-869 TFDVD
+869 
-874 EFVSNGTGTDGQI
+874 
-887 DIADSATS
+887 
-895 ASIDWSSISGLSS
+895 
-908 GDQRYMRIRIS
+908 
-919 DTELALGGASGNTE
+919 
-933 DPRSFGIG
+933 
-941 GSGEVEDHIVSVIA
+941 
-955 TPPPP
+955 TPP
-960 AIDTDNDGVTDDIDI
+960 DTD
-975 DDDND
+975 
-980 GILDIVELES
+980 
-990 CKDPTEVSINW
+990 
-1001 DIETERTI
+1001 
-1009 ASVLSKITKGEQFV
+1009 
-1023 TSGPGGN
+1023 
-1030 ISPAGGAW
+1030 
-1038 NFNATSTVNN
+1038 
-1048 ISDAVSS
+1048 
-1055 DAYQQGSFTVG
+1055 
-1066 SDPLYV
+1066 
-1072 TSSLYYTISV
+1072 
-1082 SSFAVYIDDDPAFG
+1082 
-1096 SPDILSDGTT
+1096 
-1106 YTTANSYLTTG
+1106 
-1117 GPSNESSWRRIPLSY
+1117 
-1132 GDSYVLQPNTTY
+1132 
-1144 YVRFYM
+1144 
-1150 LTTNSSHDLLGIGVN
+1150 
-1165 LGLTGCSLDPD
+1165 
-1176 GDGISNHLDLDSDGD
+1176 
-1191 GIPDNIEAQTTLG
+1191 
-1204 YIPSNSDSA
+1204 
-1213 ATYTTNSG
+1213 
-1221 LNSAYTA
+1221 
-1228 TNGLTPENTDT
+1228 
-1239 TDDPDYL
+1239 
-1246 DLDSDNQGGNDT
+1246 
-1258 AEAGLTL
+1258 
-1265 SGTVGT
+1265 
-1271 NGLDNNYDNGDDFAD
+1271 
-1286 VNGSFDNTQADNFP
+1286 
-1300 DFDGDVSSGGDVDW
+1300 
-1314 RDTSVLAD
+1314 
-1322 YGDAPDVGVSVG
+1322 
-1334 GGDYRTIAADNGPFH
+1334 
-1349 SVVSATIFIG
+1349 
-1359 TTAPDGELDGAQST
+1359 LDGLPST

-1447 PTGSSNVGTSML
+1447 STGSSNVGTSML

-1484 DSASG
+1484 DSATG

-1503 EVEDQILMV
+1503 EVEDQILTV

-1623 AVYLGVDALWN
+1623 TIYLGVDALWN

-1649 IMGNTAGYMTTSY
+1649 TMGNAAGYMTTSY

-1886 RAAGDSYIRLRI
+1886 RVAGDSYIRLRI

-2008 TDLISPTC
+2008 TNLVSPTC
-2016 PPTAGILDSATGTYI
+2016 PPTAGTLDSATGTYI
-2031 NATIGDPATYASSSA
+2031 NATIGDPATYTSSSA

-2053 TGGSSSTVDF
+2053 TAGSSSTVDF

-2075 TPAYLTQSNGP
+2075 TPAYLYQSGE
-2086 GTTALNAVNLAT
+2086 LNAVNLAT
-2098 GDVTLLDP
+2098 GNITQLAPSVTVG
-2106 SITMGAALGYSMHT
+2106 TTLGYSMHS
-2120 NTLTAVQG
+2120 NTLAAVQG
-2128 TSTLTLLDGSYTTF
+2128 TNVLTILDAAYNTF
-2142 SLPITNSTLPS
+2142 SLPILNSTMPS

-2160 DDNGILYTHYS
+2160 DDNGILYAHNG
-2171 GNFYLYD
+2171 GNFYLFD

-2188 QIGILPT
+2188 QVGTLPT

-2316 TTNGYFTELINNGPR
+2316 TVDGYATELTADGPR

-2346 DNENDGQPTTI
+2346 DNENDGQPTAT
-2357 ADGDDAN
+2357 ADGDDTN

-2369 DEDGFLQ
+2369 DEDGFSQ

-2446 FVRLRICSSGEACDQ
+2446 FVRLRICSSGEVCAQ

-2474 LISLKPPGDLALM
+2474 LISLKPVGDLELM
-2487 LALDPSANV
+2487 LAMDPSVNV

-2502 NVVVSVENMGATVA
+2502 NVVVSVENKGATTA
-2516 LNTKVTLPIPA
+2516 SDTKVTLPIPT

-2553 DLGAVGLGFNDY
+2553 DLGVIGFGFNDY
-2565 AVIRLAPQSLT
+2565 AVIRLAPQDLS
-2576 APAISAEIIETS
+2576 APAINAEIIETG

-2602 GEDDTDTVTPI
+2602 GEDDTDTVTPV
-2613 ISNTVQPGT
+2613 ISNIIQPNV
-2622 CDAPRAFA
+2622 CDAPVVFE
-2630 AGNAYLDTN
+2630 GGDAYLAAN
-2639 GEYVVT
+2639 GEYIVT
-2645 PNATNQYGFLW
+2645 PNTTNQQGYLW
-2656 SYGFIDLNQPFYI
+2656 SYGYIDLNRPMYA

-2675 GDRSANV
+2675 GDRSCNTGC
-2682 VPPFNIEAGGDG
+2682 PNGIESGADG
-2694 MTFVLSNDPRG
+2694 MTFVLSSDPRD
-2705 LNAQGGLG
+2705 LNAFGAFGGGLG
-2713 GYLGVDGIGNANIF
+2713 VGDIF
-2727 GSTET
+2727 GATPV
-2732 RIAPSMVV
+2732 APSVV
-2740 EFDTFDNTYIAA
+2740 FEFDTFDNTYIGA
-2752 TDDAVGGQH
+2752 TDDAVGGQY

-2772 VYTPSAGNTLIA
+2772 VYTPDVANTLIP
-2784 ATSVANGELED
+2784 ATSVAGGELED
-2795 GRYHITQFEWDPST
+2795 GRYHIAQFEWDPTT
-2809 NTMMYYMDGVLV
+2809 NQFTYYMDGVMV
-2821 GSFTRDLIA
+2821 GQFTRDIRN
-2830 DLGGNLV
+2830 DIGNNMV
-2837 RFGFTGSTGDAYN
+2837 RFGFTGSTGDGYN
-2850 LQKGCFTAAPNVLGT
+2850 LQKGCFTKAPNVLGS

-2883 TTYENDGAMHVQAD
+2883 TTYENDGAQHVQAD

-2905 LRMGNL
+2905 LRIGNL
-2911 WDADLGNLQDIGAI
+2911 WDADLGDLQDIGAI

-3056 IMQTRLPVS
+3056 IVQTRLPIA
-3065 ATDYTYTSLDVPSN
+3065 ATDYSYNSLDVTVD
-3079 PITFTDIVNPIT
+3079 PITFSDIVNPISIT
-3091 IVNQSNIANINA
+3091 NQSNIANINA

-3151 TIRRLQDGD
+3151 TIRRLQDGE

-3309 GGNHDTD
+3309 GGNHDTNQD
-3316 NNGVIDL
+3316 RTIDL

-3378 FDVAVDG
+3378 LDAALDG
-3385 TADLYLGARW
+3385 IADLALGSRW
-3395 DPEFGPWLSVDA
+3395 DPEFTQWISADA
-3407 SGDDNNGQDDED
+3407 SGDDTHGQDDED
-3419 LVIPAQI
+3419 LNIPAQI

-3632 SVTDSQMSVNASAG
+3632 SVIDSQMSVNANAG

-3672 GKSVLFSHKFTAAT
+3672 GKSVLFPHKFTAAT

-3721 GADAQIVNPVAVSGN
+3721 GTDAQIVNPVAVSGN

-3756 YHYDIAADMIF
+3756 YHYDIAADMTF

-3788 VTFSGAG
+3788 ATFSGAG

-3856 IDCTSGSIP
+3856 IDCTSGSVP
-3865 ASLTCIPVTANGTN
+3865 TSLTCIPVTANGTN

-3907 VIK
+3907 VIR

>member
-1 MFNINKIINIIILLL
+1 MFNLNKIINIIILLL

-49 DNLGDQRG
+49 DNFGDQRG
-57 LPGVTVT
+57 LPGITVT

-71 NLPDSGDT
+71 NLPDSGDS
-79 VVATDVTDT
+79 VVATDVTDA

-122 QTIGMEALSTIPTPF
+122 QTIGMEALGTIPTPF
-137 AIQSYCAD
+137 AVQSYCAD

-159 FDVCYGGKTATGVDV
+159 FDVCYGGKTATGADV

-221 NANAYSGAN
+221 NANAYNGAN

-238 PPNRASWW
+238 PPNRVSWW
-246 EVENQDF
+246 EVQNLD
-253 DFVMLVFPTITEGN
+253 LLAFPAITDGN

-290 LGSVTTV
+290 LGTATTV

-305 ISQVDA
+305 ISRVDA

-318 IADNCLRSYYGQT
+318 ITNNCLRSYYQEVA
-331 QAESSTWSGCSG
+331 AESSSWSGCSG

-349 VHNVTIRDIAIYAD
+349 VHNVTIRDMAIYAD

-373 FFAPDS
+373 FFAPDG

-404 RGVIINNGISWG
+404 RGVIINNGINWG

-444 LTGPTDSRTKFV
+444 LTGPIDSRTKFV
-456 ITDNYIVNVDGSGM
+456 VTDNYIINVDGSGM
-470 VFERGMN
+470 VFDRGMN

-494 DNTSGAAYLDVLQNT
+494 DNAAGNSYLDILQNT

-523 YDNSTNSE
+523 YDNSRNSE
-531 WFPSAGISLGYTAH
+531 WYPKSGISLGYGAH
-545 TNAEFNKV
+545 INAEYNKV
-553 INGAAGVNGIDYAAG
+553 INGGTDVNGIDLASG
-568 ASRAIKVSQNQFD
+568 ASRAIKVSQNQFG
-581 GNGGIAIDIGENNGI
+581 GNGGIAIDVGENDGI
-596 ETNSHQGDSTG
+596 DTTSHQGDSTG
-607 CYLATYHGSPTVTG
+607 CYLATYHGTPTVTG

-637 TVEGTMCNGAA
+637 TVTGTMCNGAA

-663 GAGDTSTASTTAE
+663 GTGDTSTASNTPN
-676 PVGGWSFMT
+676 PVGGWSFMPS
-685 NIGNEITGLTYG
+685 IGNEITGLTYG

-722 ISAGAQ
+722 VSAGAQ
-728 IGAISLSDS
+728 IGAIALSDG
-737 NSSGSFYA
+737 NSAGAFYA

-771 AGIGTGNY
+771 VGTGTGNY
-779 RTLLADNGPSH
+779 RTLLADNGPFH

-823 ATNDEDSV
+823 VTNDEDSV
-831 SNLTIEDT
+831 SSLTIEDT
-839 ATTFSETI
+839 ATTLTETI
-847 DVTNTTGS
+847 DVTNSTGS
-855 TAYLYA
+855 TTYLYA
-861 WIDWDDSG
+861 WVDWDDSG

-1150 LTTNSSHDLLGIGVN
+1150 PTTNSSHDLLGIGVN

-1436 GGVST
+1436 GGVTT

-1503 EVEDQILMV
+1503 EVEDQILTV

-1591 EMRLRNLNT
+1591 EMRLRNLNA

-1649 IMGNTAGYMTTSY
+1649 IMGNAAGYMTTSY

-2016 PPTAGILDSATGTYI
+2016 PPTAGTLDSATGTYI

-2053 TGGSSSTVDF
+2053 TAGSSSTVDF

-2208 DGQIYAVS
+2208 DGQIYAIS
-2216 VVDNTLYRFDP
+2216 TADNTLYRFDP

-2236 ALVGLPIG
+2236 ALVGIPAG

-2258 ISENPSPGR
+2258 ISENPAPGR

-2279 AGSYT
+2279 AGSYS
-2284 ATLFSQTN
+2284 AMLFSQTN
-2292 ASAAG
+2292 ASASG

-2955 VVEDSGR
+2955 VVEDSSR
-2962 TSTGQR
+2962 ASTGQR

-3056 IMQTRLPVS
+3056 IVQTRLPIA
-3065 ATDYTYTSLDVPSN
+3065 ATDYSYNSLDVTVD
-3079 PITFTDIVNPIT
+3079 PITFTDIVNPISIT
-3091 IVNQSNIANINA
+3091 NQSNIANINA
-3103 LGFNRING
+3103 LGFNRISG

-3151 TIRRLQDGD
+3151 TIRRLQDGE

-3285 DTNGKLQAGA
+3285 DTNSKLQAGA
-3295 LVMDNAVSLYALTN
+3295 LVMDNSVSLYALTN
-3309 GGNHDTD
+3309 GGNHDTNQD
-3316 NNGVIDL
+3316 GTIDL

-3378 FDVAVDG
+3378 LDAALDG
-3385 TADLYLGARW
+3385 IADLALGSRW
-3395 DPEFGPWLSVDA
+3395 DPEFTQWLSVDA
-3407 SGDDNNGQDDED
+3407 SGDDTHGQDDED
-3419 LVIPAQI
+3419 LNIPAQI

-3469 TTGNNSISVILD
+3469 ISGNNSISVILD

-3583 DLTSGDGSY
+3583 DITSGDGSY

-3632 SVTDSQMSVNASAG
+3632 SVTDSQMSVNANAG

-3672 GKSVLFSHKFTAAT
+3672 GKSVLFPHKFTAAT

-3709 LYQDNDCNGVID
+3709 LYQDNDCNGSID
-3721 GADAQIVNPVAVSGN
+3721 GSDAQIVNPVAVSGN

-3756 YHYDIAADMIF
+3756 YHYDIAADMMF

-3788 VTFSGAG
+3788 ATFSGAG

-3843 FDSTPSYTELSQA
+3843 FDSTPSYTELAQA
-3856 IDCTSGSIP
+3856 IDCTLGSVP
-3865 ASLTCIPVTANGTN
+3865 ASLSCIPVTANGTN

-3897 GEQGTVVYLV
+3897 GEQGTVIYRVM
-3907 VIK
+3907 ID

>member
-79 VVATDVTDT
+79 VVATDVTDA

-145 GAGGSVLTTNATHS
+145 GAGGSVLTTNATHN
-159 FDVCYGGKTATGVDV
+159 FDVCYGGKTATGADV
-174 TTDAGTRE
+174 TTNAGTRE
-182 HITGLYLDYNLGN
+182 HITGLYLDYDLGN

-207 TEFSGVGSYQQFLL
+207 TEFDGVGSYQQFLL
-221 NANAYSGAN
+221 NANAYNGAN

-253 DFVMLVFPTITEGN
+253 DFVMVVFPTITDGN

-290 LGSVTTV
+290 LGTATTV

-305 ISQVDA
+305 ISRVDA

-318 IADNCLRSYYGQT
+318 IADNCERSFYQEP
-331 QAESSTWSGCSG
+331 ADESSTWTGCAG
-343 IELAAN
+343 IELASN

-373 FFAPDS
+373 FFAPDG

-404 RGVIINNGISWG
+404 RGVIINNGINWG

-456 ITDNYIVNVDGSGM
+456 ITDNYIINVDGSGM
-470 VFERGMN
+470 VFDRGMN

-494 DNTSGAAYLDVLQNT
+494 DNAAGNSYLDILQNT

-523 YDNSTNSE
+523 YDNSRNSE
-531 WFPSAGISLGYTAH
+531 WYPKSGISLGYGAH
-545 TNAEFNKV
+545 INAEFNKV
-553 INGAAGVNGIDYAAG
+553 INGATGVNGIDYAAG
-568 ASRAIKVSQNQFD
+568 ASRAIKVSQNQFG

-596 ETNSHQGDSTG
+596 ETNSHQSDGSG

-648 IQETSYELQFYVITS
+648 IQENSYELQFYVITS
-663 GAGDTSTASTTAE
+663 GTGDTSTASTTAE
-676 PVGGWSFMT
+676 PVGGWSFMPS
-685 NIGNEITGLTYG
+685 IGNEITGLTYG

-722 ISAGAQ
+722 VSAGAQ
-728 IGAISLSDS
+728 IGAIALSDS
-737 NSSGSFYA
+737 NSAGAFYA
-745 GQTSEFSATQAVTST
+745 GQTSEFSATQAVTSTT

-796 LIGTNATDEESD
+796 LIGTNATDGESD

-874 EFVSNGTGTDGQI
+874 EFVSNGIGTDGQI
-887 DIADSATS
+887 DIADSTTTTALT
-895 ASIDWSSISGLSS
+895 WSGLSGLNI
-908 GDQRYMRIRIS
+908 GDQHYLRIRIS
-919 DTELALGGASGNTE
+919 DTELALGGFSGSTE
-933 DPRSFGIG
+933 DPRSFGAG
-941 GSGEVEDHIVSVIA
+941 GSGEVEDHIITVIEE
-955 TPPPP
+955 TPPVVVPL
-960 AIDTDNDGVTDDIDI
+960 DTDNDGVIDEIDI

-980 GILDIVELES
+980 GILDVDEGYTCSNTPVFES
-990 CKDPTEVSINW
+990 AWEIKVYQGGSGPSCGDQLG
-1001 DIETERTI
+1001 I
-1009 ASVLSKITKGEQFV
+1009 ASAVEIASGTMDEFPGELRV
-1023 TSGPGGN
+1023 DWYNGGASTLLTTLNSNGGN
-1030 ISPAGGAW
+1030 VVGSNPTGTHWIVRHEHTFSAGEAGLYDLLPSSTTHDSKMGIKVEPDGTETLLFCEPQWTVPSPGVTDIQFNEGDKLRLYINEYAGG
-1038 NFNATSTVNN
+1038 N
-1048 ISDAVSS
+1048 
-1055 DAYQQGSFTVG
+1055 QG
-1066 SDPLYV
+1066 L
-1072 TSSLYYTISV
+1072 TINLGGAS
-1082 SSFAVYIDDDPAFG
+1082 G
-1096 SPDILSDGTT
+1096 QT
-1106 YTTANSYLTTG
+1106 YCT
-1117 GPSNESSWRRIPLSY
+1117 PLS
-1132 GDSYVLQPNTTY
+1132 L
-1144 YVRFYM
+1144 
-1150 LTTNSSHDLLGIGVN
+1150 I
-1165 LGLTGCSLDPD
+1165 DPD
-1176 GDGISNHLDLDSDGD
+1176 NDGIPNHLDLDSDGD

-1204 YIPSNSDSA
+1204 YISPNNDDA
-1213 ATYTTNSG
+1213 ATYTANNG
-1221 LNSAYTA
+1221 LNTAYLA
-1228 TNGLTPENTDT
+1228 TNGLSPVNTDT
-1239 TDDPDYL
+1239 TDNPDYL

-1271 NGLDNNYDNGDDFAD
+1271 NGLDNNYDNGDDFTD
-1286 VNGSFDNTQADNFP
+1286 VNGSFDNTQVDNFP

-1322 YGDAPDVGVSVG
+1322 YGDAPDVGVGVG
-1334 GGDYRTIAADNGPFH
+1334 GGDYRTIAANNGPYH
-1349 SVVSATIFIG
+1349 SIVSGAIFIG
-1359 TTAPDGELDGAQST
+1359 TTAPDGELDGAQSIT
-1373 NADGDDLDGTDDED
+1373 ADGDDLDGTDDED
-1387 SLGITQL
+1387 ALGVTQL

-1484 DSASG
+1484 DSATG

-1503 EVEDQILMV
+1503 EVEDQILTV
-1512 EIEPTLPQVYCAVSS
+1512 EIEPSLPQLLCATSQQT
-1527 NAETGEQ
+1527 ETGAE
-1534 ITQLDGYNDNPAD
+1534 ITTLSNYNANPAD

-1558 LYSQAGSGQPSKRFE
+1558 LYSSAANAAGNPLKRFE
-1573 LEILAP
+1573 LEILEP
-1579 NQQITYPIGIEI
+1579 GQSFTYPIGIEI
-1591 EMRLRNLNT
+1591 EFRLRNT
-1600 GDGDALFWITDHTN
+1600 DGGDSDPMFWLTDHSN
-1614 MNGILIGDN
+1614 MNGVLIGDN
-1623 AVYLGVDALWN
+1623 ALYVGSHATWN
-1634 GTNSTVAS
+1634 GTN
-1642 YSQSPVT
+1642 QT
-1649 IMGNTAGYMTTSY
+1649 INFTNVVVNPMTNTAGMMTTSY
-1662 KRYRLKMFVQ
+1662 KRYRMKMFVQ
-1672 SDNSVTM
+1672 SDNSTTIQLITM
-1679 QAITMNDDGSIIETS
+1679 QDDGTVIETS
-1694 PVVAGDQTFN
+1694 PVHTGVLPLN

-1709 YFAHTGHN
+1709 YFAHTTHF
-1717 NDPAAQRHIFGEIT
+1717 NDPASQNYVFGGT
-1731 VVATNGLACDYGD
+1731 NFVVTDSGNCDYGD
-1744 APDANVGTTLGDY
+1744 APDTLAGTSMGNY
-1757 KTRAAS
+1757 ETRAATG
-1763 NGPSHAIDGTIYLGS
+1763 GPAHTIDGVIYLGS
-1778 TGPDSESDAFGD
+1778 NAPDTDTDGFFDGVDDNGNGSDDDSE
-1790 GTDTSFD
+1790 
-1797 GSGDDTKG
+1797 G
-1805 AVPDD
+1805 ATPDD
-1810 EDAITGTLSLSGS
+1810 EDAITGILSLSGS
-1823 DLSFNVACN
+1823 DLSFNVSCN

-1886 RAAGDSYIRLRI
+1886 RVAGDSYIRLRI

-1990 LIDLPSVGTYKVY
+1990 LIDLPTVGTYKVY

-2008 TDLISPTC
+2008 TNLVSPTC
-2016 PPTAGILDSATGTYI
+2016 PPTAGTLDSATGTYI
-2031 NATIGDPATYASSSA
+2031 NATIADPATYLSSSA
-2046 NIVEVVV
+2046 NVVEVNV
-2053 TGGSSSTVDF
+2053 SSGAAVTVDF
-2063 GDFVVNSFDVCA
+2063 GDFVVNSFDTCS
-2075 TPAYLTQSNGP
+2075 TSAYLAQSGE
-2086 GTTALNAVNLAT
+2086 LNAVNLAT

-2106 SITMGAALGYSMHT
+2106 SVTQGSTLGYSMHSNTLAAVQGT
-2120 NTLTAVQG
+2120 NTLTI
-2128 TSTLTLLDGSYTTF
+2128 LDSAYNVY
-2142 SLPITNSTLPS
+2142 SLPISNSTMPS
-2153 GSNNGDI
+2153 ASNNGDI
-2160 DDNGILYTHYS
+2160 DDDGILYVHNS

-2188 QIGILPT
+2188 QVGILPT
-2195 TSLNYAD
+2195 ISLNYAD
-2202 IAFNPI
+2202 IAFNPV

-2216 VVDNTLYRFDP
+2216 TASNTLYRFDP

-2236 ALVGLPIG
+2236 ALAGIPSG
-2244 PFGAAYFDDQGYFY
+2244 PFGAMYFDDQGYFY
-2258 ISENPSPGR
+2258 ISENPAPGR
-2267 IYRIDVLDGSKP
+2267 IYRIDVLNGSKP

-2311 WADAP
+2311 WGDAP
-2316 TTNGYFTELINNGPR
+2316 TADGYATELTEDGPR
-2331 HQTDVGLPYLGGNTP
+2331 HQTDVGLPYLGVNDP
-2346 DNENDGQPTTI
+2346 DNESDGQPTNI
-2357 ADGDDAN
+2357 ADGDDTN

-2369 DEDGFLQ
+2369 DEDGFIQ
-2376 PTISGILV
+2376 PTINGILV
-2384 AGDTLSL
+2384 SGDTVSL
-2391 TVPVITSSNDNLYAW
+2391 TVPVTSSGNDNLYGW

-2416 ADERQTV
+2416 ADEIQTV
-2423 NVTASGNEQ
+2423 TVTASGNEQ
-2432 LDFTVP
+2432 LDFIVP
-2438 ADVQLVDT
+2438 VDVQLADS
-2446 FVRLRICSSGEACDQ
+2446 FVRLRICSSTETCDS
-2461 PTGSAGDGEVEDH
+2461 PTGSAADGEVEDH
-2474 LISLKPPGDLALM
+2474 LISLKPIGDLELS
-2487 LALDPSANV
+2487 LAMDPGVNV

-2502 NVVVSVENMGATVA
+2502 NVIVSVENKGATIA
-2516 LNTKVTLPIPA
+2516 YDTKVTLPIPT

-2553 DLGAVGLGFNDY
+2553 GLGAIGLGFNDY
-2565 AVIRLAPQSLT
+2565 AVIRLAPQDLS
-2576 APAISAEIIETS
+2576 APAINAEIIETGIS
-2588 INDIDSTPNNGFGN
+2588 DIDSTPNNGFGN
-2602 GEDDTDTVTPI
+2602 GEDDTDTVTPV
-2613 ISNTVQPGT
+2613 ISNIIQPNV
-2622 CDAPRAFA
+2622 CDAPVVFE
-2630 AGNAYLDTN
+2630 GGDAYLAAN
-2639 GEYVVT
+2639 GEYIVT
-2645 PNATNQYGFLW
+2645 PNTTNQQGYLW
-2656 SYGFIDLNQPFYI
+2656 SYGYIDLNRPMYA

-2675 GDRSANV
+2675 GDRSCNTGC
-2682 VPPFNIEAGGDG
+2682 PNGIESGADG
-2694 MTFVLSNDPRG
+2694 MTFVLSSDPRD
-2705 LNAQGGLG
+2705 LNAFGAFGGGLG
-2713 GYLGVDGIGNANIF
+2713 VGDIF
-2727 GSTET
+2727 GATPV
-2732 RIAPSMVV
+2732 APSVV
-2740 EFDTFDNTYIAA
+2740 FEFDTFDNTYIGA
-2752 TDDAVGGQH
+2752 TDDAVGGQY

-2772 VYTPSAGNTLIA
+2772 VYTPDVANTLIP
-2784 ATSVANGELED
+2784 ATSVAGGELED
-2795 GRYHITQFEWDPST
+2795 GRYHIAQFEWDPTT
-2809 NTMMYYMDGVLV
+2809 NQFTYYMDGVMV
-2821 GSFTRDLIA
+2821 GQFTRDIRN
-2830 DLGGNLV
+2830 DIGNNMV
-2837 RFGFTGSTGDAYN
+2837 RFGFTGSTGDGYN
-2850 LQKGCFTAAPNVLGT
+2850 LQKGCFTKAPNVLGS

-2883 TTYENDGAMHVQAD
+2883 TTYENDGAQHVQAD

-3007 GAVVG
+3007 SAVVG

-3103 LGFNRING
+3103 LGFNRISG

-3151 TIRRLQDGD
+3151 TIRRLQDGE

-3378 FDVAVDG
+3378 LDAALDG
-3385 TADLYLGARW
+3385 IADLALGSRW
-3395 DPEFGPWLSVDA
+3395 DPEFTQWISADA
-3407 SGDDNNGQDDED
+3407 SGDDTHGQDDED
-3419 LVIPAQI
+3419 LNIPAQI
-3426 IVETS
+3426 IVETN

-3709 LYQDNDCNGVID
+3709 LYQDNDCNGAID

-3756 YHYDIAADMIF
+3756 YHYDIAADMTF

-3788 VTFSGAG
+3788 ATFSGAG

-3856 IDCTSGSIP
+3856 IDCTSGSVP

-3907 VIK
+3907 VIR

>member
-1 MFNINKIINIIILLL
+1 MFKGWNIINVFVLLL
-16 VFISNSA
+16 FFISNSA

-35 ITGDGLTDGDATFN
+35 ITGDGLTDGDVTLN
-49 DNLGDQRG
+49 DNSGDQRG
-57 LPGVTVT
+57 LPGITVT

-79 VVATDVTDT
+79 VVATDIT
-88 NGNYSFTG
+88 NVNGSYSFTG
-96 LANAVYWVAS
+96 LANAVYWVAA

-122 QTIGMEALSTIPTPF
+122 QTIGIEALSTIPTPF

-145 GAGGSVLTTNATHS
+145 GIGGSVLTTNATHS
-159 FDVCYGGKTATGVDV
+159 FDVCYGGKTATGGDV
-174 TTDAGTRE
+174 TTNAGTRE
-182 HITGLYLDYNLGN
+182 HIAGLYLDYNLGN

-207 TEFSGVGSYQQFLL
+207 TEFDGVGSYQQFLL

-238 PPNRASWW
+238 PPNRTSWW

-253 DFVMLVFPTITEGN
+253 DFAMVVFPTITEGN

-281 LLRDLDSTL
+281 LLRELDSTL
-290 LGSVTTV
+290 LGTITTV

-305 ISQVDA
+305 ISRVDA

-318 IADNCLRSYYGQT
+318 IADNCERSFYQEP
-331 QAESSTWSGCSG
+331 ADESSTWTGCAG
-343 IELAAN
+343 IELATN

-373 FFAPDS
+373 FFAPDG

-385 TNNVIGVLP
+385 VNNVIGVLP
-394 TGADANNQIY
+394 NGNDANNQLY
-404 RGVIINNGISWG
+404 RGVIINNGINWG
-416 AEQDYDAS
+416 AEQDYDTF
-424 GQIDN
+424 GKIDN
-429 NYFNNTWDTAIIIWY
+429 NYFNNTWDAAIIIWY

-456 ITDNYIVNVDGSGM
+456 ITDNYIINVDGSGM
-470 VFERGMN
+470 VFDRGMN

-482 GNYIDNAGFAGI
+482 GNYVDNAGFAGI
-494 DNTSGAAYLDVLQNT
+494 DNAAGSSYLDILRNT

-523 YDNSTNSE
+523 YDNSRNSE
-531 WFPSAGISLGYTAH
+531 WYPKSGISLGYGAH
-545 TNAEFNKV
+545 INAEYNKV
-553 INGAAGVNGIDYAAG
+553 INGGTDVNGIDLANG
-568 ASRAIKVSQNQFD
+568 ASRAIKVSQNQFG
-581 GNGGIAIDIGENNGI
+581 GNGGIAIDVGENNGI
-596 ETNSHQGDSTG
+596 DTNSHQGDSTG
-607 CYLATYHGSPTVTG
+607 CYLATYHGTPTVTG
-621 PSIPIITTA
+621 PSIPVITAA

-637 TVEGTMCNGAA
+637 TVEGTMCNGIA
-648 IQETSYELQFYVITS
+648 IQENSYELQFYVITS
-663 GAGDTSTASTTAE
+663 GVGDTSTSSNTPS
-676 PVGGWSFMT
+676 PVGGWSFMPS
-685 NIGNEITGLTYG
+685 IGNEITGLTYG
-697 EGTTYLGRLTNQTNG
+697 EGTAYLGRLTNQTNG

-717 ITVSG
+717 VTVSG
-722 ISAGAQ
+722 VSSGAQ
-728 IGAISLSDS
+728 IGAIALSDS
-737 NSSGSFYA
+737 NSAGAFYA

-760 VADYGDAPDSG
+760 FADYGDAPDSG
-771 AGIGTGNY
+771 VGVGVSNY

-790 TISTSL
+790 ISSTLL

-808 ALGTGVTTADGDNND
+808 ALGAGVTTADGDNNN

-831 SNLTIEDT
+831 SSLTIEDT
-839 ATTFSETI
+839 ATTFTETI
-847 DVTNTTGS
+847 DVVNSTGS
-855 TAYLYA
+855 LAYLYA
-861 WIDWDDSG
+861 WVDWDNSG

-874 EFVSNGTGTDGQI
+874 EFISNGLGTDGQI
-887 DIADSATS
+887 NIADAATS
-895 ASIDWSSISGLSS
+895 SSLNWSGISGLSV
-908 GDQRYMRIRIS
+908 GDQHYLRIRIS
-919 DTELALGGASGNTE
+919 ETELVLGGASGGLE
-933 DPRSFGIG
+933 DPRSFNAG
-941 GSGEVEDHIVSVIA
+941 GSGEVEDHIITVTA
-955 TPPPP
+955 TTPPVVVPL
-960 AIDTDNDGVTDDIDI
+960 DTDNDGVNDDIDI

-980 GILDIVELES
+980 GILDVDEGYVCSNTPVFES
-990 CKDPTEVSINW
+990 AW
-1001 DIETERTI
+1001 DIKVYQGGSGPSCGDQLGI
-1009 ASVLSKITKGEQFV
+1009 ASVTEIASGTMDEFPGELRV
-1023 TSGPGGN
+1023 DWYNGGSSTLLATLNNNGGN
-1030 ISPAGGAW
+1030 VTGSNPTGTHWIVRHEHTFNAGETGLYDLLPSGTTHDSKMGIKIAADGTETVLFCTAAWTQPSPGVTNIQFDEGDKLRLYINEYAGG
-1038 NFNATSTVNN
+1038 N
-1048 ISDAVSS
+1048 
-1055 DAYQQGSFTVG
+1055 QG
-1066 SDPLYV
+1066 L
-1072 TSSLYYTISV
+1072 TI
-1082 SSFAVYIDDDPAFG
+1082 
-1096 SPDILSDGTT
+1096 
-1106 YTTANSYLTTG
+1106 
-1117 GPSNESSWRRIPLSY
+1117 
-1132 GDSYVLQPNTTY
+1132 
-1144 YVRFYM
+1144 
-1150 LTTNSSHDLLGIGVN
+1150 N
-1165 LGLTGCSLDPD
+1165 LGGASGQTYCTPTSMIDSDNDSIP
-1176 GDGISNHLDLDSDGD
+1176 NHLDLDSDGD

-1204 YIPSNSDSA
+1204 YIPPNTDDA
-1213 ATYTTNSG
+1213 ATYTANNG
-1221 LNSAYTA
+1221 LNSAYTS
-1228 TNGLTPENTDT
+1228 TNGLTPVNTDT
-1239 TDDPDYL
+1239 TDEPDYL
-1246 DLDSDNQGGNDT
+1246 DLDSDNQGGDDT

-1265 SGTVGT
+1265 LGTVGT
-1271 NGLDNNYDNGDDFAD
+1271 NGLDNNYDNGDDFVD
-1286 VNGSFDNTQADNFP
+1286 INGNFDNSQVDNFP
-1300 DFDGDVSSGGDVDW
+1300 DLDGDVSSGGDVDW
-1314 RDTSVLAD
+1314 RDSSVLVD
-1322 YGDAPDVGVSVG
+1322 FGDAPDIGVGVG
-1334 GGDYRTIAADNGPFH
+1334 NNDYRTISSDNGPYH
-1349 SVVSATIFIG
+1349 SVVLGAIFIG
-1359 TTAPDGELDGAQST
+1359 TTAPDGELEGTQST
-1373 NADGDDLDGTDDED
+1373 SANGDDLDGTDDED

-1409 SSGSDAYLYAWVDW
+1409 SSGADAYLYAWVDW
-1423 DNSGTFDKDEFVE
+1423 DNSGTFDKDELVD
-1436 GGVST
+1436 GGVSA
-1441 GDPIVI
+1441 GDPII
-1447 PTGSSNVGTSML
+1447 ISTGSSNVGTSML

-1484 DSASG
+1484 DSAIG
-1489 SDEDPRSLGNGGSG
+1489 SDEDPRSFGNGGAG
-1503 EVEDQILMV
+1503 EVEDQILIA
-1512 EIEPTLPQVYCAVSS
+1512 EIEPTLPQVYCAVSN

-1591 EMRLRNLNT
+1591 EMRLRNLNS

-1634 GTNSTVAS
+1634 GSNSTVAN

-1649 IMGNTAGYMTTSY
+1649 VMGNSTGFMTTSY

-1694 PVVAGDQTFN
+1694 PVITGDQTFD

-1709 YFAHTGHN
+1709 YFTHTGHN
-1717 NDPAAQRHIFGEIT
+1717 NDPASQRHIFGEIT

-1805 AVPDD
+1805 TVPDD
-1810 EDAITGTLSLSGS
+1810 EDAIAGTLSLSGS
-1823 DLSFNVACN
+1823 DLSFNIVCN

-1861 YTSSTCNDTSATA
+1861 YTSSACNDTSATA
-1874 NGTASLSWTGLQ
+1874 NGMASLSWTGLQ
-1886 RAAGDSYIRLRI
+1886 RVAGDSYIRLRI

-1903 TDADNLG
+1903 TDVDNLG

-1957 TETGLGVAVPIIAYN
+1957 TETGLGIAVPIIVYN
-1972 TATTA
+1972 TATTT
-1977 CYVTTS
+1977 CYITTS
-1983 DPTTGAY
+1983 DPVTGAY
-1990 LIDLPSVGTYKVY
+1990 AIDVPSTGTYKVY

-2008 TDLISPTC
+2008 TDLVSPTC
-2016 PPTAGILDSATGTYI
+2016 PPTVGALDQATGTYI
-2031 NATIGDPATYASSSA
+2031 NATIADPVTYMSSSA
-2046 NIVEVVV
+2046 NVVEVNVSSGSVV
-2053 TGGSSSTVDF
+2053 TVDF
-2063 GDFVVNSFDVCA
+2063 GDFAVNSFDTCS
-2075 TPAYLTQSNGP
+2075 TSAYLSQSGE
-2086 GTTALNAVNLAT
+2086 LNAVNLAT
-2098 GDVTLLDP
+2098 GDVSLLDP
-2106 SITMGAALGYSMHT
+2106 SVTQGSALGYSIHSNTLAALQGT
-2120 NTLTAVQG
+2120 NTLTI
-2128 TSTLTLLDGSYTTF
+2128 LDNAYNVY
-2142 SLPITNSTLPS
+2142 SLPISNSTMPS
-2153 GSNNGDI
+2153 QANNGDI
-2160 DDNGILYTHYS
+2160 DDNGILYAHNG
-2171 GNFYLYD
+2171 GNFYLFD

-2188 QIGILPT
+2188 QVGTLST

-2216 VVDNTLYRFDP
+2216 TASNTLYRFNP

-2236 ALVGLPIG
+2236 ALAGISSG
-2244 PFGAAYFDDQGYFY
+2244 PFGAMYFDDQGYFY
-2258 ISENPSPGR
+2258 ISENPAPGR

-2284 ATLFSQTN
+2284 ATLFSQTSSS
-2292 ASAAG
+2292 ASG

-2316 TTNGYFTELINNGPR
+2316 TADGYATELSEDGPR
-2331 HQTDVGLPYLGGNTP
+2331 HQTEVGLPYLGVNEP
-2346 DNENDGQPTTI
+2346 DNENDGQPTNI
-2357 ADGDDAN
+2357 ADGDDTN

-2369 DEDGFLQ
+2369 DEDGFVQ
-2376 PTISGILV
+2376 PTINGILV
-2384 AGDTLSL
+2384 LGNTVSL
-2391 TVPVITSSNDNLYAW
+2391 TIPVTSSGNDNLYGW
-2406 IDFDASGTFD
+2406 VDFDASGTFD

-2423 NVTASGNEQ
+2423 TVTASGNEQ

-2438 ADVQLVDT
+2438 VDVQLADS
-2446 FVRLRICSSGEACDQ
+2446 FVRLRICSSTETCDS
-2461 PTGSAGDGEVEDH
+2461 PTGSAADGEVEDH
-2474 LISLKPPGDLALM
+2474 LISLKPVGDLELS
-2487 LALDPSANV
+2487 LAMDPGVNV

-2502 NVVVSVENMGATVA
+2502 NVVVSIENKGATIA
-2516 LNTKVTLPIPA
+2516 YSTKVTLPIPT

-2541 EITTYDPVTGEL
+2541 EITAYDPITGEL
-2553 DLGAVGLGFNDY
+2553 DLGAIGLGFNDY
-2565 AVIRLAPQSLT
+2565 AVIRLAPQDLS
-2576 APAISAEIIETS
+2576 APAINAEIIETGIS
-2588 INDIDSTPNNGFGN
+2588 DIDSTPNNGFGN
-2602 GEDDTDTVTPI
+2602 GEDDTDTVTPN
-2613 ISNTVQPGT
+2613 ISNIIQPNI
-2622 CDAPRAFA
+2622 CEAPVVFE
-2630 AGNAYLDTN
+2630 GGDAYLAAN

-2645 PNATNQYGFLW
+2645 PNTTNQQGYLW
-2656 SYGFIDLNQPFYI
+2656 SYEYIDLNQPMYA

-2675 GDRSANV
+2675 GDRACNTGC
-2682 VPPFNIEAGGDG
+2682 PNGIESGADG
-2694 MTFVLSNDPRG
+2694 MTFVLSADSRD
-2705 LNAQGGLG
+2705 LNAFGAFGGGLG
-2713 GYLGVDGIGNANIF
+2713 VGDIF
-2727 GSTET
+2727 GATPVS
-2732 RIAPSMVV
+2732 PSVV
-2740 EFDTFDNTYIAA
+2740 FEFDTFDNTFIGA
-2752 TDDAVGGQH
+2752 TDDAIGGQY

-2772 VYTPSAGNTLIA
+2772 VYTPDAANTLVS
-2784 ATSVANGELED
+2784 ATSVAGGELED
-2795 GRYHITQFEWDPST
+2795 GRYHIAQFEWDPTT
-2809 NTMMYYMDGVLV
+2809 NQFTYYLDGIMV
-2821 GSFTRDLIA
+2821 SQFTRNIRNDI
-2830 DLGGNLV
+2830 GNNMV
-2837 RFGFTGSTGDAYN
+2837 RFGFTGSTGDGYN
-2850 LQKGCFTAAPNVLGT
+2850 LQKGCFTKAPNVLGS

-2871 DTTVGTGINNYT
+2871 DTSVGTGIYNYT
-2883 TTYENDGAMHVQAD
+2883 TTYENDGAQHVQAD
-2897 TDDNGFID
+2897 TDDNGLID
-2905 LRMGNL
+2905 LRMGNE
-2911 WDADLGNLQDIGAI
+2911 WDADLGDLQNIGAI
-2925 ADDNN
+2925 ADDDN
-2930 NFDDEDGVTLVQS
+2930 NFDDEDGVSVVLA

-2955 VVEDSGR
+2955 VVEDAARAS
-2962 TSTGQR
+2962 SGQR
-2968 LYAWLDFNLDGDWD
+2968 IYAWLDFNLDGDWD
-2982 DAGEQVVADTS
+2982 DAGEQIIADTS
-2993 AAIGNNS
+2993 AAIGNND

-3007 GAVVG
+3007 SAVVG

-3036 EVEDYRVLISDL
+3036 EVEDYRVLVSDL

-3056 IMQTRLPVS
+3056 IVQTRLPVA
-3065 ATDYTYTSLDVPSN
+3065 ATDYSYNSLNVTVD
-3079 PITFTDIVNPIT
+3079 PITFTDIVNPIAIT
-3091 IVNQSNIANINA
+3091 NQTNINNINA
-3103 LGFNRING
+3103 LGFNRVNG
-3111 LIYGTFTDMSQADR
+3111 LVYGTFTDMSQADR

-3151 TIRRLQDGD
+3151 TIRRLQDGE
-3160 SFDFAAGDS
+3160 SFDFTAGDS
-3169 LRHTGYSSTSTVLSS
+3169 LRHSGYSSTSTVLSA
-3184 PTAGDVTADGNH
+3184 PTAGDVTADGNY

-3231 GGGSI
+3231 GGGAI

-3244 SSQSGLGYLVDLN
+3244 SSQSGLGYAVDLN
-3257 GDNLYTVNLSTGAV
+3257 GDLLYSINISTGAV
-3271 TAQALTYF
+3271 TAQPLTYF
-3279 GAEPTL
+3279 GAEPTP

-3295 LVMDNAVSLYALTN
+3295 LVIDNAISLYAMTN
-3309 GGNHDTD
+3309 GGNHDANQDGT
-3316 NNGVIDL
+3316 IDL

-3340 YVTASD
+3340 YLTASNE
-3346 QGSLQGNDGAGCYD
+3346 GSLQGNDGAGCYD

-3365 DAAASYG
+3365 DAAVSYG

-3378 FDVAVDG
+3378 LDATLDG
-3385 TADLYLGARW
+3385 VADLALGSRW
-3395 DPEFGPWLSVDA
+3395 DPEFTQWISADA
-3407 SGDDNNGQDDED
+3407 TGDDTHGQDDED
-3419 LVIPAQI
+3419 LNIPAQI

-3440 DGFVSIWVD
+3440 NGFVSIWVD

-3459 NEQLINDQAV
+3459 NELLINDQAV
-3469 TTGNNSISVILD
+3469 TAGNNNIAITLD

-3495 VRLCSSANS
+3495 VRLCSAANS

-3509 GAANDGEVED
+3509 GAAVDGEVED
-3519 HWFELLN
+3519 HLFELLN

-3539 VGGATA
+3539 VGGAIA
-3545 AHDGLQEGSEV
+3545 AHDGIQDGTEI

-3574 FTSGDVIAT
+3574 VTTGDVIAT
-3583 DLTSGDGSY
+3583 DVTSGDGSY
-3592 QFVIGVDFSGKD
+3592 KFILGVDFSGKN

-3609 VKQADWIDISEA
+3609 IKQADWIDISEA
-3621 DVTGITQVTSS
+3621 NVTAIPQVTSS
-3632 SVTDSQMSVNASAG
+3632 SVIDSQMTVNASAG

-3652 DFGKVQEP
+3652 DFGKVREP
-3660 RMEPDNFSEAEP
+3660 RMEPDNFSEIEP
-3672 GKSVLFSHKFTAAT
+3672 GKAVLFPHKFTAAT
-3686 AGSVNFSIINT
+3686 AGSVNFSIINP
-3697 EVEPANDGWNAV
+3697 EAAPANDSWNTV
-3709 LYQDNDCNGVID
+3709 LYFDNNCNGEID
-3721 GADAQIVNPVAVSGN
+3721 GVDAQIINPVSVSGN

-3746 VPADAPLNAL
+3746 VPADAPLNGQ

-3767 ADSAAT
+3767 ADSTGT
-3773 GHGVTRQV
+3773 GHGITRQV

-3788 VTFSGAG
+3788 ATFRGAG

-3815 NQGRPGDVLEYT
+3815 NNGRPGDILEYV

-3833 GSGDLTEVSI
+3833 GNGDLTEVSI

-3856 IDCTSGSIP
+3856 IDCTSGSVPI
-3865 ASLTCIPVTANGTN
+3865 SLTCALVTTNGINIT
-3879 AVGYEGE
+3879 GYEGE
-3886 VRWDMT
+3886 VRWNMM
-3892 GSLLA
+3892 GSLA
-3897 GEQGTVVYLV
+3897 SGAQGTVIYYVK
-3907 VIK
+3907 IK

>member
-1 MFNINKIINIIILLL
+1 MFNTNKIINIIVLLL
-16 VFISNSA
+16 IFISNSA
-23 LAASVTGTVFED
+23 LAASVSGTVFED
-35 ITGDGLTDGDATFN
+35 ITGDGLTDGDATLN
-49 DNLGDQRG
+49 DTLGDQRG
-57 LPGVTVT
+57 LSGVTVT

-71 NLPDSGDT
+71 NIPDSGDT
-79 VVATDVTDT
+79 VIATDVTDA
-88 NGNYSFTG
+88 NGNYSFSG

-122 QTIGMEALSTIPTPF
+122 QTIGMEALGSIPTPF
-137 AIQSYCAD
+137 AVQSYCAD
-145 GAGGSVLTTNATHS
+145 GAGGSVFTTNASHS
-159 FDVCYGGKTATGVDV
+159 FDVCYGGKTATGADV

-182 HITGLYLDYNLGN
+182 HITGLYLDYDLGN
-195 LSFGFSFNVVVN
+195 LSFGFSFNIVVN
-207 TEFSGVGSYQQFLL
+207 TEFNGVGSYEQFLL

-509 VTNTRGFYIKSDNN
+509 VTNTRGFYIKSNN
-523 YDNSTNSE
+523 SYDNSTNSE

-568 ASRAIKVSQNQFD
+568 ASRAIKVSQNQFG

-621 PSIPIITTA
+621 PNIPIITTA

-637 TVEGTMCNGAA
+637 TVEGAMCNGAA

-663 GAGDTSTASTTAE
+663 GAGDTSTALTTAE

-760 VADYGDAPDSG
+760 VADYGDAPDTG
-771 AGIGTGNY
+771 AGVTTGNY
-779 RTLLADNGPSH
+779 RTLVSDSGPYHELSSDIYLGMTPADNDS
-790 TISTSL
+790 
-796 LIGTNATDEESD
+796 GTLQDSSA
-808 ALGTGVTTADGDNND
+808 TADDNDNI
-823 ATNDEDSV
+823 NDEDS
-831 SNLTIEDT
+831 
-839 ATTFSETI
+839 
-847 DVTNTTGS
+847 
-855 TAYLYA
+855 
-861 WIDWDDSG
+861 
-869 TFDVD
+869 
-874 EFVSNGTGTDGQI
+874 
-887 DIADSATS
+887 
-895 ASIDWSSISGLSS
+895 
-908 GDQRYMRIRIS
+908 
-919 DTELALGGASGNTE
+919 
-933 DPRSFGIG
+933 P
-941 GSGEVEDHIVSVIA
+941 
-955 TPPPP
+955 
-960 AIDTDNDGVTDDIDI
+960 
-975 DDDND
+975 
-980 GILDIVELES
+980 
-990 CKDPTEVSINW
+990 
-1001 DIETERTI
+1001 
-1009 ASVLSKITKGEQFV
+1009 ASVALY
-1023 TSGPGGN
+1023 
-1030 ISPAGGAW
+1030 
-1038 NFNATSTVNN
+1038 ATST
-1048 ISDAVSS
+1048 
-1055 DAYQQGSFTVG
+1055 GFT
-1066 SDPLYV
+1066 
-1072 TSSLYYTISV
+1072 
-1082 SSFAVYIDDDPAFG
+1082 
-1096 SPDILSDGTT
+1096 
-1106 YTTANSYLTTG
+1106 
-1117 GPSNESSWRRIPLSY
+1117 
-1132 GDSYVLQPNTTY
+1132 Q
-1144 YVRFYM
+1144 
-1150 LTTNSSHDLLGIGVN
+1150 
-1165 LGLTGCSLDPD
+1165 
-1176 GDGISNHLDLDSDGD
+1176 
-1191 GIPDNIEAQTTLG
+1191 
-1204 YIPSNSDSA
+1204 
-1213 ATYTTNSG
+1213 
-1221 LNSAYTA
+1221 
-1228 TNGLTPENTDT
+1228 
-1239 TDDPDYL
+1239 
-1246 DLDSDNQGGNDT
+1246 
-1258 AEAGLTL
+1258 
-1265 SGTVGT
+1265 
-1271 NGLDNNYDNGDDFAD
+1271 
-1286 VNGSFDNTQADNFP
+1286 
-1300 DFDGDVSSGGDVDW
+1300 
-1314 RDTSVLAD
+1314 
-1322 YGDAPDVGVSVG
+1322 
-1334 GGDYRTIAADNGPFH
+1334 
-1349 SVVSATIFIG
+1349 
-1359 TTAPDGELDGAQST
+1359 
-1373 NADGDDLDGTDDED
+1373 
-1387 SLGITQL
+1387 
-1394 YETSTTFSYNQLVNN
+1394 NQLVNN
-1409 SSGSDAYLYAWVDW
+1409 SSGADVYVYAWVDW
-1423 DNSGTFDKDEFVE
+1423 NENGRFDRDEFVE
-1436 GGVST
+1436 GGAGT
-1441 GDPIVI
+1441 GDALVI
-1447 PTGSSNVGTSML
+1447 PDGTT
-1459 WSTLP
+1459 STTLAWTSLP
-1464 ALSSMDEYYLRVRIS
+1464 SLLLNATFIMRVRIS
-1479 DQILT
+1479 DQVLADVST
-1484 DSASG
+1484 G
-1489 SDEDPRSLGNGGSG
+1489 SNEDQRSLGDGGLG
-1503 EVEDQILMV
+1503 
-1512 EIEPTLPQVYCAVSS
+1512 EIEDHQLTVTTDPSLPRLLCAVSEQASTGAEITTLS
-1527 NAETGEQ
+1527 N
-1534 ITQLDGYNDNPAD
+1534 YNADPAD
-1547 GFSGTSIVGDE
+1547 GFSGTSIFGDE
-1558 LYSQAGSGQPSKRFE
+1558 LYSNAANSAGSPLKRFE
-1573 LEILAP
+1573 LEILEP
-1579 NQQITYPIGIEI
+1579 GQTFSYPIGIEI
-1591 EMRLRNLNT
+1591 EFRLRNSSG
-1600 GDGDALFWITDHTN
+1600 GDSDPMFWLTDHSN
-1614 MNGILIGDN
+1614 MNGVLIGDN
-1623 AVYLGVDALWN
+1623 ALWVGAHATWN
-1634 GTNSTVAS
+1634 GTN
-1642 YSQSPVT
+1642 QT
-1649 IMGNTAGYMTTSY
+1649 INYTNTAVNPMSNTAGMMTTSY
-1662 KRYRLKMFVQ
+1662 KRYRMKMYVQ
-1672 SDNSVTM
+1672 SDNSTTIQLTTM
-1679 QAITMNDDGSIIETS
+1679 QDDGTVIETS
-1694 PVVAGDQTFN
+1694 PVQTGVLTLN
-1704 PNNGI
+1704 PINGI
-1709 YFAHTGHN
+1709 YFAHTTHF
-1717 NDPAAQRHIFGEIT
+1717 NDPATQNYVFGGANF
-1731 VVATNGLACDYGD
+1731 VVSDSGNCDYGD
-1744 APDANVGTTLGDY
+1744 APDTLAGTSPGNY
-1757 KTRAAS
+1757 ETRAATG
-1763 NGPSHAIDGTIYLGS
+1763 GPAHTIDGIIYLGS
-1778 TGPDSESDAFGD
+1778 NAPDTDSDGFFDGVDDNGNGSDDDSE
-1790 GTDTSFD
+1790 
-1797 GSGDDTKG
+1797 G
-1805 AVPDD
+1805 ATPDD

-1823 DLSFNVACN
+1823 DLSFNVSCN

-1847 WVDANSNGDFEVSE
+1847 WVDANNNGDFEVSE

-1874 NGTASLSWTGLQ
+1874 NGTASLSWSGLQ
-1886 RAAGDSYIRLRI
+1886 RVSGDSYIRLRI
-1898 TNHTL
+1898 TDSTL
-1903 TDADNLG
+1903 TDADNVG

-1948 TITNGIRDG
+1948 TATNGIRDG

-1990 LIDLPSVGTYKVY
+1990 FIDLPSTGTYKVY

-2008 TDLISPTC
+2008 TDLVSPTC
-2016 PPTAGILDSATGTYI
+2016 SPTAGKLDPTTGTYI
-2031 NATIGDPATYASSSA
+2031 NATIADPATYMSSSA
-2046 NIVEVVV
+2046 NVVEVNV
-2053 TGGSSSTVDF
+2053 SSGAAVTVDF
-2063 GDFVVNSFDVCA
+2063 GDFVINSFDTCS
-2075 TPAYLTQSNGP
+2075 TSAYLSQSGE
-2086 GTTALNAVNLAT
+2086 LNAVNLAT

-2106 SITMGAALGYSMHT
+2106 SVTQGSTLGYSMHSNTLAAVQGT
-2120 NTLTAVQG
+2120 NTLTI
-2128 TSTLTLLDGSYTTF
+2128 LDSAYNVY
-2142 SLPITNSTLPS
+2142 SLPISNSTMPS
-2153 GSNNGDI
+2153 SSNNGDI
-2160 DDNGILYTHYS
+2160 DDNGILYVHNS

-2188 QIGILPT
+2188 QVGTRPT

-2208 DGQIYAVS
+2208 DGQIYAIS
-2216 VVDNTLYRFDP
+2216 TASNTLYRFDP

-2236 ALVGLPIG
+2236 ALAGIPSG
-2244 PFGAAYFDDQGYFY
+2244 PFGAMYFDDQGYFY
-2258 ISENPSPGR
+2258 ISENPAPGR

-2292 ASAAG
+2292 SSASG

-2311 WADAP
+2311 WGDAP
-2316 TTNGYFTELINNGPR
+2316 TAEGYATELTEDGPR
-2331 HQTDVGLPYLGGNTP
+2331 HQTDVGLPYLGVNDP
-2346 DNENDGQPTTI
+2346 DNESDGQPTNI
-2357 ADGDDAN
+2357 ADGDDTN

-2369 DEDGFLQ
+2369 DEDGFIQ
-2376 PTISGILV
+2376 PTINGILV
-2384 AGDTLSL
+2384 SGDTVSL
-2391 TVPVITSSNDNLYAW
+2391 TVPVTSSGNDNLYGW

-2423 NVTASGNEQ
+2423 TVTASGNEQ
-2432 LDFTVP
+2432 LDFIVP
-2438 ADVQLVDT
+2438 VDVQLADS
-2446 FVRLRICSSGEACDQ
+2446 FVRLRICSSTETCDS
-2461 PTGSAGDGEVEDH
+2461 PTGSAADGEVEDH
-2474 LISLKPPGDLALM
+2474 LILLKPIGDLELS
-2487 LALDPSANV
+2487 LAMDPGVNV

-2502 NVVVSVENMGATVA
+2502 NVIVNVENKGATIA
-2516 LNTKVTLPIPA
+2516 YDTKVTLPIPT

-2553 DLGAVGLGFNDY
+2553 DLGAIGLGFNDY
-2565 AVIRLAPQSLT
+2565 AVIRLVPQDLSAPV
-2576 APAISAEIIETS
+2576 INAEIIETGIS
-2588 INDIDSTPNNGFGN
+2588 DIDSTPNNGFGN
-2602 GEDDTDTVTPI
+2602 GEDDTDTVTPV
-2613 ISNTVQPGT
+2613 ISNIIQPNI
-2622 CDAPRAFA
+2622 CDAPVVFE
-2630 AGNAYLDTN
+2630 GGDAYLAAN

-2645 PNATNQYGFLW
+2645 PNARNQQGYLW
-2656 SYGFIDLNQPFYI
+2656 SYGYIDLNQPMYA

-2675 GDRSANV
+2675 GDRSCNV
-2682 VPPFNIEAGGDG
+2682 GCSNGIEDGADG
-2694 MTFVLSNDPRG
+2694 MTFVLSADPRD
-2705 LNAQGGLG
+2705 LNAFGAFGGGLG
-2713 GYLGVDGIGNANIF
+2713 VGDIF
-2727 GSTET
+2727 GATPV
-2732 RIAPSMVV
+2732 APSVV
-2740 EFDTFDNTYIAA
+2740 FEFDTFDNTFIGA
-2752 TDDAVGGQH
+2752 TDDAVGGQY

-2772 VYTPSAGNTLIA
+2772 VYTPDVANTLIS
-2784 ATSVANGELED
+2784 ATSVSGGELED
-2795 GRYHITQFEWDPST
+2795 GRYHIAQFEWDPTT
-2809 NTMMYYMDGVLV
+2809 NQFTYYMDGVMI
-2821 GSFTRDLIA
+2821 GQFTRDIRN
-2830 DLGGNLV
+2830 DIGNNMV
-2837 RFGFTGSTGDAYN
+2837 RFGFTGSTGDGYN
-2850 LQKGCFTAAPNVLGT
+2850 LQKGCFTKAPNVLGS

-2871 DTTVGTGINNYT
+2871 DTTVGIGTNNYT
-2883 TTYENDGAMHVQAD
+2883 TTYENDGAQHVQAD
-2897 TDDNGFID
+2897 TDDNGLID
-2905 LRMGNL
+2905 LRMGNE
-2911 WDADLGNLQDIGAI
+2911 WDADLGDLQDIGAI
-2925 ADDNN
+2925 ADDNDN
-2930 NFDDEDGVTLVQS
+2930 LDDEDGVTIVQS

-2950 DITVN
+2950 NISVN
-2955 VVEDSGR
+2955 VVEDAGR
-2962 TSTGQR
+2962 TSIGQR

-2982 DAGEQVVADTS
+2982 DAGEQVVADAS

-3056 IMQTRLPVS
+3056 IVQTRLPIS
-3065 ATDYTYTSLDVPSN
+3065 ATDYSYNSLDVTVD
-3079 PITFTDIVNPIT
+3079 PITFTDIVTPINIT
-3091 IVNQSNIANINA
+3091 NQSNIDNINA
-3103 LGFNRING
+3103 IGFNRING

-3151 TIRRLQDGD
+3151 TIRRLQDGE

-3184 PTAGDVTADGNH
+3184 PIAGDVTADGNH

-3309 GGNHDTD
+3309 GGNHDTNQD
-3316 NNGVIDL
+3316 GTIDL
-3323 NERAVVYR
+3323 NERVVVYR

-3346 QGSLQGNDGAGCYD
+3346 EGSLQGNDGAGCYD

-3378 FDVAVDG
+3378 LDAALDG
-3385 TADLYLGARW
+3385 IADLALGSRW
-3395 DPEFGPWLSVDA
+3395 DPEFTQWISADA
-3407 SGDDNNGQDDED
+3407 SGDDTHGQDDED
-3419 LVIPAQI
+3419 LNIPAQI

-3469 TTGNNSISVILD
+3469 ISGNNSISVILD

-3509 GAANDGEVED
+3509 GAASDGEVED

-3545 AHDGLQEGSEV
+3545 AHDGLQEGYEV
-3556 GLGNFTVTVTF
+3556 GLGNFTITVTL

-3583 DLTSGDGSY
+3583 DITSGDGSY

-3609 VKQADWIDISEA
+3609 IKQADWIDISEA

-3652 DFGKVQEP
+3652 NFGKVQEP
-3660 RMEPDNFSEAEP
+3660 RMEPDNFSEVEP
-3672 GKSVLFSHKFTAAT
+3672 GKSILFPHKFTAAT
-3686 AGSVNFSIINT
+3686 AGSVNFSIINPDAA
-3697 EVEPANDGWNAV
+3697 PANDGWNTV
-3709 LYQDNDCNGVID
+3709 LYLDNDCNGSID
-3721 GADAQIVNPVAVSGN
+3721 GSDAQIGNPVAVSGN

-3746 VPADAPLNAL
+3746 VPADAPLNAQ
-3756 YHYDIAADMIF
+3756 YHYDIAADMTF

-3773 GHGVTRQV
+3773 GHGVTRLV

-3788 VTFSGAG
+3788 ATFNGAG

-3809 TAVGVS
+3809 TAVSVS

-3843 FDSTPSYTELSQA
+3843 FDSTSSYTELSQA
-3856 IDCTSGSIP
+3856 IDCTSGSVP
-3865 ASLTCIPVTANGTN
+3865 ASLSCIPVTANGTN
-3879 AVGYEGE
+3879 TVGYEGE

-3897 GEQGTVVYLV
+3897 GEQGTVIYRVM
-3907 VIK
+3907 ID

>member
-1 MFNINKIINIIILLL
+1 MPLLFSPKGFSAEGVGL
-16 VFISNSA
+16 TFQGNLLEIGGNGGNAFSSITCPSGQLITGFDFYNSNTGGSLDGTA
-23 LAASVTGTVFED
+23 LRGRCSEVMVSGGTATLSFSGVTAWGGPPSGTLYTGNCPANQAVVGVDAQTTTWPVMGWFRLYCANVSYNTGTDRIE
-35 ITGDGLTDGDATFN
+35 IAAAPASPSTGIIGPNYAYGGTYYN
-49 DNLGDQRG
+49 R
-57 LPGVTVT
+57 
-64 IYLDDGD
+64 
-71 NLPDSGDT
+71 
-79 VVATDVTDT
+79 VVAATGQALGGFSGRSGAALDKVIFEA
-88 NGNYSFTG
+88 YSFTQG
-96 LANAVYWVAS
+96 SLTLNAVVN
-106 DAPTTAS
+106 P
-113 NGSGGLVAE
+113 
-122 QTIGMEALSTIPTPF
+122 
-137 AIQSYCAD
+137 
-145 GAGGSVLTTNATHS
+145 GGSAVPGDFTLIAT
-159 FDVCYGGKTATGVDV
+159 
-174 TTDAGTRE
+174 
-182 HITGLYLDYNLGN
+182 
-195 LSFGFSFNVVVN
+195 
-207 TEFSGVGSYQQFLL
+207 
-221 NANAYSGAN
+221 
-230 TMRFVPVV
+230 
-238 PPNRASWW
+238 
-246 EVENQDF
+246 
-253 DFVMLVFPTITEGN
+253 
-267 ITIDGTAHDFSDAT
+267 
-281 LLRDLDSTL
+281 
-290 LGSVTTV
+290 
-297 GADWNSRS
+297 
-305 ISQVDA
+305 
-311 PDFAINH
+311 
-318 IADNCLRSYYGQT
+318 
-331 QAESSTWSGCSG
+331 
-343 IELAAN
+343 
-349 VHNVTIRDIAIYAD
+349 
-363 DSDGTVAGPA
+363 DSDSVAV
-373 FFAPDS
+373 
-379 IQNFDF
+379 NF
-385 TNNVIGVLP
+385 
-394 TGADANNQIY
+394 
-404 RGVIINNGISWG
+404 
-416 AEQDYDAS
+416 
-424 GQIDN
+424 
-429 NYFNNTWDTAIIIWY
+429 
-444 LTGPTDSRTKFV
+444 
-456 ITDNYIVNVDGSGM
+456 
-470 VFERGMN
+470 
-477 ALTVQ
+477 
-482 GNYIDNAGFAGI
+482 
-494 DNTSGAAYLDVLQNT
+494 TSGETKAMT
-509 VTNTRGFYIKSDNN
+509 
-523 YDNSTNSE
+523 
-531 WFPSAGISLGYTAH
+531 PSSYT
-545 TNAEFNKV
+545 
-553 INGAAGVNGIDYAAG
+553 
-568 ASRAIKVSQNQFD
+568 
-581 GNGGIAIDIGENNGI
+581 
-596 ETNSHQGDSTG
+596 
-607 CYLATYHGSPTVTG
+607 
-621 PSIPIITTA
+621 
-630 TIDGNTL
+630 
-637 TVEGTMCNGAA
+637 
-648 IQETSYELQFYVITS
+648 
-663 GAGDTSTASTTAE
+663 
-676 PVGGWSFMT
+676 
-685 NIGNEITGLTYG
+685 
-697 EGTTYLGRLTNQTNG
+697 
-712 TFSGT
+712 
-717 ITVSG
+717 
-722 ISAGAQ
+722 
-728 IGAISLSDS
+728 
-737 NSSGSFYA
+737 
-745 GQTSEFSATQAVTST
+745 
-760 VADYGDAPDSG
+760 
-771 AGIGTGNY
+771 
-779 RTLLADNGPSH
+779 
-790 TISTSL
+790 
-796 LIGTNATDEESD
+796 
-808 ALGTGVTTADGDNND
+808 
-823 ATNDEDSV
+823 
-831 SNLTIEDT
+831 
-839 ATTFSETI
+839 
-847 DVTNTTGS
+847 
-855 TAYLYA
+855 
-861 WIDWDDSG
+861 
-869 TFDVD
+869 
-874 EFVSNGTGTDGQI
+874 
-887 DIADSATS
+887 
-895 ASIDWSSISGLSS
+895 
-908 GDQRYMRIRIS
+908 
-919 DTELALGGASGNTE
+919 
-933 DPRSFGIG
+933 
-941 GSGEVEDHIVSVIA
+941 
-955 TPPPP
+955 
-960 AIDTDNDGVTDDIDI
+960 
-975 DDDND
+975 
-980 GILDIVELES
+980 
-990 CKDPTEVSINW
+990 
-1001 DIETERTI
+1001 
-1009 ASVLSKITKGEQFV
+1009 
-1023 TSGPGGN
+1023 
-1030 ISPAGGAW
+1030 
-1038 NFNATSTVNN
+1038 
-1048 ISDAVSS
+1048 
-1055 DAYQQGSFTVG
+1055 
-1066 SDPLYV
+1066 
-1072 TSSLYYTISV
+1072 
-1082 SSFAVYIDDDPAFG
+1082 
-1096 SPDILSDGTT
+1096 
-1106 YTTANSYLTTG
+1106 
-1117 GPSNESSWRRIPLSY
+1117 
-1132 GDSYVLQPNTTY
+1132 
-1144 YVRFYM
+1144 
-1150 LTTNSSHDLLGIGVN
+1150 
-1165 LGLTGCSLDPD
+1165 
-1176 GDGISNHLDLDSDGD
+1176 
-1191 GIPDNIEAQTTLG
+1191 
-1204 YIPSNSDSA
+1204 
-1213 ATYTTNSG
+1213 
-1221 LNSAYTA
+1221 
-1228 TNGLTPENTDT
+1228 
-1239 TDDPDYL
+1239 
-1246 DLDSDNQGGNDT
+1246 
-1258 AEAGLTL
+1258 
-1265 SGTVGT
+1265 
-1271 NGLDNNYDNGDDFAD
+1271 
-1286 VNGSFDNTQADNFP
+1286 
-1300 DFDGDVSSGGDVDW
+1300 
-1314 RDTSVLAD
+1314 
-1322 YGDAPDVGVSVG
+1322 
-1334 GGDYRTIAADNGPFH
+1334 
-1349 SVVSATIFIG
+1349 
-1359 TTAPDGELDGAQST
+1359 
-1373 NADGDDLDGTDDED
+1373 
-1387 SLGITQL
+1387 
-1394 YETSTTFSYNQLVNN
+1394 
-1409 SSGSDAYLYAWVDW
+1409 
-1423 DNSGTFDKDEFVE
+1423 
-1436 GGVST
+1436 
-1441 GDPIVI
+1441 
-1447 PTGSSNVGTSML
+1447 
-1459 WSTLP
+1459 
-1464 ALSSMDEYYLRVRIS
+1464 
-1479 DQILT
+1479 
-1484 DSASG
+1484 
-1489 SDEDPRSLGNGGSG
+1489 
-1503 EVEDQILMV
+1503 
-1512 EIEPTLPQVYCAVSS
+1512 
-1527 NAETGEQ
+1527 
-1534 ITQLDGYNDNPAD
+1534 
-1547 GFSGTSIVGDE
+1547 
-1558 LYSQAGSGQPSKRFE
+1558 
-1573 LEILAP
+1573 
-1579 NQQITYPIGIEI
+1579 
-1591 EMRLRNLNT
+1591 
-1600 GDGDALFWITDHTN
+1600 
-1614 MNGILIGDN
+1614 
-1623 AVYLGVDALWN
+1623 
-1634 GTNSTVAS
+1634 
-1642 YSQSPVT
+1642 
-1649 IMGNTAGYMTTSY
+1649 
-1662 KRYRLKMFVQ
+1662 
-1672 SDNSVTM
+1672 
-1679 QAITMNDDGSIIETS
+1679 
-1694 PVVAGDQTFN
+1694 
-1704 PNNGI
+1704 
-1709 YFAHTGHN
+1709 
-1717 NDPAAQRHIFGEIT
+1717 
-1731 VVATNGLACDYGD
+1731 
-1744 APDANVGTTLGDY
+1744 
-1757 KTRAAS
+1757 
-1763 NGPSHAIDGTIYLGS
+1763 
-1778 TGPDSESDAFGD
+1778 
-1790 GTDTSFD
+1790 
-1797 GSGDDTKG
+1797 
-1805 AVPDD
+1805 
-1810 EDAITGTLSLSGS
+1810 
-1823 DLSFNVACN
+1823 
-1832 DFSSGSGDLGATVHA
+1832 
-1847 WVDANSNGDFEVSE
+1847 
-1861 YTSSTCNDTSATA
+1861 
-1874 NGTASLSWTGLQ
+1874 LSWTGP
-1886 RAAGDSYIRLRI
+1886 AGY
-1898 TNHTL
+1898 TL
-1903 TDADNLG
+1903 NNLSCSNPFTLSNG
-1910 SDDRAYD
+1910 SDISCTYTFDPPP
-1917 SVSNGEVED
+1917 SV
-1926 HPITIN
+1926 
-1932 PFISGFVFND
+1932 SGFVFND

-1948 TITNGIRDG
+1948 SATNGIKDG
-1957 TETGLGVAVPIIAYN
+1957 SETGLGIAVPIVAYN
-1972 TATTA
+1972 TSTGQ
-1977 CYVTTS
+1977 CYATTS

-1990 LIDLPSVGTYKVY
+1990 SITLPVSGTYKVY
-2003 EAANE
+2003 EAVNE
-2008 TDLISPTC
+2008 TNIASPTC
-2016 PPTAGILDSATGTYI
+2016 PPTAPTLDTNTGSYVGG
-2031 NATIGDPATYASSSA
+2031 TIGDPSTFQSSSA
-2046 NIVEVVV
+2046 NIVTVTAGVV
-2053 TGGSSSTVDF
+2053 TNVNF
-2063 GDFVVNSFDVCA
+2063 GDFAVTSFDTCSSS
-2075 TPAYLTQSNGP
+2075 AYLTQSNG
-2086 GTTALNAVNLAT
+2086 GAMDLNAVNLAT
-2098 GDVTLLDP
+2098 GSVSLLTTP
-2106 SITMGAALGYSMHT
+2106 ITVGSAVGYSMIT
-2120 NTLTAVQG
+2120 NTLAGIEG
-2128 TSTLTLLDGSYTTF
+2128 TNTLRLFDSAYNSYALT
-2142 SLPITNSTLPS
+2142 ITNSTMPTNT
-2153 GSNNGDI
+2153 NNGDI
-2160 DDNGILYTHYS
+2160 DDNGILYAHNGGT
-2171 GNFYLYD
+2171 FYLFD

-2188 QIGILPT
+2188 QVGTLPT
-2195 TSLNYAD
+2195 TNLNYAD

-2208 DGQIYAVS
+2208 DGFIYS
-2216 VVDNTLYRFDP
+2216 VPSDASRRLFRFNP
-2227 TTGTRTSLG
+2227 TTGARTSLG
-2236 ALVGLPIG
+2236 VLAGIPNG
-2244 PFGAAYFDDQGYFY
+2244 PYGAIYFDDQGYMY

-2292 ASAAG
+2292 ASASG

-2316 TTNGYFTELINNGPR
+2316 TADGYATELIDNGPR
-2331 HQTDVGLPYLGGNTP
+2331 HMTEASTPYLGSNNP
-2346 DNENDGQPTTI
+2346 DNENDGQPTTS
-2357 ADGDDAN
+2357 ADGDDTN
-2364 GLTPD
+2364 GVTPD
-2369 DEDGFLQ
+2369 DEDGFNQ
-2376 PTISGILV
+2376 PSITTVLV

-2391 TVPVITSSNDNLYAW
+2391 TVPVVTSGSDNLYGW
-2406 IDFDASGTFD
+2406 IDFDLDGVFD
-2416 ADERQTV
+2416 NDETATV
-2423 NVTASGNEQ
+2423 IVNASGNST
-2432 LDFTVP
+2432 LNFTVP
-2438 ADVQLVDT
+2438 ADVQIMDT
-2446 FVRLRICSSGEACDQ
+2446 FARLRICSSGEVCAQ
-2461 PTGSAGDGEVEDH
+2461 PIGGAGDGEVEDH

-2740 EFDTFDNTYIAA
+2740 EFDTFDNTYIGA
-2752 TDDAVGGQH
+2752 TDDLDDGLGKL
-2761 IDHTAVYLNGD
+2761 DHTAVYLHGD

-2784 ATSVANGELED
+2784 ANPVNGGELED

-2955 VVEDSGR
+2955 VVEDAGR

-3007 GAVVG
+3007 SAVVG

-3022 DVGCDSPIGLANDG
+3022 DVGCDTPIGLANDG

-3103 LGFNRING
+3103 LGFNRISG

-3151 TIRRLQDGD
+3151 TIRRLQDGE

-3220 PLDIATMGGSY
+3220 PLDIAIMGGSY

-3545 AHDGLQEGSEV
+3545 AHDGLQEGAEV

-3592 QFVIGVDFSGKD
+3592 QFVIDVDFSGKD

-3788 VTFSGAG
+3788 ATFSGAG

-3879 AVGYEGE
+3879 TVGYEGE

-3897 GEQGTVVYLV
+3897 GAQGTVTYQII
-3907 VIK
+3907 IK

>member
-79 VVATDVTDT
+79 VVATDVTDA

-159 FDVCYGGKTATGVDV
+159 FDVCYGGKTATGADV

-182 HITGLYLDYNLGN
+182 HITGLYLDYNLSN

-221 NANAYSGAN
+221 NANAYNGAN

-253 DFVMLVFPTITEGN
+253 DFVMVVFPTITDGN

-290 LGSVTTV
+290 LGTATTV

-404 RGVIINNGISWG
+404 RGVIINNGINWG

-456 ITDNYIVNVDGSGM
+456 ITDNYIINVDGSGM

-477 ALTVQ
+477 ALTAQ

-568 ASRAIKVSQNQFD
+568 ASRAIKVSQNQFG

-676 PVGGWSFMT
+676 PVGGWSFMPS
-685 NIGNEITGLTYG
+685 IGNEITGLTYG

-712 TFSGT
+712 TFSGS

-722 ISAGAQ
+722 VTAGAQ
-728 IGAISLSDS
+728 IGAIALSDS
-737 NSSGSFYA
+737 NSAGAFYA
-745 GQTSEFSATQAVTST
+745 GQTSEFSATELVTLT
-760 VADYGDAPDSG
+760 VADYGDAPDAG
-771 AGIGTGNY
+771 VGIGTGNY
-779 RTLLADNGPSH
+779 RTLLADNGPFH
-790 TISTSL
+790 DTSTTD
-796 LIGTNATDEESD
+796 IYVGT
-808 ALGTGVTTADGDNND
+808 
-823 ATNDEDSV
+823 
-831 SNLTIEDT
+831 
-839 ATTFSETI
+839 
-847 DVTNTTGS
+847 
-855 TAYLYA
+855 
-861 WIDWDDSG
+861 
-869 TFDVD
+869 
-874 EFVSNGTGTDGQI
+874 
-887 DIADSATS
+887 
-895 ASIDWSSISGLSS
+895 
-908 GDQRYMRIRIS
+908 
-919 DTELALGGASGNTE
+919 
-933 DPRSFGIG
+933 
-941 GSGEVEDHIVSVIA
+941 
-955 TPPPP
+955 TPP
-960 AIDTDNDGVTDDIDI
+960 DTD
-975 DDDND
+975 
-980 GILDIVELES
+980 
-990 CKDPTEVSINW
+990 
-1001 DIETERTI
+1001 
-1009 ASVLSKITKGEQFV
+1009 
-1023 TSGPGGN
+1023 
-1030 ISPAGGAW
+1030 
-1038 NFNATSTVNN
+1038 
-1048 ISDAVSS
+1048 
-1055 DAYQQGSFTVG
+1055 
-1066 SDPLYV
+1066 
-1072 TSSLYYTISV
+1072 
-1082 SSFAVYIDDDPAFG
+1082 
-1096 SPDILSDGTT
+1096 
-1106 YTTANSYLTTG
+1106 
-1117 GPSNESSWRRIPLSY
+1117 
-1132 GDSYVLQPNTTY
+1132 
-1144 YVRFYM
+1144 
-1150 LTTNSSHDLLGIGVN
+1150 
-1165 LGLTGCSLDPD
+1165 
-1176 GDGISNHLDLDSDGD
+1176 
-1191 GIPDNIEAQTTLG
+1191 
-1204 YIPSNSDSA
+1204 
-1213 ATYTTNSG
+1213 
-1221 LNSAYTA
+1221 
-1228 TNGLTPENTDT
+1228 
-1239 TDDPDYL
+1239 
-1246 DLDSDNQGGNDT
+1246 
-1258 AEAGLTL
+1258 
-1265 SGTVGT
+1265 
-1271 NGLDNNYDNGDDFAD
+1271 
-1286 VNGSFDNTQADNFP
+1286 
-1300 DFDGDVSSGGDVDW
+1300 
-1314 RDTSVLAD
+1314 
-1322 YGDAPDVGVSVG
+1322 
-1334 GGDYRTIAADNGPFH
+1334 
-1349 SVVSATIFIG
+1349 
-1359 TTAPDGELDGAQST
+1359 LDGLPST

-1387 SLGITQL
+1387 SLGVTQL

-1436 GGVST
+1436 GGVSA

-1464 ALSSMDEYYLRVRIS
+1464 ALSSLDEYYLRVRIS

-1484 DSASG
+1484 DSATG
-1489 SDEDPRSLGNGGSG
+1489 SDEDPRSFGDGGVG
-1503 EVEDQILMV
+1503 EVEDQILTV
-1512 EIEPTLPQVYCAVSS
+1512 EIEPSLPQLLCATSQQT
-1527 NAETGEQ
+1527 ETGAE
-1534 ITQLDGYNDNPAD
+1534 ITTLSNYNANPAD

-1558 LYSQAGSGQPSKRFE
+1558 LYSSAANAAGNPLKRFE
-1573 LEILAP
+1573 LEILEP
-1579 NQQITYPIGIEI
+1579 GQSFTYPIGIEI
-1591 EMRLRNLNT
+1591 EFRLRNT
-1600 GDGDALFWITDHTN
+1600 GGGDSDPMFWLTDHSN
-1614 MNGILIGDN
+1614 MNGVLIGDN
-1623 AVYLGVDALWN
+1623 SLWVGTHATWN
-1634 GTNSTVAS
+1634 GTN
-1642 YSQSPVT
+1642 QT
-1649 IMGNTAGYMTTSY
+1649 INFTNTAVNPMSNTAGMMTTSY
-1662 KRYRLKMFVQ
+1662 KRYRMKMFVQ
-1672 SDNSVTM
+1672 SDNSTTIQLITM
-1679 QAITMNDDGSIIETS
+1679 QDDGTVIETS
-1694 PVVAGDQTFN
+1694 PVHTGVLPLN

-1709 YFAHTGHN
+1709 YFAHTTHF
-1717 NDPAAQRHIFGEIT
+1717 NDPASQNYVFGGT
-1731 VVATNGLACDYGD
+1731 NFVVTDSGNCDYGD
-1744 APDANVGTTLGDY
+1744 APDALAGTSMGNY
-1757 KTRAAS
+1757 ETRAATG
-1763 NGPSHAIDGTIYLGS
+1763 GPAHTIDGVIYLGS
-1778 TGPDSESDAFGD
+1778 NAPDTDSDGFFDGVDDNGNGSDDDSE
-1790 GTDTSFD
+1790 
-1797 GSGDDTKG
+1797 G
-1805 AVPDD
+1805 ATPDD
-1810 EDAITGTLSLSGS
+1810 EDAITGILSLSGS
-1823 DLSFNVACN
+1823 DLSFNVSCN

-1861 YTSSTCNDTSATA
+1861 YTSSSCNDTSATA

-2075 TPAYLTQSNGP
+2075 TPAYLYQSGE
-2086 GTTALNAVNLAT
+2086 LNAVNLAT
-2098 GDVTLLDP
+2098 GNITQLAPSVTVG
-2106 SITMGAALGYSMHT
+2106 TTLGYSMHS
-2120 NTLTAVQG
+2120 NTLAAVQG
-2128 TSTLTLLDGSYTTF
+2128 TNVLTILDAAYNTF
-2142 SLPITNSTLPS
+2142 SLPILNSTMPS

-2160 DDNGILYTHYS
+2160 DDNGILYAHNG
-2171 GNFYLYD
+2171 GNFYLFD

-2188 QIGILPT
+2188 QVGTLPT

-2316 TTNGYFTELINNGPR
+2316 TVDGYATELTADGPR

-2346 DNENDGQPTTI
+2346 DNENDGQPTAT
-2357 ADGDDAN
+2357 ADGDDTN

-2369 DEDGFLQ
+2369 DEDGFSQ

-2740 EFDTFDNTYIAA
+2740 EFDTFDNTYIGA
-2752 TDDAVGGQH
+2752 TDDLDDGLGKL
-2761 IDHTAVYLNGD
+2761 DHTAVYLHGD
-2772 VYTPSAGNTLIA
+2772 VYMPSAGNTLIA
-2784 ATSVANGELED
+2784 ANPVNGGELED

-2911 WDADLGNLQDIGAI
+2911 WDADLGDLQDIGAI

-2962 TSTGQR
+2962 ASTGQR

-3056 IMQTRLPVS
+3056 IVQTRLPIA
-3065 ATDYTYTSLDVPSN
+3065 ATDYSYNSLDVTVD
-3079 PITFTDIVNPIT
+3079 PITFTDIVNPISIT
-3091 IVNQSNIANINA
+3091 NQSNIANINA
-3103 LGFNRING
+3103 LGFNRISG

-3151 TIRRLQDGD
+3151 TIRRLQDGE

-3309 GGNHDTD
+3309 GGNHDTNQD
-3316 NNGVIDL
+3316 GTIDL

-3378 FDVAVDG
+3378 LDAALDG
-3385 TADLYLGARW
+3385 IADLALGSRW
-3395 DPEFGPWLSVDA
+3395 DPEFTQWLSVDA
-3407 SGDDNNGQDDED
+3407 SGDDTHGQDDED
-3419 LVIPAQI
+3419 LNIPAQI

-3672 GKSVLFSHKFTAAT
+3672 GKSVLFSHKFIAAT
-3686 AGSVNFSIINT
+3686 AGSVNFSIINI

-3721 GADAQIVNPVAVSGN
+3721 GTDAQIVNPVAVSGN

-3756 YHYDIAADMIF
+3756 YHYDIAADMTF

-3788 VTFSGAG
+3788 ATFSGAG

-3856 IDCTSGSIP
+3856 IDCTSGSVP
-3865 ASLTCIPVTANGTN
+3865 ASLTCIPVTVNGTN

-3897 GEQGTVVYLV
+3897 GAQGTVTYQII
-3907 VIK
+3907 IK

>member
-1 MFNINKIINIIILLL
+1 MFNINKIINIIVLLL

-23 LAASVTGTVFED
+23 LAASVSGTVFED
-35 ITGDGLTDGDATFN
+35 ITGDGLTDGDATLN
-49 DNLGDQRG
+49 DTLGDQRG
-57 LPGVTVT
+57 LSGVTVT

-71 NLPDSGDT
+71 NIPDSGDT
-79 VVATDVTDT
+79 VIATDVTDA
-88 NGNYSFTG
+88 NGNYSFSG

-122 QTIGMEALSTIPTPF
+122 QTIGMEALGSIPTPF
-137 AIQSYCAD
+137 AVQSYCAD
-145 GAGGSVLTTNATHS
+145 GAGGSVFTTNASHS
-159 FDVCYGGKTATGVDV
+159 FDVCYGGKTATGADV

-182 HITGLYLDYNLGN
+182 HITGLYLDYDLGN

-207 TEFSGVGSYQQFLL
+207 TEFTGVGSYQQFLL
-221 NANAYSGAN
+221 NANAYNGAN

-253 DFVMLVFPTITEGN
+253 DLLMVVFPIITDGN

-290 LGSVTTV
+290 LGTATTV

-568 ASRAIKVSQNQFD
+568 ASRAIKVSQNQFG

-712 TFSGT
+712 TFSGS

-722 ISAGAQ
+722 VTAGAQ
-728 IGAISLSDS
+728 IGAIALSDS
-737 NSSGSFYA
+737 NSAGAFYA
-745 GQTSEFSATQAVTST
+745 GQTSEFSATELVTLT
-760 VADYGDAPDSG
+760 VADYGDAPDAG
-771 AGIGTGNY
+771 VGIGTGNY
-779 RTLLADNGPSH
+779 RTLLADNGPYH
-790 TISTSL
+790 DTSTTD
-796 LIGTNATDEESD
+796 IYVGT
-808 ALGTGVTTADGDNND
+808 
-823 ATNDEDSV
+823 
-831 SNLTIEDT
+831 
-839 ATTFSETI
+839 
-847 DVTNTTGS
+847 
-855 TAYLYA
+855 
-861 WIDWDDSG
+861 
-869 TFDVD
+869 
-874 EFVSNGTGTDGQI
+874 
-887 DIADSATS
+887 
-895 ASIDWSSISGLSS
+895 
-908 GDQRYMRIRIS
+908 
-919 DTELALGGASGNTE
+919 
-933 DPRSFGIG
+933 
-941 GSGEVEDHIVSVIA
+941 
-955 TPPPP
+955 TPP
-960 AIDTDNDGVTDDIDI
+960 DTD
-975 DDDND
+975 
-980 GILDIVELES
+980 
-990 CKDPTEVSINW
+990 
-1001 DIETERTI
+1001 
-1009 ASVLSKITKGEQFV
+1009 
-1023 TSGPGGN
+1023 
-1030 ISPAGGAW
+1030 
-1038 NFNATSTVNN
+1038 
-1048 ISDAVSS
+1048 
-1055 DAYQQGSFTVG
+1055 
-1066 SDPLYV
+1066 
-1072 TSSLYYTISV
+1072 
-1082 SSFAVYIDDDPAFG
+1082 
-1096 SPDILSDGTT
+1096 
-1106 YTTANSYLTTG
+1106 
-1117 GPSNESSWRRIPLSY
+1117 
-1132 GDSYVLQPNTTY
+1132 
-1144 YVRFYM
+1144 
-1150 LTTNSSHDLLGIGVN
+1150 
-1165 LGLTGCSLDPD
+1165 
-1176 GDGISNHLDLDSDGD
+1176 
-1191 GIPDNIEAQTTLG
+1191 
-1204 YIPSNSDSA
+1204 
-1213 ATYTTNSG
+1213 
-1221 LNSAYTA
+1221 
-1228 TNGLTPENTDT
+1228 
-1239 TDDPDYL
+1239 
-1246 DLDSDNQGGNDT
+1246 
-1258 AEAGLTL
+1258 
-1265 SGTVGT
+1265 
-1271 NGLDNNYDNGDDFAD
+1271 
-1286 VNGSFDNTQADNFP
+1286 
-1300 DFDGDVSSGGDVDW
+1300 
-1314 RDTSVLAD
+1314 
-1322 YGDAPDVGVSVG
+1322 
-1334 GGDYRTIAADNGPFH
+1334 
-1349 SVVSATIFIG
+1349 
-1359 TTAPDGELDGAQST
+1359 LDGAQST

-1387 SLGITQL
+1387 SLGVTQL

-1436 GGVST
+1436 GGIST

-1484 DSASG
+1484 DSATG

-1503 EVEDQILMV
+1503 EVEDQILTV

-1694 PVVAGDQTFN
+1694 PVVAGDQTFD

-1731 VVATNGLACDYGD
+1731 VVATNGLACDYSD

-1861 YTSSTCNDTSATA
+1861 YTSSSCNDTSATA

-1948 TITNGIRDG
+1948 TATNGIRDG

-1990 LIDLPSVGTYKVY
+1990 FIDLPSTGTYKVY

-2008 TDLISPTC
+2008 TDLVSPTC
-2016 PPTAGILDSATGTYI
+2016 PPTAGTLDPATGTYI
-2031 NATIGDPATYASSSA
+2031 NATIADPATYLSSSA
-2046 NIVEVVV
+2046 NVVEVNV
-2053 TGGSSSTVDF
+2053 SSGAAVTVDF
-2063 GDFVVNSFDVCA
+2063 GDFIVNSFDTCS
-2075 TPAYLTQSNGP
+2075 TSAYLAQSGE
-2086 GTTALNAVNLAT
+2086 LNAVNLAT

-2106 SITMGAALGYSMHT
+2106 SVTQGSTLGYSMHSNTLAAVQGT
-2120 NTLTAVQG
+2120 NTLTI
-2128 TSTLTLLDGSYTTF
+2128 LDSAYNVY
-2142 SLPITNSTLPS
+2142 SLPISNSTMPS
-2153 GSNNGDI
+2153 ASNNGDI
-2160 DDNGILYTHYS
+2160 DDDGILYVHNS

-2188 QIGILPT
+2188 QVGILPT
-2195 TSLNYAD
+2195 ISLNYAD
-2202 IAFNPI
+2202 IAFNPV

-2216 VVDNTLYRFDP
+2216 TASNTLYRFDP

-2236 ALVGLPIG
+2236 ALAGIPSG
-2244 PFGAAYFDDQGYFY
+2244 PFGAMYFDDQGYFY
-2258 ISENPSPGR
+2258 ISENPAPGR

-2279 AGSYT
+2279 TGSYT

-2316 TTNGYFTELINNGPR
+2316 TVDGYATELTADGPR
-2331 HQTDVGLPYLGGNTP
+2331 HQTDVGVPYLGVNEP
-2346 DNENDGQPTTI
+2346 DNESDGQPTNI
-2357 ADGDDAN
+2357 ADGDDTN

-2369 DEDGFLQ
+2369 DEDGFSQ
-2376 PTISGILV
+2376 PTISDILV

-2446 FVRLRICSSGEACDQ
+2446 FVRLRICSSGEVCDQ

-2474 LISLKPPGDLALM
+2474 LISLKPVGDLELM
-2487 LALDPSANV
+2487 LAMDPSVNV

-2502 NVVVSVENMGATVA
+2502 NVVVSVENKGATTA
-2516 LNTKVTLPIPA
+2516 SDTKVTLPIPT

-2553 DLGAVGLGFNDY
+2553 DLGAIGFGFNDY
-2565 AVIRLAPQSLT
+2565 AVIRLAPQELS
-2576 APAISAEIIETS
+2576 APAINAEIIETGIS
-2588 INDIDSTPNNGFGN
+2588 DIDSTPNNGFGN
-2602 GEDDTDTVTPI
+2602 GEDDTDTVTPV
-2613 ISNTVQPGT
+2613 ISNIIQPNV
-2622 CDAPRAFA
+2622 CDAPVVFE
-2630 AGNAYLDTN
+2630 GGDAYLAAN
-2639 GEYVVT
+2639 GEYIVT
-2645 PNATNQYGFLW
+2645 PNTTNQQGYLW
-2656 SYGFIDLNQPFYI
+2656 SYGYIDLNRPMYA

-2675 GDRSANV
+2675 GDRSCNTGC
-2682 VPPFNIEAGGDG
+2682 PNGIESGADG
-2694 MTFVLSNDPRG
+2694 MTFVLSSDPRD
-2705 LNAQGGLG
+2705 LNAFGAFGGGLG
-2713 GYLGVDGIGNANIF
+2713 VGDIF
-2727 GSTET
+2727 GATPV
-2732 RIAPSMVV
+2732 APSVV
-2740 EFDTFDNTYIAA
+2740 FEFDTFDNTYIGA
-2752 TDDAVGGQH
+2752 TDDAVGGQY

-2772 VYTPSAGNTLIA
+2772 VYTPDVANTLIP
-2784 ATSVANGELED
+2784 ATSVAGGELED
-2795 GRYHITQFEWDPST
+2795 GRYHIAQFEWDPTT
-2809 NTMMYYMDGVLV
+2809 NQFTYYMDGVMV
-2821 GSFTRDLIA
+2821 GQFTRDIRN
-2830 DLGGNLV
+2830 DIGNNMV
-2837 RFGFTGSTGDAYN
+2837 RFGFTGSTGDGYN
-2850 LQKGCFTAAPNVLGT
+2850 LQKGCFTKAPNVLGS

-2883 TTYENDGAMHVQAD
+2883 TTYENDGAQHVQAD

-3007 GAVVG
+3007 SAVVG

-3056 IMQTRLPVS
+3056 IVQTRLPIS
-3065 ATDYTYTSLDVPSN
+3065 ATDYSYNSLDVTVD
-3079 PITFTDIVNPIT
+3079 PITFTDIVNPINIT
-3091 IVNQSNIANINA
+3091 NQSNIANINA
-3103 LGFNRING
+3103 IGFNRING

-3151 TIRRLQDGD
+3151 TIRRLQDGE

-3184 PTAGDVTADGNH
+3184 PIAGDVTADGNH

-3309 GGNHDTD
+3309 GGNHDTNQD
-3316 NNGVIDL
+3316 GTIDL

-3346 QGSLQGNDGAGCYD
+3346 EGSLQGNDGAGCYD

-3378 FDVAVDG
+3378 LDAALDG
-3385 TADLYLGARW
+3385 IADLALGSRW
-3395 DPEFGPWLSVDA
+3395 DPEFTQWISADA
-3407 SGDDNNGQDDED
+3407 SGDDTHGQDDED
-3419 LVIPAQI
+3419 LNIPAQI
-3426 IVETS
+3426 IVETN

-3469 TTGNNSISVILD
+3469 ISGNNSISVILD

-3509 GAANDGEVED
+3509 GAASDGEVED

-3609 VKQADWIDISEA
+3609 IKQADWIDISEA

-3652 DFGKVQEP
+3652 NFGKVQEP

-3672 GKSVLFSHKFTAAT
+3672 GKSILFPHKFTAAT
-3686 AGSVNFSIINT
+3686 AGSVNFSIINPDAA
-3697 EVEPANDGWNAV
+3697 PANDGWNTV
-3709 LYQDNDCNGVID
+3709 LYLDNDCNGSID
-3721 GADAQIVNPVAVSGN
+3721 GSDAQIVNPVAVSGN
-3736 TAVCLLSKVF
+3736 TA
-3746 VPADAPLNAL
+3746 
-3756 YHYDIAADMIF
+3756 
-3767 ADSAAT
+3767 
-3773 GHGVTRQV
+3773 
-3781 LDKDTVR
+3781 
-3788 VTFSGAG
+3788 
-3795 ELKLEKTV
+3795 
-3803 RNITQG
+3803 
-3809 TAVGVS
+3809 
-3815 NQGRPGDVLEYT
+3815 
-3827 ITFTNV
+3827 
-3833 GSGDLTEVSI
+3833 
-3843 FDSTPSYTELSQA
+3843 
-3856 IDCTSGSIP
+3856 
-3865 ASLTCIPVTANGTN
+3865 
-3879 AVGYEGE
+3879 
-3886 VRWDMT
+3886 
-3892 GSLLA
+3892 
-3897 GEQGTVVYLV
+3897 
-3907 VIK
+3907 